1 MDVKDIKGAKVTH
14 AGLLKH
20 NSDGTTETQK
30 ITHAGL
36 VARSPEGTAAKGMN
50 IRGNEDLWVE
60 IQANT
65 FRNWVNEHLRETGMQ
80 VHDWATDFCDGT
92 CLCAL
97 VESLQ
102 TRPLKPSWNR
112 RPANQHHYLENATTA
127 LKSIEADHIKLVNI
141 GNVDIVN
148 GNIKLILGLI
158 WSLIV
163 RYQIGRSK
171 FPPRKL
177 MLAWLQAA
185 LPDCK
190 ITNLTT
196 DWNSGVNLAA
206 LLDYC
211 QPGLF
216 PHWRS
221 LDPSQSVR
229 NCTQAMDMAQ
239 REFGVPKVLEPEYL
253 ASPWLDELS
262 GMTYLSYFMKPGG
275 PGYNATM
282 RWVNTQVKDPVKN
295 FTTDWNDGRVM
306 CEIIKGL
313 GGSAPAPEKLSTDPF
328 HYENNIRKAVDAG
341 ARLGVQPILT
351 AKDMANPEVEHLGI
365 MAYAAHLQWVP
376 PRPPLSDLVNVY
388 LESTSGRVGEPTH
401 FRIDVLSRDISLSS
415 VRCHVVPP
423 SGQPGQPVRLN
434 AHGEGVY
441 VPERYGMHEIVVEI
455 GEDSLGGHF
464 FRVLPRLLQVAPP
477 GMAPCA
483 LGSLVE
489 VLVNATGAPKTED
502 ILVTAVSPTGISHNC
517 PLKKIDEGHSAIFK
531 PDEAGIWEIAITY
544 QGRHIQG
551 GPFTCAVFDSS
562 GVSVHGLDGAM
573 PLRAHTFEVDARGV
587 GVSGELHVDIVHDKH
602 SLVCS
607 VEKIVENKYR
617 VTFMPRQNGK
627 YRVYIYF
634 NGYDV
639 KGSPFIMRVGT
650 KGRSGKTRSSPLH
663 DSKHR
668 SESPSMHFISTTNT
682 RHNDY
687 RNSSLSRHNTAERTN
702 SYSPQYSPKLDTTD
716 YHSSSSR
723 YYKRESEENHTS
735 PPPVSGSPTVK
746 YLNSA
751 DLYTETL
758 NGARRDSK
766 ASNSSST
773 KNDYYFDK
781 ENELYSQR
789 RGVTKPKLAPPREER
804 EVTSTSSSF
813 QQRHQ
818 QLATSTL
825 TRSLSPIPSPTLN
838 TRSSEVH
845 THSPLTIKTS
855 NQYESSTRNVSNS
868 PRHASVSPVQR
879 YSPNSAYITTATH
892 RMGSPVTNTLN
903 KNGYETTRTVEKS
916 STYKSTSN
924 YVTDSNVRASPSLYG
939 TTERLRRTG
948 SPEPRIDHSSNVRVS
963 SMKPAS
969 ARRDSWDV
977 INKTKHMLSHNSLE
991 SLANMT
997 ETQLNTELQ
1006 YNRPDLDHETHRNT
1020 QYNKFALHK
1029 QQQQQQS
1036 DYRRDSPDDGE
1047 RYKPSAITVK
1057 SHSNNTYT
1065 DKSGGYTKTVKESS
1079 EHVVTE
1085 SNGHGPTPGYGYSS
1099 LSRFRPID
1107 NNATGARAIRV
1118 QDIPNGSI
1126 GRPVEFEIDGSKAG
1140 SGNLEILVNGGR
1152 VTSSVRSLGGQRFV
1166 ASFTPH
1172 EHGTHTVQIT
1182 FNGETVPGSPWHAE
1196 IMSSPGLTALGES
1209 TRLVPANTPAVF
1221 EILPPPGQS
1230 LSKGECVATVLT
1242 PSKSK
1247 LNARVTHEAAN
1258 GAARIE
1264 FVPTEVGTHVIDA
1277 SINGTKIAGGP
1288 LIAKVYD
1295 SSLIQ
1300 VTEVNGGVVGQP
1312 CQFRVDASAAGE
1324 GQLEI
1329 SINEGEV
1336 PNHVQVVGGGRC
1348 LVSFTPEQAKS
1359 HLIDIKFNGET
1370 VRGCPF
1376 VCAVADTSRVLLN
1389 LSNLELIPVN
1399 RPSSFHITVSGG
1411 GAAELAVSVRGP
1423 QGELPVRV
1431 TGDIHAGFTA
1441 EFTPTTVGGHSI
1453 NVEYNGFA
1461 VQGTPFLAKSYDA
1474 TKVVVG
1480 SVSRGTMGRPVQFT
1494 VDAGDAG
1501 EGNLEITISA
1511 KGQNI
1516 PTQVHPQ
1523 GSARFSVSFVPTESC
1538 EHTINVS
1545 FNKMPVPGCPIT
1557 VSISGGV
1564 AGPQVSLGGPGPV
1577 HQTNSFVINHN
1588 GGRLED
1594 IEVNVEGP
1602 AGQSVPAQVHQS
1614 ADGVFKAEFVP
1625 RVVGEHRVNVTVNGL
1640 ATAGSPYAAKVYD
1653 VSAIKVKNVS
1663 SGTVG
1668 KPVTFL
1674 VETSQAGPGNL
1685 EVTVNGGRVP
1695 TSAQAQGQHTY
1706 AISFTP
1712 REAESHTVELRFN
1725 SQDVPGSPF
1734 TCRVA
1739 AAARIQ
1745 SPESMDK
1752 VSVGRLFEFVV
1763 ESDTKPTV
1771 EVLGPARRSVPVKI
1785 DPLGSSTLG
1794 YNVKFEPMEVGD
1806 HSVEVRLPGGGHVEG
1821 SPFLLKAYSAEKVIV
1836 TDIRSGVVN
1845 KSVSFGINAS
1855 QAGAGNLE
1863 IIVAVN
1869 GKNVPNFVQSEGNAR
1884 FKVNFK
1890 PTEAATHSLSV
1901 RFNGHPVPGSPFSCH
1916 IAAAAS
1922 SPSMGLPRA
1931 MAMGEC
1937 LKQAAVKMDNTFE
1950 LEGFE
1955 GVEPQ
1960 IFVTSPSGDNEH
1972 CQLSQHDG
1980 GSYSASFRPTTVGR
1994 HLISVTANDQHIN
2007 GSPFSCNVFDVSR
2020 VSISGLEQQ
2029 YGPAT
2034 LGVPVTFSVDAAGAG
2049 EGTLELVVSTDS
2061 STVKAEVVA
2070 CARGLYDVT
2079 FVPQSTEP
2087 HYVNITFNEVAVD
2100 GSPFRVDIQQHTQHI
2115 QIGSLAAIDFPA
2127 DDQIVEI
2134 FSPDQKSVPYSI
2146 NRQTAE
2152 FRTHTT
2158 GNYTLRFI
2166 DRETRQHIGSRTLC
2180 VFDPTLV
2187 KITEVSEAF
2196 CHRPASIGVSLNEAG
2211 QGDLS
2216 ALVRCGATEVPH
2228 TIRGPSKSG
2237 VYEIVYQP
2245 TRVAPHKISNLFN
2258 DVPISLKPLEINVLP
2273 ASAGKEISVSGLG
2286 LYQARVGKTTSFA
2299 IDTVKRPARE
2309 FDVVVSGPGGQ
2320 ALPVRCYQTKNGHLQ
2335 AEFTINKPGQC
2346 VIEVLHQSKPLPG
2359 SPFTCESFDS
2369 SKVTTQGITKEPL
2382 ALHSPNSFTVR
2393 TDNAGTAELEAFAIS
2408 PSNQSLPVLISEQS
2422 DGVYNVEFVP
2432 SQPGNYK
2439 LTLMYGGETI
2449 PSSPLNFTA
2458 SASGV
2463 RNDARAAGHGLEVC
2477 HRNKEAS
2484 FVVYCPIAPNVQIER
2499 LDEYGERIEPKIK
2512 ALGNNEW
2519 RISYTI
2525 LSVGKYEIRA
2535 SCPNRGSLP
2544 GSPWHISCVESNK
2557 VSPVGGWGTLVDHD
2571 GRLILP
2577 ARIIFDVE
2585 NAGPG
2590 KLVCSIDGIE
2600 IPVEKFTDG
2609 KMCLNITGENL
2620 AAGEHDLD
2628 LTWSGLTIT
2637 QCPRSAY
2644 VTGQQAA
2651 DKVQLMG
2658 RGLAAAQAGEAA
2670 HFTIDASNAPVG
2682 KPEVILIAQDNSSL
2696 PVSLAQPRPSENI
2709 WVASYTPQKS
2719 TTGTLNLSVKWNGR
2733 LVKGCPLTVA
2743 VGSSMDAS
2751 KVIASG
2757 EGLRHGIVGKDIK
2770 SWIDTRRAGPGEL
2783 TAHCAGVRKVAYC
2796 ELYDHGDATFTLNIK
2811 PQEPGR
2817 HLLTIKYGGQNVP
2830 GSPFALKVAGA
2841 PDASKVRVYGP
2852 GIEHGV
2858 LATFQS
2864 RFICDTRGAG
2874 AGQLTVRV
2882 RGPKGAFRVEMQR
2895 ESQKDRTILCKVGFI
2910 LNKLDAL
2917 NLKCHPTFQYDPTE
2931 PGDYRVEVKWAG
2943 EFVPGSP
2950 FPVMIFDTEEEL
2962 RRYLQGI

>member
-1 MDVKDIKGAKVTH
+1 MVGTMDVKDLKGAKITH

-20 NSDGTTETQK
+20 NADGTTETQK

-65 FRNWVNEHLRETGMQ
+65 FRNWVNEHLRPTGMQ

-97 VESLQ
+97 VENLQ
-102 TRPLKPSWNR
+102 TRPLKPAWNR
-112 RPANQHHYLENATTA
+112 RPANQHHYLENVATA

-141 GNVDIVN
+141 GNTDIVN

-185 LPDCK
+185 LPECK

-211 QPGLF
+211 KPGLF

-221 LDPSQSVR
+221 MDPSQSVR
-229 NCTQAMDMAQ
+229 NCTNAMNLAQ
-239 REFGVPKVLEPEYL
+239 SEFGVPKVLEPEYL

-275 PGYNATM
+275 PGYKATM
-282 RWVNTQVKDPVKN
+282 RWVNTQVKDQVQN
-295 FTTDWNDGRVM
+295 FTTDWNDGRVL

-313 GGSAPAPEKLSTDPF
+313 GGPAPAPEKLSTDPF
-328 HYENNIRKAVDAG
+328 HYENNIRKALDAG
-341 ARLGVQPILT
+341 TKLGIQPVLT

-401 FRIDVLSRDISLSS
+401 FRVDILTRDISISS
-415 VRCHVVPP
+415 VKALVVAP
-423 SGQPGQPVRLN
+423 SGHAQPVKLN

-441 VPERYGMHEIVVEI
+441 MPDKYGMHEIVVEI
-455 GEDSLGGHF
+455 GGDSLGGHF
-464 FRVLPRLLQVAPP
+464 FRVLPRFIQVAPP

-502 ILVTAVSPTGISHNC
+502 ILVTAVSPMGISHKC
-517 PLKKIDEGHSAIFK
+517 PLKKVEEGHSAIFK

-551 GPFTCAVFDSS
+551 GPFTCAVFDAS

-573 PLRAHTFEVDARGV
+573 PLRAHSFEVDARGV
-587 GVSGELHVDIVHDKH
+587 GVNGELHVDIVHDKR

-627 YRVYIYF
+627 YRVYVYF

-663 DSKHR
+663 DTKHR
-668 SESPSMHFISTTNT
+668 SESPSMHYTSTTSA

-687 RNSSLSRHNTAERTN
+687 RNAATSSLSRRDLMNHHTTNTSTTNIGSNTNTSERQR
-702 SYSPQYSPKLDTTD
+702 SFSPQYSPKQDTTD
-716 YHSSSSR
+716 YRTS
-723 YYKRESEENHTS
+723 YYKRESE
-735 PPPVSGSPTVK
+735 
-746 YLNSA
+746 
-751 DLYTETL
+751 
-758 NGARRDSK
+758 
-766 ASNSSST
+766 
-773 KNDYYFDK
+773 
-781 ENELYSQR
+781 
-789 RGVTKPKLAPPREER
+789 
-804 EVTSTSSSF
+804 
-813 QQRHQ
+813 
-818 QLATSTL
+818 
-825 TRSLSPIPSPTLN
+825 I
-838 TRSSEVH
+838 RSSEVR
-845 THSPLTIKTS
+845 THSPVTVKTS
-855 NQYESSTRNVSNS
+855 LPYETATRNLSVS
-868 PRHASVSPVQR
+868 PRHMSTSPIPR
-879 YSPNSAYITTATH
+879 HSPNSSYITTATH
-892 RMGSPVTNTLN
+892 RMSPSTTFN
-903 KNGYETTRTVEKS
+903 KNGYETRTIEKT
-916 STYKSTSN
+916 STYKTSSN
-924 YVTDSNVRASPSLYG
+924 FVTDSNIRASPSLYG
-939 TTERLRRTG
+939 TAERLRRTE

-977 INKTKHMLSHNSLE
+977 INKTKHILSHNSLE

-997 ETQLNTELQ
+997 EQQLNTDLS
-1006 YNRPDLDHETHRNT
+1006 YNRPDIDNETHRNT
-1020 QYNKFALHK
+1020 QYNKFALNEQRFQK
-1029 QQQQQQS
+1029 ERRGS
-1036 DYRRDSPDDGE
+1036 RDSVDEAD

-1057 SHSNNTYT
+1057 SQSNNTYT
-1065 DKSGGYTKTVKESS
+1065 DKSGGYTRTVKESS
-1079 EHVVTE
+1079 QQIVTE
-1085 SNGHGPTPGYGYSS
+1085 SSSTANGQLGNGGGGVGNYGYSS
-1099 LSRFRPID
+1099 LSRFRPIE
-1107 NNATGARAIRV
+1107 NTTAGVTGAKAIRV
-1118 QDIPNGSI
+1118 QDIPNGAI

-1152 VTSSVRSLGGQRFV
+1152 VTSSVRSLGGQRFI

-1172 EHGTHTVQIT
+1172 EPGIHTVQIT
-1182 FNGETVPGSPWHAE
+1182 FNGETIPGSPWHVE
-1196 IMSSPGLTALGES
+1196 IMSTPGLTALGES

-1221 EILPPPGQS
+1221 DILPPPGQS
-1230 LSKGECVATVLT
+1230 LAKGECVATVLGPNKT
-1242 PSKSK
+1242 K

-1264 FVPTEVGTHVIDA
+1264 FVPTEVGTHVIEA
-1277 SINGTKIAGGP
+1277 SINGTKISGGP

-1300 VTEVNGGVVGQP
+1300 VTDVNGGVVGQP

-1348 LVSFTPEQAKS
+1348 LVSFTPEQAKP

-1376 VCAVADTSRVLLN
+1376 VCQVADTSRVMLN

-1399 RPSSFHITVSGG
+1399 RPASFHITVSGG

-1423 QGELPVRV
+1423 HGELPVRV

-1441 EFTPTTVGGHSI
+1441 EFTPTSVGGHSI
-1453 NVEYNGFA
+1453 NVEYNGFP

-1474 TKVVVG
+1474 TKVAVG
-1480 SVSRGTMGRPVQFT
+1480 SVSRGTVGRPVQFT

-1523 GSARFSVSFVPTESC
+1523 GSARFSVSFVPTEAC

-1557 VSISGGV
+1557 VSISGGMS
-1564 AGPQVSLGGPGPV
+1564 GPQVSLGGPGPV
-1577 HQTNSFVINHN
+1577 HQSNSFVINHN

-1614 ADGVFKAEFVP
+1614 AEGVFKAEFVP
-1625 RVVGEHRVNVTVNGL
+1625 RVVGEHRVHVTVCGM

-1653 VSAIKVKNVS
+1653 VTAIKVKNVS
-1663 SGTVG
+1663 NGTVG

-1712 REAESHTVELRFN
+1712 REAQNHTVELRFN
-1725 SQDVPGSPF
+1725 AQDVPGSPF
-1734 TCRVA
+1734 TCRVS

-1745 SPESMDK
+1745 SPETMDK
-1752 VSVGRLFEFVV
+1752 VCVGRMFEFVV

-1771 EVLGPARRSVPVKI
+1771 EVLGPARRSVPVMI
-1785 DPLGSSTLG
+1785 DDIHMG
-1794 YNVKFEPMEVGD
+1794 YNVKFEPVEVGD

-1821 SPFLLKAYSAEKVIV
+1821 SPFLLKAYSAEKVVV
-1836 TDIRSGVVN
+1836 TDIRPGVVG

-1890 PTEAATHSLSV
+1890 PTEAAAHSLSV
-1901 RFNGHPVPGSPFSCH
+1901 RFNGHPVPGSPFTCH
-1916 IAAAAS
+1916 IGSAPIS
-1922 SPSMGLPRA
+1922 LPRA
-1931 MAMGEC
+1931 IATGEA
-1937 LKQAAVKMDNTFE
+1937 LKQAAIRVDNTFD
-1950 LEGFE
+1950 LDGFE
-1955 GVEPQ
+1955 NIEPQ
-1960 IFVTSPSGDNEH
+1960 VFVTSPSGDNIPAH
-1972 CQLSQHDG
+1972 VQNQG
-1980 GSYSASFRPTTVGR
+1980 GDSYSATFRPNVVGR
-1994 HLISVTANDQHIN
+1994 HLISVTASDQHIN

-2020 VSISGLEQQ
+2020 VTISGLEQQ
-2029 YGPAT
+2029 YGPAA
-2034 LGVPVTFSVDAAGAG
+2034 LGIPVTFSVDAAGAG
-2049 EGTLELVVSTDS
+2049 EGTLELVVSTDT

-2087 HYVNITFNEVAVD
+2087 HYVNITFNEMAVD
-2100 GSPFRVDIQQHTQHI
+2100 GSPFHVDIQQNAQTI
-2115 QIGSLAAIDFPA
+2115 QIGSLAMIDFPS
-2127 DDQIVEI
+2127 DDQIAEI
-2134 FSPDQKSVPYSI
+2134 MGPDHKPVPYTI

-2152 FRTHTT
+2152 FRTHMT
-2158 GNYTLRFI
+2158 GNYLIRFI
-2166 DRETRQHIGSRTLC
+2166 DRETRQHIGTRTLT
-2180 VFDPTLV
+2180 VFDPSLV
-2187 KITEVSEAF
+2187 KITEVGEAL
-2196 CHRPASIGVSLNEAG
+2196 CHRPASISVSLNEAG

-2216 ALVRCGATEVPH
+2216 AYVKCGATEVPH
-2228 TIRGPSKSG
+2228 SIRGPSKNG
-2237 VYEIVYQP
+2237 VYEIIYHP
-2245 TRVAPHKISNLFN
+2245 TRVAPHKITILFN

-2273 ASAGKEISVSGLG
+2273 AGAGKEISVSGLG

-2299 IDTVKRPARE
+2299 IDTIKRPARE

-2320 ALPVRCYQTKNGHLQ
+2320 ALPVRCYQTKSGHLQ

-2346 VIEVLHQSKPLPG
+2346 IIEVLHQSKPLPG
-2359 SPFTCESFDS
+2359 SPFTCEAFDT
-2369 SKVTTQGITKEPL
+2369 SKVSVQGIPKASM
-2382 ALHSPNSFTVR
+2382 ALHSPIAFSVR
-2393 TDNAGTAELEAFAIS
+2393 TENAGLAELEAFAVS
-2408 PSNQSLPVLISEQS
+2408 PTNQNVPVHINEQS
-2422 DGVYNVEFVP
+2422 EGIYSVEFVP
-2432 SQPGNYK
+2432 TQPGNYK
-2439 LTLMYGGETI
+2439 LTLMYGGETLS
-2449 PSSPLNFTA
+2449 SSPYTFTA
-2458 SASGV
+2458 STNGA
-2463 RNDARAAGHGLEVC
+2463 RTDTRAAGNGLEVC

-2484 FVVYCPIAPNVQIER
+2484 FIVYCPVQPNVQIER
-2499 LDEYGERIEPKIK
+2499 SDEFGERIEPKIK

-2525 LSVGKYEIRA
+2525 LSVGRYEIRA

-2544 GSPWHISCVESNK
+2544 GSPWHISCVESSK
-2557 VSPVGGWGTLVDHD
+2557 VSPVGGWGTLLDHE

-2577 ARIIFDVE
+2577 ARIVFDVE

-2590 KLVCSIDGIE
+2590 ELSCTIDGIE
-2600 IPVEKFTDG
+2600 IPVDKLPDG
-2609 KMCLNITGENL
+2609 KLRLYISGDNMTP
-2620 AAGEHDLD
+2620 GEHDLE
-2628 LTWSGLTIT
+2628 LTWSGLTIV
-2637 QCPRSAY
+2637 QCPRSAF

-2651 DKVQLMG
+2651 DKVVLTG

-2670 HFTIDASNAPVG
+2670 HFTIDATDAPAG
-2682 KPEVILIAQDNSSL
+2682 RPEVILVHQDNTSV
-2696 PVSLAQPRPSENI
+2696 PVSLAQPRPNEAI
-2709 WVASYTPQKS
+2709 WLGSYTPQKS
-2719 TTGTLNLSVKWNGR
+2719 SSGSLTLSVKWNGR

-2751 KVIASG
+2751 KVICSG

-2783 TAHCAGVRKVAYC
+2783 TAHCAGPRKVAYC

-2817 HLLTIKYGGQNVP
+2817 HVLTIKYGGQNVP

-2895 ESQKDRTILCKVGFI
+2895 ESQKDRTILCKF
-2910 LNKLDAL
+2910 
-2917 NLKCHPTFQYDPTE
+2917 DPTE

-2962 RRYLQGI
+2962 RRFLQGI

>member
-97 VESLQ
+97 VENLQ

-185 LPDCK
+185 LPDCR

-229 NCTQAMDMAQ
+229 NCTQAMDLAQ

-376 PRPPLSDLVNVY
+376 PRPPLSDLVSVY

-401 FRIDVLSRDISLSS
+401 FRIDVMSRDISLSS

-434 AHGEGVY
+434 AHGEGVF

-464 FRVLPRLLQVAPP
+464 FRALPRLLQVAPP

-551 GPFTCAVFDSS
+551 GPFTCAVFDAS

-668 SESPSMHFISTTNT
+668 SESPSMHFVSTTNT

-723 YYKRESEENHTS
+723 YYKRESE
-735 PPPVSGSPTVK
+735 
-746 YLNSA
+746 
-751 DLYTETL
+751 
-758 NGARRDSK
+758 
-766 ASNSSST
+766 
-773 KNDYYFDK
+773 
-781 ENELYSQR
+781 
-789 RGVTKPKLAPPREER
+789 
-804 EVTSTSSSF
+804 
-813 QQRHQ
+813 
-818 QLATSTL
+818 
-825 TRSLSPIPSPTLN
+825 

-855 NQYESSTRNVSNS
+855 NQYESSTRNITSS

-879 YSPNSAYITTATH
+879 YSPNSAYITSATH
-892 RMGSPVTNTLN
+892 RMGSPLTIPVS
-903 KNGYETTRTVEKS
+903 KNGYESSRTVEKS

-924 YVTDSNVRASPSLYG
+924 YVTDSNIRASPSLYG
-939 TTERLRRTG
+939 TGERLRRTG

-997 ETQLNTELQ
+997 EKQLNTELQ

-1029 QQQQQQS
+1029 QQQQQS

-1085 SNGHGPTPGYGYSS
+1085 SNGHGPSPGYGYSS

-1107 NNATGARAIRV
+1107 GNATGARAIRV

-1126 GRPVEFEIDGSKAG
+1126 GRPVEFEIDGSRAG

-1152 VTSSVRSLGGQRFV
+1152 VTSSVRSLGGQRFI

-1196 IMSSPGLTALGES
+1196 IMSSSGLTALGES

-1474 TKVVVG
+1474 SKVVVG

-1545 FNKMPVPGCPIT
+1545 FNKMPVPGCPIA

-1640 ATAGSPYAAKVYD
+1640 PTAGSPYAAKVYD

-1668 KPVTFL
+1668 KAVTFL

-1745 SPESMDK
+1745 SPETMDK

-1785 DPLGSSTLG
+1785 DALGTSTLG

-1836 TDIRSGVVN
+1836 TDIRAGVVN

-1916 IAAAAS
+1916 IAAAAA

-2029 YGPAT
+2029 YGPAN

-2152 FRTHTT
+2152 FRTHMT

-2228 TIRGPSKSG
+2228 TIRGPSKTG

-2245 TRVAPHKISNLFN
+2245 TRVAPHKISILFN
-2258 DVPISLKPLEINVLP
+2258 EVPISLKPLEINVLP

-2286 LYQARVGKTTSFA
+2286 LYQSRVGKTTSFA

-2369 SKVTTQGITKEPL
+2369 SKVSTQGVTKEPL

-2408 PSNQSLPVLISEQS
+2408 PSNQSIPVLISEQS

-2449 PSSPLNFTA
+2449 PSSPLTFTA
-2458 SASGV
+2458 SSSGV

-2557 VSPVGGWGTLVDHD
+2557 VTPVGGWGTLVDHD

-2600 IPVEKFTDG
+2600 IPVDKLVDG

-2637 QCPRSAY
+2637 QCPRSAF

-2670 HFTIDASNAPVG
+2670 HFTIDASNAPAG
-2682 KPEVILIAQDNSSL
+2682 RPEVILTSQDSTSL

-2709 WVASYTPQKS
+2709 WLASYTPLKS

-2751 KVIASG
+2751 KVIVSG

-2811 PQEPGR
+2811 PQESGR
-2817 HLLTIKYGGQNVP
+2817 HILTINYGGQNVP

-2895 ESQKDRTILCKVGFI
+2895 ESQKDRTILCK
-2910 LNKLDAL
+2910 
-2917 NLKCHPTFQYDPTE
+2917 YDPTE

>member
-97 VESLQ
+97 VENLQ

-185 LPDCK
+185 LPDCR

-229 NCTQAMDMAQ
+229 NCTQTMDLAQ

-313 GGSAPAPEKLSTDPF
+313 GGSAPAPDKLSTDPF

-376 PRPPLSDLVNVY
+376 PRPPLSDLVSVY

-401 FRIDVLSRDISLSS
+401 FRIDVMSRDISLSS

-434 AHGEGVY
+434 AHGEGVF

-464 FRVLPRLLQVAPP
+464 FRALPRLLQVAPP

-551 GPFTCAVFDSS
+551 GPFTCAVFDAS

-668 SESPSMHFISTTNT
+668 SESPSMHFVSTTNT

-716 YHSSSSR
+716 YHSASSR
-723 YYKRESEENHTS
+723 YYKRESE
-735 PPPVSGSPTVK
+735 
-746 YLNSA
+746 
-751 DLYTETL
+751 
-758 NGARRDSK
+758 
-766 ASNSSST
+766 
-773 KNDYYFDK
+773 
-781 ENELYSQR
+781 
-789 RGVTKPKLAPPREER
+789 
-804 EVTSTSSSF
+804 
-813 QQRHQ
+813 
-818 QLATSTL
+818 
-825 TRSLSPIPSPTLN
+825 

-855 NQYESSTRNVSNS
+855 NQYESSTRNINSS

-892 RMGSPVTNTLN
+892 RMGSPLTSPVS
-903 KNGYETTRTVEKS
+903 KNGYESSRTVEKS

-924 YVTDSNVRASPSLYG
+924 YVTDSNIRASPSLYG
-939 TTERLRRTG
+939 TAERLRRTG

-963 SMKPAS
+963 SMKPAT

-997 ETQLNTELQ
+997 EKQLNTELQ

-1029 QQQQQQS
+1029 QQQHQS

-1085 SNGHGPTPGYGYSS
+1085 SNGHGSAPGYGYSS

-1107 NNATGARAIRV
+1107 SNATGARAIRV

-1126 GRPVEFEIDGSKAG
+1126 GRPVEFEIDGSRAG

-1152 VTSSVRSLGGQRFV
+1152 VTSSVRSLGGQRFI

-1389 LSNLELIPVN
+1389 LTNLELIPVN

-1474 TKVVVG
+1474 SKVVVG

-1557 VSISGGV
+1557 VGISGGV

-1640 ATAGSPYAAKVYD
+1640 PTAGSPYAAKVYD

-1668 KPVTFL
+1668 KAVTFL

-1745 SPESMDK
+1745 SPETMDK
-1752 VSVGRLFEFVV
+1752 ISVGRLFEFVV

-1794 YNVKFEPMEVGD
+1794 YNIKFEPMEVGD

-1836 TDIRSGVVN
+1836 TDIRAGVVN

-1916 IAAAAS
+1916 IAAAAA

-2029 YGPAT
+2029 YGPAN

-2152 FRTHTT
+2152 FRTHMT

-2228 TIRGPSKSG
+2228 TIRGPSKTG

-2245 TRVAPHKISNLFN
+2245 TRVAPHKISILFN
-2258 DVPISLKPLEINVLP
+2258 EVPISLKPLEINVLP

-2286 LYQARVGKTTSFA
+2286 LYQSRVGKTTSFA

-2369 SKVTTQGITKEPL
+2369 SKVSTQGVTKEPL

-2408 PSNQSLPVLISEQS
+2408 PSNQSIPVLISEQS

-2458 SASGV
+2458 SSSGV

-2557 VSPVGGWGTLVDHD
+2557 VTPVGGWGTLVDHD

-2577 ARIIFDVE
+2577 ARIVFDVE

-2600 IPVEKFTDG
+2600 IPVDKLVDG
-2609 KMCLNITGENL
+2609 KMCLNITGESL

-2637 QCPRSAY
+2637 QCPRSAF

-2670 HFTIDASNAPVG
+2670 HFTIDASNAPAG
-2682 KPEVILIAQDNSSL
+2682 RPEVILTSQDSTSL

-2709 WVASYTPQKS
+2709 WLASYTPLKS

-2743 VGSSMDAS
+2743 VGSSMDAT

-2895 ESQKDRTILCKVGFI
+2895 ESQKDRTILCK
-2910 LNKLDAL
+2910 
-2917 NLKCHPTFQYDPTE
+2917 YDPTE

>member
-20 NSDGTTETQK
+20 NSDGSTETQK

-97 VESLQ
+97 VENLQ

-112 RPANQHHYLENATTA
+112 RPANQHHYLENASTA

-185 LPDCK
+185 LPDCR

-229 NCTQAMDMAQ
+229 NCTQTMDLAQ

-306 CEIIKGL
+306 CEIVKGL

-328 HYENNIRKAVDAG
+328 HFENNIRKAVDAG

-376 PRPPLSDLVNVY
+376 PRPPLSDLVTVY

-401 FRIDVLSRDISLSS
+401 FRVDVMSRDISLSS

-434 AHGEGVY
+434 AHGEGVF

-464 FRVLPRLLQVAPP
+464 FRALPRLLQVAPP

-551 GPFTCAVFDSS
+551 GPFTCAVFDAS

-587 GVSGELHVDIVHDKH
+587 GVSGELHVDIVHDKR

-668 SESPSMHFISTTNT
+668 SESPSMHFISSTNT

-723 YYKRESEENHTS
+723 YYKRESE
-735 PPPVSGSPTVK
+735 
-746 YLNSA
+746 
-751 DLYTETL
+751 
-758 NGARRDSK
+758 
-766 ASNSSST
+766 
-773 KNDYYFDK
+773 
-781 ENELYSQR
+781 
-789 RGVTKPKLAPPREER
+789 
-804 EVTSTSSSF
+804 
-813 QQRHQ
+813 
-818 QLATSTL
+818 
-825 TRSLSPIPSPTLN
+825 
-838 TRSSEVH
+838 TRSSELH

-855 NQYESSTRNVSNS
+855 NQYESSTRNITSS
-868 PRHASVSPVQR
+868 PRHASASPVQR
-879 YSPNSAYITTATH
+879 YSPNSAYISTATH
-892 RMGSPVTNTLN
+892 RMGSPLTSPVS
-903 KNGYETTRTVEKS
+903 KNGYESSRTVEKS

-924 YVTDSNVRASPSLYG
+924 YVTDSSVRASPSLYG
-939 TTERLRRTG
+939 TAERLRRTG

-997 ETQLNTELQ
+997 EKQLNTELQ

-1029 QQQQQQS
+1029 QQQHS
-1036 DYRRDSPDDGE
+1036 DFRRDSPDDGE

-1057 SHSNNTYT
+1057 SHSNNSYT

-1085 SNGHGPTPGYGYSS
+1085 SNGHGTSPGYGYSS

-1107 NNATGARAIRV
+1107 SNATGARAIRV

-1152 VTSSVRSLGGQRFV
+1152 VTSSVRSLGGQRFI

-1230 LSKGECVATVLT
+1230 LSKGECVASVLT

-1474 TKVVVG
+1474 SKVVVG

-1557 VSISGGV
+1557 VGITGGV

-1668 KPVTFL
+1668 KAVTFL

-1745 SPESMDK
+1745 SPETMDK

-1836 TDIRSGVVN
+1836 TDIRAGVVN

-1916 IAAAAS
+1916 IAAAAA

-2029 YGPAT
+2029 YGPAN

-2152 FRTHTT
+2152 FRTHMT

-2166 DRETRQHIGSRTLC
+2166 DRETRHHIGSRTLC

-2228 TIRGPSKSG
+2228 TIRGPSKIG

-2245 TRVAPHKISNLFN
+2245 TRVAPHKISILFN
-2258 DVPISLKPLEINVLP
+2258 EVPISLKPLEINVLP

-2286 LYQARVGKTTSFA
+2286 LYQSRVGKTTSFA

-2369 SKVTTQGITKEPL
+2369 SKVTTQGVTKEPL

-2449 PSSPLNFTA
+2449 PSSPLSFTA
-2458 SASGV
+2458 SSSGV

-2535 SCPNRGSLP
+2535 NCPNRGSLP

-2557 VSPVGGWGTLVDHD
+2557 VTPVGGWGTLVDHD

-2600 IPVEKFTDG
+2600 IPVDKLVDG

-2637 QCPRSAY
+2637 QCPRSAF

-2670 HFTIDASNAPVG
+2670 HFTIDASNAPAG
-2682 KPEVILIAQDNSSL
+2682 RPEVILTSQDNTSL

-2709 WVASYTPQKS
+2709 WMASYTPLKS

-2743 VGSSMDAS
+2743 VGSSTDAS

-2895 ESQKDRTILCKVGFI
+2895 ESQKDRTILCK
-2910 LNKLDAL
+2910 
-2917 NLKCHPTFQYDPTE
+2917 YDPTE

-2962 RRYLQGI
+2962 RRFLQGI

>member
-20 NSDGTTETQK
+20 NTDGSTETQK

-65 FRNWVNEHLRETGMQ
+65 FRNWVNEHLRPTGMQ
-80 VHDWATDFCDGT
+80 VIDWASDFCDGT

-127 LKSIEADHIKLVNI
+127 LNAIEKDHIKLVNI

-148 GNIKLILGLI
+148 GNVKLILGLI

-185 LPDCK
+185 LPECK
-190 ITNLTT
+190 ISNLTT

-221 LDPSQSVR
+221 LDPKESVQ
-229 NCTQAMDMAQ
+229 NCTNAMNLAQ
-239 REFGVPKVLEPEYL
+239 SKFGVPRVLEPAYL

-282 RWVNTQVKDPVKN
+282 RWVNTQVKDSVKN

-313 GGSAPAPEKLSTDPF
+313 GGPAPAPEKLSTDPF
-328 HYENNIRKAVDAG
+328 HYENNIRKAVEAG
-341 ARLGVQPILT
+341 QRLGVQPILT

-376 PRPPLSDLVNVY
+376 PRPPLSDMITVLM
-388 LESTSGRVGEPTH
+388 ESNSGRVGEQTH
-401 FRIDVLSRDISLSS
+401 FRIDVVSREVSLSS
-415 VRCHVVPP
+415 VKAFIVPP
-423 SGQPGQPVRLN
+423 SGQPQPVRLN
-434 AHGEGVY
+434 PHGEGVY
-441 VPERYGMHEIVVEI
+441 IPEKYGMHEILVEV
-455 GEDSLGGHF
+455 GDDSLGGHF
-464 FRVLPRLLQVAPP
+464 FRVLPRFIQVAPP

-517 PLKKIDEGHSAIFK
+517 PLKKVEEGHSAIFK

-551 GPFTCAVFDSS
+551 GPFTCAVFDAS

-573 PLRAHTFEVDARGV
+573 PLRAHSFEVDARGV
-587 GVSGELHVDIVHDKH
+587 GVTGELHVDIVHDKR

-607 VEKIVENKYR
+607 IEKIVENKYR

-627 YRVYIYF
+627 YRVYVYF

-663 DSKHR
+663 ESKHR
-668 SESPSMHFISTTNT
+668 AESPSMHYTSTTNT

-687 RNSSLSRHNTAERTN
+687 RNTTSAATSSLSRRDLLNHNAAERQR
-702 SYSPQYSPKLDTTD
+702 SYSPAISPKIDTPD
-716 YHSSSSR
+716 YRTTSS
-723 YYKRESEENHTS
+723 YYKRESE
-735 PPPVSGSPTVK
+735 
-746 YLNSA
+746 
-751 DLYTETL
+751 
-758 NGARRDSK
+758 
-766 ASNSSST
+766 
-773 KNDYYFDK
+773 
-781 ENELYSQR
+781 
-789 RGVTKPKLAPPREER
+789 
-804 EVTSTSSSF
+804 
-813 QQRHQ
+813 
-818 QLATSTL
+818 
-825 TRSLSPIPSPTLN
+825 I
-838 TRSSEVH
+838 RSSEVR

-855 NQYESSTRNVSNS
+855 IPYESNARTLNAS
-868 PRHASVSPVQR
+868 PRHTSISPVQR
-879 YSPNSAYITTATH
+879 HSPSNAYISTATH
-892 RMGSPVTNTLN
+892 RIGSPVTTLN
-903 KNGYETTRTVEKS
+903 KNGLNRSDYETSRTVEKS

-924 YVTDSNVRASPSLYG
+924 YVADSNIRASPSLY
-939 TTERLRRTG
+939 TTAERLRRTA

-963 SMKPAS
+963 SIKPAT

-997 ETQLNTELQ
+997 EKQLNTDLS
-1006 YNRPDLDHETHRNT
+1006 YNRPDIDHETHRNT
-1020 QYNKFALHK
+1020 QYNKFALQEQKYH
-1029 QQQQQQS
+1029 S
-1036 DYRRDSPDDGE
+1036 DRRGSRDSVDDAE

-1085 SNGHGPTPGYGYSS
+1085 RTSGGGGGIGVSSGNGNGHYGYSS
-1099 LSRFRPID
+1099 LSRFRPIE
-1107 NNATGARAIRV
+1107 NSATGARAIRV
-1118 QDIPNGSI
+1118 QDIPNGAI

-1172 EHGTHTVQIT
+1172 EPGIHTVQIT
-1182 FNGETVPGSPWHAE
+1182 FNGETVPGSPWHVE
-1196 IMSSPGLTALGES
+1196 IMSTPGLTALGES

-1264 FVPTEVGTHVIDA
+1264 FVPTEVGTHIIEA
-1277 SINGTKIAGGP
+1277 SIVGTKIAGGP

-1295 SSLIQ
+1295 ASLIQ
-1300 VTEVNGGVVGQP
+1300 VTDVNGGVVGQP

-1376 VCAVADTSRVLLN
+1376 VCPVADTSRVMLN

-1399 RPSSFHITVSGG
+1399 RPASFHITVSGG

-1423 QGELPVRV
+1423 HGELPVRV

-1441 EFTPTTVGGHSI
+1441 EFTPTNVGGHTI

-1474 TKVVVG
+1474 TKVTVG
-1480 SVSRGTMGRPVQFT
+1480 SVSRGTVGRPVQFT

-1523 GSARFSVSFVPTESC
+1523 GSARFSVSFVPTEAC
-1538 EHTINVS
+1538 EHTINVT
-1545 FNKMPVPGCPIT
+1545 FNKMPVPGCPLT
-1557 VSISGGV
+1557 VNISGGV
-1564 AGPQVSLGGPGPV
+1564 SGPQVSLGGPGPV
-1577 HQTNSFVINHN
+1577 HQPNSFVINHA

-1602 AGQSVPAQVHQS
+1602 AGQSVPAQVHQTS
-1614 ADGVFKAEFVP
+1614 EGIFKAEFVP

-1640 ATAGSPYAAKVYD
+1640 STAGSPYAAKVYD
-1653 VSAIKVKNVS
+1653 VNAIKVKNVS
-1663 SGTVG
+1663 NGTVG

-1712 REAESHTVELRFN
+1712 RDAQNHTVELRFN
-1725 SQDVPGSPF
+1725 GQDVPGSPF
-1734 TCRVA
+1734 TCRVS

-1745 SPESMDK
+1745 SPETLDK

-1763 ESDTKPTV
+1763 ESDTEPSV

-1785 DPLGSSTLG
+1785 DALEGIG
-1794 YNVKFEPMEVGD
+1794 YNIKFEPVEVGD

-1821 SPFLLKAYSAEKVIV
+1821 SPFLLKSYSAEKVIV
-1836 TDIRSGVVN
+1836 TDIRPGVVG

-1869 GKNVPNFVQSEGNAR
+1869 GKNVPNYVQSEGNAR

-1890 PTEAATHSLSV
+1890 PTEAAPHSLSV
-1901 RFNGHPVPGSPFSCH
+1901 RFNGHPVPGSPFTCQ
-1916 IAAAAS
+1916 IASAPIS
-1922 SPSMGLPRA
+1922 LPRA
-1931 MAMGEC
+1931 MATGEG
-1937 LKQAAVKMDNTFE
+1937 LKQAAIKVDNTFE

-1960 IFVTSPSGDNEH
+1960 VFVTTPSGDNII
-1972 CQLSQHDG
+1972 CQLSPQG
-1980 GSYSASFRPTTVGR
+1980 GDAYTATFQPTVVGR
-1994 HLISVTANDQHIN
+1994 HLISITANDKHIN

-2020 VSISGLEQQ
+2020 VSISGLDQQ
-2029 YGPAT
+2029 YGPAA

-2049 EGTLELVVSTDS
+2049 EGTLELVVSTDT

-2079 FVPQSTEP
+2079 FVPQTTEA
-2087 HYVNITFNEVAVD
+2087 HYVNITFNEVPVD
-2100 GSPFRVDIQQHTQHI
+2100 GSPFRVDIQQTTQHI
-2115 QIGSLAAIDFPA
+2115 QIGSLATIDFPT
-2127 DDQIVEI
+2127 DDQIAEI
-2134 FSPDQKSVPYSI
+2134 MGPDHKPVPYTI
-2146 NRQTAE
+2146 TRQTAE
-2152 FRTHTT
+2152 FRTHMT
-2158 GNYTLRFI
+2158 GNYLIRFI
-2166 DRETRQHIGSRTLC
+2166 DRDTRQHIGTRTLT
-2180 VFDPTLV
+2180 VFDPSLV
-2187 KITEVSEAF
+2187 KITEVGEAI
-2196 CHRPASIGVSLNEAG
+2196 CQQPASISVSLNEAG
-2211 QGDLS
+2211 QGELS
-2216 ALVRCGATEVPH
+2216 AIVKCGATEVPH
-2228 TIRGPSKSG
+2228 SIRGPSKTG
-2237 VYEIVYQP
+2237 IYEIVYHP
-2245 TRVAPHKISNLFN
+2245 TRVAPHKMTILFN
-2258 DVPISLKPLEINVLP
+2258 EVPISLKPLEINVLP
-2273 ASAGKEISVSGLG
+2273 ANAGKDISVSGLG

-2320 ALPVRCYQTKNGHLQ
+2320 ALPVRCYQTKSGHLQ
-2335 AEFTINKPGQC
+2335 AEFTITKPGQSI
-2346 VIEVLHQSKPLPG
+2346 VEVLHQSKPLPG
-2359 SPFTCESFDS
+2359 SPFTCEAFDTS
-2369 SKVTTQGITKEPL
+2369 RVTVQGVPKGQL
-2382 ALHSPNSFTVR
+2382 ALHSPICFTVR
-2393 TDNAGTAELEAFAIS
+2393 TDNAGIAEIEAFAVS
-2408 PSNQSLPVLISEQS
+2408 PTNQNLPVHITEQS
-2422 DGVYNVEFVP
+2422 EGIYSVEFVP
-2432 SQPGNYK
+2432 SQPGAYK
-2439 LTLMYGGETI
+2439 LTIMYGGETVQG
-2449 PSSPLNFTA
+2449 SPFSFTA
-2458 SASGV
+2458 SSTGV
-2463 RNDARAAGHGLEVC
+2463 KTDTRAAGNGLEVC
-2477 HRNKEAS
+2477 QRNKEAS
-2484 FVVYCPIAPNVQIER
+2484 FIVYCPIAPNVQIER
-2499 LDEYGERIEPKIK
+2499 VDEFGERIEPKIK

-2525 LSVGKYEIRA
+2525 LSVGHYEIRA
-2535 SCPNRGSLP
+2535 SCPNRGNLP
-2544 GSPWHISCVESNK
+2544 GSPWNISCVESSK
-2557 VSPVGGWGTLVDHD
+2557 ITPVGGWGTLLDHD

-2577 ARIIFDVE
+2577 ARIVFDIE

-2590 KLVCSIDGIE
+2590 ELACSIDGIE
-2600 IPVEKFTDG
+2600 IPVDKLSDG
-2609 KMCLNITGENL
+2609 KMRIYISADSL
-2620 AAGEHDLD
+2620 APGEHDLD
-2628 LTWSGLTIT
+2628 LTWSGLTIV
-2637 QCPRSAY
+2637 QCPRSAF

-2651 DKVQLMG
+2651 DKVVLTG

-2670 HFTIDASNAPVG
+2670 HFTIDATNAPAG
-2682 KPEVILIAQDNSSL
+2682 RPEVILVHQDNTSV
-2696 PVSLAQPRPSENI
+2696 PVSLAQPRPTENI
-2709 WVASYTPQKS
+2709 WLASYTPQKS
-2719 TTGTLNLSVKWNGR
+2719 SSGPLTLSVKWNGR

-2751 KVIASG
+2751 KVICSG

-2783 TAHCAGVRKVAYC
+2783 TAHCAGPRKVAYC

-2895 ESQKDRTILCKVGFI
+2895 ESQKDRTILCK
-2910 LNKLDAL
+2910 
-2917 NLKCHPTFQYDPTE
+2917 YDPTE

>member
-20 NSDGTTETQK
+20 NSDGSTETQK

-97 VESLQ
+97 VENLQ

-185 LPDCK
+185 LPDCR
-190 ITNLTT
+190 ISNLTT

-221 LDPSQSVR
+221 LDPGQSVR
-229 NCTQAMDMAQ
+229 NCTQAMDLAQ

-306 CEIIKGL
+306 CEVIKGL

-376 PRPPLSDLVNVY
+376 PRPPLSDLVTVY

-401 FRIDVLSRDISLSS
+401 FRVDVMSRDISLSS

-423 SGQPGQPVRLN
+423 SGQPGQSVRLN
-434 AHGEGVY
+434 AHGEGVF

-464 FRVLPRLLQVAPP
+464 FRALPRLLQVAPP

-551 GPFTCAVFDSS
+551 GPFTCAVFDAS

-607 VEKIVENKYR
+607 VEKILENKYR

-723 YYKRESEENHTS
+723 YYKRESE
-735 PPPVSGSPTVK
+735 
-746 YLNSA
+746 
-751 DLYTETL
+751 
-758 NGARRDSK
+758 
-766 ASNSSST
+766 
-773 KNDYYFDK
+773 
-781 ENELYSQR
+781 
-789 RGVTKPKLAPPREER
+789 
-804 EVTSTSSSF
+804 
-813 QQRHQ
+813 
-818 QLATSTL
+818 
-825 TRSLSPIPSPTLN
+825 
-838 TRSSEVH
+838 TRSSELH

-855 NQYESSTRNVSNS
+855 NQYESSTRNITSS

-879 YSPNSAYITTATH
+879 YSPNSAYISTATH
-892 RMGSPVTNTLN
+892 RMGSPLTSPAS
-903 KNGYETTRTVEKS
+903 KNGYESSRTVEKS

-924 YVTDSNVRASPSLYG
+924 YVTDSNMRASPSLYG
-939 TTERLRRTG
+939 TAERLRRTG

-997 ETQLNTELQ
+997 EKQLNTELQ

-1029 QQQQQQS
+1029 QQQQQS

-1085 SNGHGPTPGYGYSS
+1085 SNGHGPAPGYGYSS

-1107 NNATGARAIRV
+1107 SNATGARAIRV

-1152 VTSSVRSLGGQRFV
+1152 VTSSVRSLGGQRFI

-1182 FNGETVPGSPWHAE
+1182 FNGDTVPGSPWHAE

-1474 TKVVVG
+1474 SKVVVG

-1668 KPVTFL
+1668 KAVTFL

-1745 SPESMDK
+1745 SPETMDK

-1836 TDIRSGVVN
+1836 TDIRAGVVN

-1916 IAAAAS
+1916 IAAAAA

-2029 YGPAT
+2029 YGPAN

-2152 FRTHTT
+2152 FRTHMT

-2187 KITEVSEAF
+2187 KITEVSEAL

-2228 TIRGPSKSG
+2228 TIRGPSKTG

-2245 TRVAPHKISNLFN
+2245 TRVAPHKISILFN
-2258 DVPISLKPLEINVLP
+2258 EVPISLKPLEISVLP

-2286 LYQARVGKTTSFA
+2286 LYQSRVGKTTSFA

-2369 SKVTTQGITKEPL
+2369 SKVTTQGVTKEPL

-2422 DGVYNVEFVP
+2422 EGVYNVEFVP

-2458 SASGV
+2458 SSSGV

-2557 VSPVGGWGTLVDHD
+2557 VTPVGGWGTLVDHD

-2600 IPVEKFTDG
+2600 IPVDKLVDG

-2637 QCPRSAY
+2637 QCPRSAF

-2670 HFTIDASNAPVG
+2670 HFTIDASNAPAG
-2682 KPEVILIAQDNSSL
+2682 RPEVILTSQDSTSL

-2709 WVASYTPQKS
+2709 WLASYTPLKS

-2895 ESQKDRTILCKVGFI
+2895 ESQKDRTILCK
-2910 LNKLDAL
+2910 
-2917 NLKCHPTFQYDPTE
+2917 YDPTE

-2962 RRYLQGI
+2962 RRFLQGI

>member
-1 MDVKDIKGAKVTH
+1 MVGTMEVKDLKGAKITH

-20 NSDGTTETQK
+20 NADGTVETQK

-65 FRNWVNEHLRETGMQ
+65 FRNWVNEHLRPTGMR

-127 LKSIEADHIKLVNI
+127 LNAIEKDHIKLVNI

-148 GNIKLILGLI
+148 GNVKLILGLI

-211 QPGLF
+211 KPGLY

-221 LDPSQSVR
+221 MDPSQSVR
-229 NCTQAMDMAQ
+229 NCTHAMNLAQ
-239 REFGVPKVLEPEYL
+239 SEFGVPKVLEPEYL

-282 RWVNTQVKDPVKN
+282 RWVNTQVREPVKN

-313 GGSAPAPEKLSTDPF
+313 GGPAPAPEKLSTDRF
-328 HYENNIRKAVDAG
+328 HYENNVRKAIDAG
-341 ARLGVQPILT
+341 AKLGIQPVLT

-365 MAYAAHLQWVP
+365 MAYAAHLQWVT
-376 PRPPLSDLVNVY
+376 PRPPLSDLVNVF
-388 LESTSGRVGEPTH
+388 LESTSGRVGEQTH
-401 FRIDVLSRDISLSS
+401 FRIDIMSRDISLSS
-415 VRCHVVPP
+415 VRALVVSP
-423 SGQPGQPVRLN
+423 SGNAQQIKLN

-441 VPERYGMHEIVVEI
+441 VPDKYGMHEIVVEI
-455 GEDSLGGHF
+455 GDDSLGGHF
-464 FRVLPRLLQVAPP
+464 FRVLPRFIQVAPP

-517 PLKKIDEGHSAIFK
+517 PLKKVEEGHSAIFK

-551 GPFTCAVFDSS
+551 GPFTCAVFDAS

-573 PLRAHTFEVDARGV
+573 PLRAHSFEVDARGV
-587 GVSGELHVDIVHDKH
+587 GVNGELHVDIVHDKR

-607 VEKIVENKYR
+607 VEKIVDNKYR

-627 YRVYIYF
+627 YRVYVYF

-663 DSKHR
+663 DNKHR
-668 SESPSMHFISTTNT
+668 SESPSMHYTSTTST

-687 RNSSLSRHNTAERTN
+687 RNAATSSLSRRDLLNHNHNTATAASGTTISTTNIGTNERQR
-702 SYSPQYSPKLDTTD
+702 SYSPQYSPKQDTTD
-716 YHSSSSR
+716 YRTSSS
-723 YYKRESEENHTS
+723 YYKRESE
-735 PPPVSGSPTVK
+735 
-746 YLNSA
+746 
-751 DLYTETL
+751 
-758 NGARRDSK
+758 
-766 ASNSSST
+766 
-773 KNDYYFDK
+773 
-781 ENELYSQR
+781 
-789 RGVTKPKLAPPREER
+789 
-804 EVTSTSSSF
+804 
-813 QQRHQ
+813 
-818 QLATSTL
+818 
-825 TRSLSPIPSPTLN
+825 I
-838 TRSSEVH
+838 RSSEIR

-855 NQYESSTRNVSNS
+855 IPYETTTRNLNAS
-868 PRHASVSPVQR
+868 PRHMSASPVQR

-892 RMGSPVTNTLN
+892 RMSPSTTLN
-903 KNGYETTRTVEKS
+903 KNGFESRTVEKS

-924 YVTDSNVRASPSLYG
+924 FVTDSNIRASPSLYG
-939 TTERLRRTG
+939 TAERLRRTA

-997 ETQLNTELQ
+997 ESQLNTDLS
-1006 YNRPDLDHETHRNT
+1006 YARPDIDNETHRNT
-1020 QYNKFALHK
+1020 QYNKFALNEQKYH
-1029 QQQQQQS
+1029 S
-1036 DYRRDSPDDGE
+1036 DRRGSRDSVDESE

-1057 SHSNNTYT
+1057 SQSNNSYT
-1065 DKSGGYTKTVKESS
+1065 DKSGGFTRTVKESS
-1079 EHVVTE
+1079 QQIVTE
-1085 SNGHGPTPGYGYSS
+1085 SSSATPNNGGYSS
-1099 LSRFRPID
+1099 LSRFRPIESTLTGV
-1107 NNATGARAIRV
+1107 TGARAIRV
-1118 QDIPNGSI
+1118 QDIPNGAI
-1126 GRPVEFEIDGSKAG
+1126 GYPVEFEIDGSKAG

-1172 EHGTHTVQIT
+1172 EPGIHTVQIT
-1182 FNGETVPGSPWHAE
+1182 FNGETVPGSPWHVE
-1196 IMSSPGLTALGES
+1196 IMSTPGITALGES

-1221 EILPPPGQS
+1221 DILPPPGQS
-1230 LSKGECVATVLT
+1230 LAKGECVATVLGPNKT
-1242 PSKSK
+1242 K

-1264 FVPTEVGTHVIDA
+1264 FVPTEVGTHIIEA
-1277 SINGTKIAGGP
+1277 SINGTKISGGP

-1300 VTEVNGGVVGQP
+1300 VTDVNGGVVGQP

-1348 LVSFTPEQAKS
+1348 LVSFTPEQAKP

-1376 VCAVADTSRVLLN
+1376 VCQVADTSRVMLN

-1399 RPSSFHITVSGG
+1399 RPASFHITVSGG

-1423 QGELPVRV
+1423 HGELPVRV

-1441 EFTPTTVGGHSI
+1441 EFTPTAVGGHSI
-1453 NVEYNGFA
+1453 NVEYNGFP

-1480 SVSRGTMGRPVQFT
+1480 SVSRGTVGRPVQFT

-1523 GSARFSVSFVPTESC
+1523 GSARFSVSFVPTEAC

-1557 VSISGGV
+1557 VNISGGMS
-1564 AGPQVSLGGPGPV
+1564 GPQVSLGGPGPV
-1577 HQTNSFVINHN
+1577 HQSNSFVINHN

-1614 ADGVFKAEFVP
+1614 AEGVFKAEFVP
-1625 RVVGEHRVNVTVNGL
+1625 RVVGEHRVHVTVCGL

-1653 VSAIKVKNVS
+1653 VGAIKVKNVS
-1663 SGTVG
+1663 NGTVG

-1712 REAESHTVELRFN
+1712 REAQNHTVELRFN
-1725 SQDVPGSPF
+1725 GQDVPGSPF
-1734 TCRVA
+1734 TCRVS

-1745 SPESMDK
+1745 SPETMDK
-1752 VSVGRLFEFVV
+1752 VSVGRMFEFVV

-1771 EVLGPARRSVPVKI
+1771 EVLGPARRSVPVKVDEI
-1785 DPLGSSTLG
+1785 HMGF
-1794 YNVKFEPMEVGD
+1794 NVKFEPVEVGD

-1821 SPFLLKAYSAEKVIV
+1821 SPFLLKAYSAEKVVV
-1836 TDIRSGVVN
+1836 TDIRPGVVG

-1890 PTEAATHSLSV
+1890 PTEAAPHSLSV
-1901 RFNGHPVPGSPFSCH
+1901 RFNGHPVPGSPFTCQIGS
-1916 IAAAAS
+1916 APVS
-1922 SPSMGLPRA
+1922 LPRA
-1931 MAMGEC
+1931 IASGEA
-1937 LKQAAVKMDNTFE
+1937 LKQAAIRVDNTFD
-1950 LEGFE
+1950 LDGFE
-1955 GVEPQ
+1955 GIEPQ
-1960 IFVTSPSGDNEH
+1960 VFVTSPSGDNVPVDVQGH
-1972 CQLSQHDG
+1972 GD
-1980 GSYSASFRPTTVGR
+1980 SYTASFRPSVVGR
-1994 HLISVTANDQHIN
+1994 HLISVTASDQHIN

-2020 VSISGLEQQ
+2020 VTISGLEQQ
-2029 YGPAT
+2029 YGPAA
-2034 LGVPVTFSVDAAGAG
+2034 LGIPVTFSVDAAGAG
-2049 EGTLELVVSTDS
+2049 EGTLELVVSTDT

-2079 FVPQSTEP
+2079 FVPQSTES
-2087 HYVNITFNEVAVD
+2087 HYVNITFNEVPVD
-2100 GSPFRVDIQQHTQHI
+2100 GSPFRVEIQHTAQTI
-2115 QIGSLAAIDFPA
+2115 QIGSLAMIDFPS
-2127 DDQIVEI
+2127 DDQIAEI
-2134 FSPDQKSVPYSI
+2134 MGPDHKPVPYTI

-2152 FRTHTT
+2152 FRTHMT
-2158 GNYTLRFI
+2158 GNYLIRFI
-2166 DRETRQHIGSRTLC
+2166 DRETRQHIGTRTLT
-2180 VFDPTLV
+2180 VFDPSLV
-2187 KITEVSEAF
+2187 KITEVGEAL
-2196 CHRPASIGVSLNEAG
+2196 CHRPASISVSLNEAG

-2216 ALVRCGATEVPH
+2216 ARVKCGATEVPH
-2228 TIRGPSKSG
+2228 TIRGPSKNG
-2237 VYEIVYQP
+2237 IYEIVYHP
-2245 TRVAPHKISNLFN
+2245 TRVAPHKITILFN

-2273 ASAGKEISVSGLG
+2273 AGAGKEISVSGLG
-2286 LYQARVGKTTSFA
+2286 LYQARVGKTTNFA
-2299 IDTVKRPARE
+2299 IDTIKRPARE

-2320 ALPVRCYQTKNGHLQ
+2320 ALPVRCYQTKSGHLQ
-2335 AEFTINKPGQC
+2335 AEFNINKPGQC
-2346 VIEVLHQSKPLPG
+2346 IIEVLHQSKPLPG
-2359 SPFTCESFDS
+2359 SPFTCEAFDIA
-2369 SKVTTQGITKEPL
+2369 KVSVQGVPKSPM
-2382 ALHSPNSFTVR
+2382 ALHSPISFSVR
-2393 TDNAGTAELEAFAIS
+2393 TENAGLAELEAFAVS
-2408 PSNQSLPVLISEQS
+2408 PTNQNVPVHINEQS
-2422 DGVYNVEFVP
+2422 EGIYSVEFIP
-2432 SQPGNYK
+2432 TQPGNYK
-2439 LTLMYGGETI
+2439 LTLMYGGETL
-2449 PSSPLNFTA
+2449 PNSPYTFTA
-2458 SASGV
+2458 STTGAKNDTRASG
-2463 RNDARAAGHGLEVC
+2463 NGLEVC

-2484 FVVYCPIAPNVQIER
+2484 FIVYCPVQPNVQIER
-2499 LDEYGERIEPKIK
+2499 TDEFGERIEPKIK

-2525 LSVGKYEIRA
+2525 LSVGRYEIRA
-2535 SCPNRGSLP
+2535 SCPNRGNLP
-2544 GSPWHISCVESNK
+2544 GSPWHISCVESSK
-2557 VSPVGGWGTLVDHD
+2557 VTPVGGWGTLLDHE

-2577 ARIIFDVE
+2577 ARIVFDVE

-2590 KLVCSIDGIE
+2590 ELNCTIDGIE
-2600 IPVEKFTDG
+2600 IPVDKLPDG
-2609 KMCLNITGENL
+2609 KLRLFISGENL
-2620 AAGEHDLD
+2620 APGEHDLD
-2628 LTWSGLTIT
+2628 LTWSNLSIV
-2637 QCPRSAY
+2637 QCPRSAF

-2651 DKVQLMG
+2651 DKVVLTG

-2670 HFTIDASNAPVG
+2670 HFTIDATDAPAG
-2682 KPEVILIAQDNSSL
+2682 RPEVILVHQDNTSV
-2696 PVSLAQPRPSENI
+2696 PVSLAQPRPNEAI
-2709 WVASYTPQKS
+2709 WLASYTPQKS
-2719 TTGTLNLSVKWNGR
+2719 SSGSLTLSVKWNGR
-2733 LVKGCPLTVA
+2733 LVKGCPLTIA
-2743 VGSSMDAS
+2743 VGSSMDAT
-2751 KVIASG
+2751 KVICSG

-2783 TAHCAGVRKVAYC
+2783 TAHCAGPRKVAYC

-2895 ESQKDRTILCKVGFI
+2895 ESQKDRTILCKF
-2910 LNKLDAL
+2910 
-2917 NLKCHPTFQYDPTE
+2917 DPTE

-2962 RRYLQGI
+2962 RRFLQGI

>member
-20 NSDGTTETQK
+20 NNDGTTETQK

-112 RPANQHHYLENATTA
+112 RPANQHHFLENASTA

-148 GNIKLILGLI
+148 GNVKLILGLI

-229 NCTQAMDMAQ
+229 NCTNAMNLAQ

-313 GGSAPAPEKLSTDPF
+313 GGSAPAPEKLSADPF

-341 ARLGVQPILT
+341 SKLGVQPILT
-351 AKDMANPEVEHLGI
+351 PKDMANPEVEHLGI

-401 FRIDVLSRDISLSS
+401 FRIDVLSRDISLNS

-423 SGQPGQPVRLN
+423 SGQPAQPVRLN
-434 AHGEGVY
+434 VHGEGVY

-551 GPFTCAVFDSS
+551 GPFTCAVFDAS

-663 DSKHR
+663 DSKNR

-687 RNSSLSRHNTAERTN
+687 RNNTSSLSRHNTAERTS

-716 YHSSSSR
+716 YHTTSSR
-723 YYKRESEENHTS
+723 YYKRESE
-735 PPPVSGSPTVK
+735 
-746 YLNSA
+746 
-751 DLYTETL
+751 
-758 NGARRDSK
+758 
-766 ASNSSST
+766 
-773 KNDYYFDK
+773 
-781 ENELYSQR
+781 
-789 RGVTKPKLAPPREER
+789 
-804 EVTSTSSSF
+804 
-813 QQRHQ
+813 
-818 QLATSTL
+818 
-825 TRSLSPIPSPTLN
+825 

-845 THSPLTIKTS
+845 NHSPLTIKTS
-855 NQYESSTRNVSNS
+855 NQYESSSRNLTGLGS
-868 PRHASVSPVQR
+868 PRHASVSPIQR

-892 RMGSPVTNTLN
+892 RMGSPITSTLN

-916 STYKSTSN
+916 SSSTYKSSSN
-924 YVTDSNVRASPSLYG
+924 YVTDSAANVRASPSLYG
-939 TTERLRRTG
+939 TTERLRRSG

-997 ETQLNTELQ
+997 EKQLNTELQ
-1006 YNRPDLDHETHRNT
+1006 YNRPDLDHETQRNT

-1029 QQQQQQS
+1029 QQQQQQQQS

-1085 SNGHGPTPGYGYSS
+1085 SNGHGPGYGYSS

-1107 NNATGARAIRV
+1107 SNATGARAIRV

-1152 VTSSVRSLGGQRFV
+1152 VTSSVRSLGGQRFI

-1230 LSKGECVATVLT
+1230 LSKGECVASVLT
-1242 PSKSK
+1242 PNKSK

-1264 FVPTEVGTHVIDA
+1264 FVPTEVGTHIIDA

-1288 LIAKVYD
+1288 LVAKVYD
-1295 SSLIQ
+1295 ASLIQ

-1441 EFTPTTVGGHSI
+1441 EFTPTSVGGHSI
-1453 NVEYNGFA
+1453 NVEYNGFP

-1474 TKVVVG
+1474 SKVVVG

-1614 ADGVFKAEFVP
+1614 AEGVFKAEFVP

-1640 ATAGSPYAAKVYD
+1640 PTAGSPYAAKVYD

-1668 KPVTFL
+1668 KAVTFL

-1745 SPESMDK
+1745 SPETMDK

-1785 DPLGSSTLG
+1785 DPLGSTTLG
-1794 YNVKFEPMEVGD
+1794 YNVKFEPIEVGD

-1836 TDIRSGVVN
+1836 TDIRPGVVN

-1890 PTEAATHSLSV
+1890 PTEAASHSLSV

-1916 IAAAAS
+1916 IAAAS
-1922 SPSMGLPRA
+1922 SSSSMGLPRA
-1931 MAMGEC
+1931 QAMGEC

-1950 LEGFE
+1950 LEGFD

-2020 VSISGLEQQ
+2020 VSISGLDQQ

-2134 FSPDQKSVPYSI
+2134 LSPDQKNVPYTI

-2152 FRTHTT
+2152 FRTHQT

-2180 VFDPTLV
+2180 IFDPSLV
-2187 KITEVSEAF
+2187 KIGEVSEAF

-2216 ALVRCGATEVPH
+2216 ALVRCGATEVAH
-2228 TIRGPSKSG
+2228 TIRGPSKTG

-2245 TRVAPHKISNLFN
+2245 TRVAPHKISILFN

-2369 SKVTTQGITKEPL
+2369 SKVSTQGVTKEPL

-2408 PSNQSLPVLISEQS
+2408 PSNQSIPVLISEQS
-2422 DGVYNVEFVP
+2422 EGIYNVEFVP

-2439 LTLMYGGETI
+2439 LTVMYGGETI
-2449 PSSPLNFTA
+2449 ASSPLNFTA
-2458 SASGV
+2458 SSSGV

-2499 LDEYGERIEPKIK
+2499 VDEFGERIEPKIK

-2557 VSPVGGWGTLVDHD
+2557 VTPVGGWGTLVDHD

-2577 ARIIFDVE
+2577 ARIVFDVE

-2600 IPVEKFTDG
+2600 IPVDKMPDD

-2637 QCPRSAY
+2637 QCPRSAF
-2644 VTGQQAA
+2644 VTGQLAA

-2670 HFTIDASNAPVG
+2670 HFTIDASNAPAG
-2682 KPEVILIAQDNSSL
+2682 RPEVILLTSQDNTSL

-2709 WVASYTPQKS
+2709 WLASYTPQKS
-2719 TTGTLNLSVKWNGR
+2719 TTGTLTLSVKWNGR

-2895 ESQKDRTILCKVGFI
+2895 ESQKDRTILCK
-2910 LNKLDAL
+2910 
-2917 NLKCHPTFQYDPTE
+2917 YDPTE

>member
-20 NSDGTTETQK
+20 NNDGSTETQK

-97 VESLQ
+97 VEGLQ

-141 GNVDIVN
+141 GNVDIIN
-148 GNIKLILGLI
+148 GNVKLILGLI

-229 NCTQAMDMAQ
+229 NCTNAMNLAQ
-239 REFGVPKVLEPEYL
+239 REFNVPKVLEPEYL

-341 ARLGVQPILT
+341 AKLGVQPILT
-351 AKDMANPEVEHLGI
+351 AKDMATPEVEHLGI
-365 MAYAAHLQWVP
+365 MAYAANLQWVP

-401 FRIDVLSRDISLSS
+401 FRIDVMSRDISLSS

-464 FRVLPRLLQVAPP
+464 FRVLPRQLQVAPP

-551 GPFTCAVFDSS
+551 GPFTCAVFDAS

-663 DSKHR
+663 ESKHR
-668 SESPSMHFISTTNT
+668 SESPSMHFISTTNA

-687 RNSSLSRHNTAERTN
+687 RNASLSRHNAAERTN

-723 YYKRESEENHTS
+723 YYKRESE
-735 PPPVSGSPTVK
+735 
-746 YLNSA
+746 
-751 DLYTETL
+751 
-758 NGARRDSK
+758 
-766 ASNSSST
+766 
-773 KNDYYFDK
+773 
-781 ENELYSQR
+781 
-789 RGVTKPKLAPPREER
+789 
-804 EVTSTSSSF
+804 
-813 QQRHQ
+813 
-818 QLATSTL
+818 
-825 TRSLSPIPSPTLN
+825 
-838 TRSSEVH
+838 TRSSEMH

-855 NQYESSTRNVSNS
+855 NQFESSVRNLSGS

-892 RMGSPVTNTLN
+892 RMGSPVTSTLN

-916 STYKSTSN
+916 SSSTYKSSSN

-939 TTERLRRTG
+939 TAERLRRTG

-1020 QYNKFALHK
+1020 QYNKFALQK
-1029 QQQQQQS
+1029 QQQQQQQQQQQS
-1036 DYRRDSPDDGE
+1036 DYRRDSPDTAE

-1085 SNGHGPTPGYGYSS
+1085 SNGHGPLPAPGYGYSS

-1107 NNATGARAIRV
+1107 GNATGARAIRV

-1152 VTSSVRSLGGQRFV
+1152 VTSSVRSLGGQRFI

-1242 PSKSK
+1242 PNKSK

-1389 LSNLELIPVN
+1389 LTNLELIPVN

-1423 QGELPVRV
+1423 LGELPVRV

-1441 EFTPTTVGGHSI
+1441 EFTPTSVGGHSI

-1474 TKVVVG
+1474 SKVVVG

-1501 EGNLEITISA
+1501 EGNLEITIAA

-1557 VSISGGV
+1557 VGISGGV

-1614 ADGVFKAEFVP
+1614 AEGVFKAEFVP

-1668 KPVTFL
+1668 KAVTFL

-1745 SPESMDK
+1745 SPETMDK

-1785 DPLGSSTLG
+1785 DPLGSAALG

-1836 TDIRSGVVN
+1836 TDIRAGVVN

-1890 PTEAATHSLSV
+1890 PTEAASHSLSV

-1916 IAAAAS
+1916 IAAAAA

-1980 GSYSASFRPTTVGR
+1980 GSYSASFRPSTVGR

-2134 FSPDQKSVPYSI
+2134 ISPDGKSVPYTI

-2152 FRTHTT
+2152 FRTHAT

-2180 VFDPTLV
+2180 AFDPMLV
-2187 KITEVSEAF
+2187 KITEVGEAF

-2216 ALVRCGATEVPH
+2216 AQVRCGATEVPH
-2228 TIRGPSKSG
+2228 TIRGPNKAG

-2245 TRVAPHKISNLFN
+2245 TRVAPHKISILFN

-2335 AEFTINKPGQC
+2335 AEFSINKPGQC
-2346 VIEVLHQSKPLPG
+2346 IIEVLHQSKPLPG

-2369 SKVTTQGITKEPL
+2369 SKVSVQGVSKESL

-2408 PSNQSLPVLISEQS
+2408 PSNQSLPVLINEQS
-2422 DGVYNVEFVP
+2422 EGLYSVEFVP

-2449 PSSPLNFTA
+2449 PSSPLTFSA

-2519 RISYTI
+2519 RISYVI

-2544 GSPWHISCVESNK
+2544 GSPWHICCVESNK
-2557 VSPVGGWGTLVDHD
+2557 VTPVGGWGTLVDHD

-2577 ARIIFDVE
+2577 ARIIFEVE

-2600 IPVEKFTDG
+2600 IPVDKMSDG

-2637 QCPRSAY
+2637 QCPRSAF

-2670 HFTIDASNAPVG
+2670 HFTIDASNAPAG
-2682 KPEVILIAQDNSSL
+2682 RPEVILCTSQENTAL

-2709 WVASYTPQKS
+2709 WLASYTPQKS
-2719 TTGTLNLSVKWNGR
+2719 TTGTLTLSVKWNGR

-2757 EGLRHGIVGKDIK
+2757 EGLLHGIVGKDIK

-2895 ESQKDRTILCKVGFI
+2895 ESQKDRTILCK
-2910 LNKLDAL
+2910 
-2917 NLKCHPTFQYDPTE
+2917 YDPTE

-2962 RRYLQGI
+2962 RRFLQGI

>member
-1 MDVKDIKGAKVTH
+1 MVGTMEVKDLKGAKITH

-20 NSDGTTETQK
+20 NADGTVETQK

-65 FRNWVNEHLRETGMQ
+65 FRNWVNEHLRPTGMR

-127 LKSIEADHIKLVNI
+127 LNAIEKDHIKLVNI

-148 GNIKLILGLI
+148 GNVKLILGLI

-211 QPGLF
+211 KPGLY

-221 LDPSQSVR
+221 MDPSQSVR
-229 NCTQAMDMAQ
+229 NCTHAMNLAQ
-239 REFGVPKVLEPEYL
+239 SEFGVPKVLEPEYL

-282 RWVNTQVKDPVKN
+282 RWVNTQVREPVKN

-313 GGSAPAPEKLSTDPF
+313 GGPAPAPEKLSTDRF
-328 HYENNIRKAVDAG
+328 HYENNVRKAIDAG
-341 ARLGVQPILT
+341 AKLGIQPVLT

-365 MAYAAHLQWVP
+365 MAYAAHLQWVT
-376 PRPPLSDLVNVY
+376 PRPPLSDLVNVF
-388 LESTSGRVGEPTH
+388 LESTSGRVGEQTH
-401 FRIDVLSRDISLSS
+401 FRIDIMSRDISLSS
-415 VRCHVVPP
+415 VRALVVSP
-423 SGQPGQPVRLN
+423 SGNAQQIKLN

-441 VPERYGMHEIVVEI
+441 VPDKYGMHEIVVEI
-455 GEDSLGGHF
+455 GDEQMHSLGGHF
-464 FRVLPRLLQVAPP
+464 FRVLPRFIQVAPP

-517 PLKKIDEGHSAIFK
+517 PLKKVEEGHSAIFK

-551 GPFTCAVFDSS
+551 GPFTCAVFDAS

-573 PLRAHTFEVDARGV
+573 PLRAHSFEVDARGV
-587 GVSGELHVDIVHDKH
+587 GVNGELHVDIVHDKR

-607 VEKIVENKYR
+607 VEKIVDNKYR

-627 YRVYIYF
+627 YRVYVYF

-663 DSKHR
+663 DNKHR
-668 SESPSMHFISTTNT
+668 SESPSMHYTSTTST

-687 RNSSLSRHNTAERTN
+687 RNAATSSLSRRDLLNHNHNTATAASGTTISTTNIGTNERQR
-702 SYSPQYSPKLDTTD
+702 SYSPQYSPKQDTTD
-716 YHSSSSR
+716 YRTSSS
-723 YYKRESEENHTS
+723 YYKRESE
-735 PPPVSGSPTVK
+735 
-746 YLNSA
+746 
-751 DLYTETL
+751 
-758 NGARRDSK
+758 
-766 ASNSSST
+766 
-773 KNDYYFDK
+773 
-781 ENELYSQR
+781 
-789 RGVTKPKLAPPREER
+789 
-804 EVTSTSSSF
+804 
-813 QQRHQ
+813 
-818 QLATSTL
+818 
-825 TRSLSPIPSPTLN
+825 I
-838 TRSSEVH
+838 RSSEIR

-855 NQYESSTRNVSNS
+855 IPYETTTRNLNAS
-868 PRHASVSPVQR
+868 PRHMSASPVQR

-892 RMGSPVTNTLN
+892 RMSPSTTLN
-903 KNGYETTRTVEKS
+903 KNGFESRTVEKS

-924 YVTDSNVRASPSLYG
+924 FVTDSNIRASPSLYG
-939 TTERLRRTG
+939 TAERLRRTA

-997 ETQLNTELQ
+997 ESQLNTDLS
-1006 YNRPDLDHETHRNT
+1006 YARPDIDNETHRNT
-1020 QYNKFALHK
+1020 QYNKFALNEQKYH
-1029 QQQQQQS
+1029 S
-1036 DYRRDSPDDGE
+1036 DRRGSRDSVDESE

-1057 SHSNNTYT
+1057 SQSNNSYT
-1065 DKSGGYTKTVKESS
+1065 DKSGGFTRTVKESS
-1079 EHVVTE
+1079 QQIVTE
-1085 SNGHGPTPGYGYSS
+1085 SSSATPNNGGYSS
-1099 LSRFRPID
+1099 LSRFRPIESTLTGV
-1107 NNATGARAIRV
+1107 TGARAIRV
-1118 QDIPNGSI
+1118 QDIPNGAI
-1126 GRPVEFEIDGSKAG
+1126 GCPVEFEIDGSKAG

-1172 EHGTHTVQIT
+1172 EPGIHTVQIT
-1182 FNGETVPGSPWHAE
+1182 FNGETVPGSPWHVE
-1196 IMSSPGLTALGES
+1196 IMSTPGITALGES

-1221 EILPPPGQS
+1221 DILPPPGQS
-1230 LSKGECVATVLT
+1230 LAKGECVATVLGPNKT
-1242 PSKSK
+1242 K

-1264 FVPTEVGTHVIDA
+1264 FVPTEVGTHIIEA
-1277 SINGTKIAGGP
+1277 SINGTKISGGP

-1300 VTEVNGGVVGQP
+1300 VTDVNGGVVGQP
-1312 CQFRVDASAAGE
+1312 CQFR
-1324 GQLEI
+1324 
-1329 SINEGEV
+1329 
-1336 PNHVQVVGGGRC
+1336 
-1348 LVSFTPEQAKS
+1348 
-1359 HLIDIKFNGET
+1359 
-1370 VRGCPF
+1370 
-1376 VCAVADTSRVLLN
+1376 
-1389 LSNLELIPVN
+1389 
-1399 RPSSFHITVSGG
+1399 
-1411 GAAELAVSVRGP
+1411 
-1423 QGELPVRV
+1423 
-1431 TGDIHAGFTA
+1431 
-1441 EFTPTTVGGHSI
+1441 
-1453 NVEYNGFA
+1453 
-1461 VQGTPFLAKSYDA
+1461 
-1474 TKVVVG
+1474 
-1480 SVSRGTMGRPVQFT
+1480 
-1494 VDAGDAG
+1494 
-1501 EGNLEITISA
+1501 
-1511 KGQNI
+1511 GQNI

-1523 GSARFSVSFVPTESC
+1523 GSARFSVSFVPTEAC

-1557 VSISGGV
+1557 VNISGGMS
-1564 AGPQVSLGGPGPV
+1564 GPQVSLGGPGPV
-1577 HQTNSFVINHN
+1577 HQSNSFVINHN

-1614 ADGVFKAEFVP
+1614 AEGVFKAEFVP
-1625 RVVGEHRVNVTVNGL
+1625 RVVGEHRVHVTVCGL

-1653 VSAIKVKNVS
+1653 VGAIKVKNVS
-1663 SGTVG
+1663 NGTVG

-1712 REAESHTVELRFN
+1712 REAQNHTVELRFN
-1725 SQDVPGSPF
+1725 GQDVPGSPF
-1734 TCRVA
+1734 TCRVS

-1745 SPESMDK
+1745 SPETMDK
-1752 VSVGRLFEFVV
+1752 VSVGRMFEFVV

-1771 EVLGPARRSVPVKI
+1771 EVLGPARRSVPVKVDEI
-1785 DPLGSSTLG
+1785 HMGF
-1794 YNVKFEPMEVGD
+1794 NVKFEPVEVGD

-1821 SPFLLKAYSAEKVIV
+1821 SPFLLKAYSAEKVVV
-1836 TDIRSGVVN
+1836 TDIRPGVVG

-1890 PTEAATHSLSV
+1890 PTEAAPHSLSV
-1901 RFNGHPVPGSPFSCH
+1901 RFNGHPVPGSPFTCQIGS
-1916 IAAAAS
+1916 APVS
-1922 SPSMGLPRA
+1922 LPRA
-1931 MAMGEC
+1931 IASGEA
-1937 LKQAAVKMDNTFE
+1937 LKQAAIRVDNTFD
-1950 LEGFE
+1950 LDGFE
-1955 GVEPQ
+1955 GIEPQ
-1960 IFVTSPSGDNEH
+1960 VFVTSPSGDNVPVDVQGH
-1972 CQLSQHDG
+1972 GD
-1980 GSYSASFRPTTVGR
+1980 SYTASFRPSVVGR
-1994 HLISVTANDQHIN
+1994 HLISVTASDQHIN

-2020 VSISGLEQQ
+2020 VTISGLEQQ
-2029 YGPAT
+2029 YGPAA
-2034 LGVPVTFSVDAAGAG
+2034 LGIPVTFSVDAAGAG
-2049 EGTLELVVSTDS
+2049 EGTLELVVSTDT

-2079 FVPQSTEP
+2079 FVPQSTES
-2087 HYVNITFNEVAVD
+2087 HYVNITFNEVPVD
-2100 GSPFRVDIQQHTQHI
+2100 GSPFRVEIQHTAQTI
-2115 QIGSLAAIDFPA
+2115 QIGSLAMIDFPS
-2127 DDQIVEI
+2127 DDQIAEI
-2134 FSPDQKSVPYSI
+2134 MGPDHKPVPYTI

-2152 FRTHTT
+2152 FRTHMT
-2158 GNYTLRFI
+2158 GNYLIRFI
-2166 DRETRQHIGSRTLC
+2166 DRETRQHIGTRTLT
-2180 VFDPTLV
+2180 VFDPSLV
-2187 KITEVSEAF
+2187 KITEVGEAL
-2196 CHRPASIGVSLNEAG
+2196 CHRPASISVSLNEAG

-2216 ALVRCGATEVPH
+2216 ARVKCGATEVPH
-2228 TIRGPSKSG
+2228 TIRGPSKNG
-2237 VYEIVYQP
+2237 IYEIVYHP
-2245 TRVAPHKISNLFN
+2245 TRVAPHKITILFN

-2273 ASAGKEISVSGLG
+2273 AGAGKEISVSGLG
-2286 LYQARVGKTTSFA
+2286 LYQARVGKTTNFA
-2299 IDTVKRPARE
+2299 IDTIKRPARE

-2320 ALPVRCYQTKNGHLQ
+2320 ALPVRCYQTKSGHLQ
-2335 AEFTINKPGQC
+2335 AEFNINKPGQC
-2346 VIEVLHQSKPLPG
+2346 IIEVLHQSKPLPG
-2359 SPFTCESFDS
+2359 SPFTCEAFDIA
-2369 SKVTTQGITKEPL
+2369 KVSVQGVPKSPM
-2382 ALHSPNSFTVR
+2382 ALHSPISFSVR
-2393 TDNAGTAELEAFAIS
+2393 TENAGLAELEAFAVS
-2408 PSNQSLPVLISEQS
+2408 PTNQNVPVHINEQS
-2422 DGVYNVEFVP
+2422 EGIYSVEFIP
-2432 SQPGNYK
+2432 TQPGNYK
-2439 LTLMYGGETI
+2439 LTLMYGGETL
-2449 PSSPLNFTA
+2449 PNSPYTFTA
-2458 SASGV
+2458 STTGAKNDTRASG
-2463 RNDARAAGHGLEVC
+2463 NGLEVC

-2484 FVVYCPIAPNVQIER
+2484 FIVYCPVQPNVQIER
-2499 LDEYGERIEPKIK
+2499 TDEFGERIEPKIK

-2525 LSVGKYEIRA
+2525 LSVGRYEIRA
-2535 SCPNRGSLP
+2535 SCPNRGNLP
-2544 GSPWHISCVESNK
+2544 GSPWHISCVESSK
-2557 VSPVGGWGTLVDHD
+2557 VTPVGGWGTLLDHE

-2577 ARIIFDVE
+2577 ARIVFDVE

-2590 KLVCSIDGIE
+2590 ELNCTIDGIE
-2600 IPVEKFTDG
+2600 IPVDKLPDG
-2609 KMCLNITGENL
+2609 KLRLFISGENL
-2620 AAGEHDLD
+2620 APGEHDLD
-2628 LTWSGLTIT
+2628 LTWSNLSIV
-2637 QCPRSAY
+2637 QCPRSAF

-2651 DKVQLMG
+2651 DKVVLTG

-2670 HFTIDASNAPVG
+2670 HFTIDATDAPAG
-2682 KPEVILIAQDNSSL
+2682 RPEVILVHQDNTSV
-2696 PVSLAQPRPSENI
+2696 PVSLAQPRPNEAI
-2709 WVASYTPQKS
+2709 WLASYTPQKS
-2719 TTGTLNLSVKWNGR
+2719 SSGSLTLSVKWNGR
-2733 LVKGCPLTVA
+2733 LVKGCPLTIA
-2743 VGSSMDAS
+2743 VGSSMDAT
-2751 KVIASG
+2751 KVICSG

-2783 TAHCAGVRKVAYC
+2783 TAHCAGPRKVAYC

-2895 ESQKDRTILCKVGFI
+2895 ESQKDRTILCKF
-2910 LNKLDAL
+2910 
-2917 NLKCHPTFQYDPTE
+2917 DPTE

-2962 RRYLQGI
+2962 RRFLQGI

>member
-20 NSDGTTETQK
+20 NTDGTTETQK

-97 VESLQ
+97 VENLQ

-148 GNIKLILGLI
+148 GNVKLILGLI

-229 NCTQAMDMAQ
+229 NCTNAMNLAQ
-239 REFGVPKVLEPEYL
+239 REFNVPKVLEPEYL

-282 RWVNTQVKDPVKN
+282 RWVNTQVKDQVKN
-295 FTTDWNDGRVM
+295 FTSDWNDGRVL

-313 GGSAPAPEKLSTDPF
+313 GGSAPAPDKLSTDPF

-341 ARLGVQPILT
+341 AKLGVQPILT
-351 AKDMANPEVEHLGI
+351 PKDMANPEVEHLGI
-365 MAYAAHLQWVP
+365 MAYAANLQWVT
-376 PRPPLSDLVNVY
+376 PRPPLSDSVNVY

-423 SGQPGQPVRLN
+423 SGQPGHPVRLN

-464 FRVLPRLLQVAPP
+464 FRVLPRLMQVAPP

-551 GPFTCAVFDSS
+551 GPFTCAVFDAS

-587 GVSGELHVDIVHDKH
+587 GVNGELHVDIVHDKH

-663 DSKHR
+663 ESKHR
-668 SESPSMHFISTTNT
+668 SESPSMHFISTTNA

-687 RNSSLSRHNTAERTN
+687 RNASLSRRDLHSHNTAERTS

-723 YYKRESEENHTS
+723 YYKRESE
-735 PPPVSGSPTVK
+735 
-746 YLNSA
+746 
-751 DLYTETL
+751 
-758 NGARRDSK
+758 
-766 ASNSSST
+766 
-773 KNDYYFDK
+773 
-781 ENELYSQR
+781 
-789 RGVTKPKLAPPREER
+789 
-804 EVTSTSSSF
+804 
-813 QQRHQ
+813 
-818 QLATSTL
+818 
-825 TRSLSPIPSPTLN
+825 
-838 TRSSEVH
+838 TRSSEMH
-845 THSPLTIKTS
+845 SHSPLTIKTS
-855 NQYESSTRNVSNS
+855 NQYETSTRNISNS
-868 PRHASVSPVQR
+868 PRHASASPVQR
-879 YSPNSAYITTATH
+879 YSPNNAYISTATH
-892 RMGSPVTNTLN
+892 RIGSPVTSTLN
-903 KNGYETTRTVEKS
+903 KNGFESTRVEKS

-939 TTERLRRTG
+939 TTERMRRIG

-997 ETQLNTELQ
+997 ETQLNTELN
-1006 YNRPDLDHETHRNT
+1006 YTRPDLDNETQRNT

-1029 QQQQQQS
+1029 QQQQQQQQQHQS

-1047 RYKPSAITVK
+1047 RYIPSAITVK

-1065 DKSGGYTKTVKESS
+1065 DRSGGYTKTVKESS

-1085 SNGHGPTPGYGYSS
+1085 SNGHSPSIANNNSGTGYGYSS

-1107 NNATGARAIRV
+1107 SNATGARAIRV
-1118 QDIPNGSI
+1118 QNIPNGSI

-1152 VTSSVRSLGGQRFV
+1152 VTSSVRSLGGQRFI

-1242 PSKSK
+1242 PNKSK

-1264 FVPTEVGTHVIDA
+1264 FVPTEVGTHIIDA

-1295 SSLIQ
+1295 ASLIQ

-1389 LSNLELIPVN
+1389 LTNLELIPVN

-1441 EFTPTTVGGHSI
+1441 EFTPSNVGSHSI

-1461 VQGTPFLAKSYDA
+1461 VQGTPFMAKSYDA
-1474 TKVVVG
+1474 SKVVVG

-1614 ADGVFKAEFVP
+1614 AEGVFKAEFVP

-1640 ATAGSPYAAKVYD
+1640 PTAGSPYAAKVYD

-1745 SPESMDK
+1745 SPETMDK
-1752 VSVGRLFEFVV
+1752 VSVGRLFEFIV
-1763 ESDTKPTV
+1763 ESDTKPSV

-1785 DPLGSSTLG
+1785 DALGSTLG
-1794 YNVKFEPMEVGD
+1794 YNIKFEPMEVGD

-1836 TDIRSGVVN
+1836 TDIRPGVVN

-1890 PTEAATHSLSV
+1890 PTEAAAHSLSV

-1916 IAAAAS
+1916 IAAAAAS
-1922 SPSMGLPRA
+1922 SLGLPRA
-1931 MAMGEC
+1931 LAMGEC
-1937 LKQAAVKMDNTFE
+1937 LKQAAVKLDNTFE
-1950 LEGFE
+1950 LEGFD
-1955 GVEPQ
+1955 GIEPQ

-1980 GSYSASFRPTTVGR
+1980 GSYSASFRPSTVGR
-1994 HLISVTANDQHIN
+1994 HLITVLANDQHIN

-2134 FSPDQKSVPYSI
+2134 LGPDQKSVPYTI

-2152 FRTHTT
+2152 FRTHVT

-2166 DRETRQHIGSRTLC
+2166 DRETRQHIGTRTLC
-2180 VFDPTLV
+2180 AFDPMLV
-2187 KITEVSEAF
+2187 KITEVGEAL
-2196 CHRPASIGVSLNEAG
+2196 CHRPASISISLNEAG

-2216 ALVRCGATEVPH
+2216 ALVRCGVTEVPH

-2245 TRVAPHKISNLFN
+2245 TRVAPHKISILFN

-2335 AEFTINKPGQC
+2335 AEFSINKPGQC

-2359 SPFTCESFDS
+2359 SPFTCEAFDS
-2369 SKVTTQGITKEPL
+2369 SKVSVQGVTKEPL
-2382 ALHSPNSFTVR
+2382 ALHSSNSFSVR

-2408 PSNQSLPVLISEQS
+2408 PTNQSLPVLISEQS
-2422 DGVYNVEFVP
+2422 EGIYNVEFVP

-2449 PSSPLNFTA
+2449 PSSPLNFSA
-2458 SASGV
+2458 SSSGV

-2499 LDEYGERIEPKIK
+2499 VDEFGERIEPKIK

-2519 RISYTI
+2519 RISYVI
-2525 LSVGKYEIRA
+2525 LSVGTYEIRA

-2544 GSPWHISCVESNK
+2544 GSPWRVCCVESTK
-2557 VSPVGGWGTLVDHD
+2557 VTPVGGWGTLVDHD

-2600 IPVEKFTDG
+2600 IPVDKLADG
-2609 KMCLNITGENL
+2609 KMCLNITGDNL

-2637 QCPRSAY
+2637 QCPRSAF

-2651 DKVQLMG
+2651 DKVVLMG

-2670 HFTIDASNAPVG
+2670 HFTIDASNAPAG
-2682 KPEVILIAQDNSSL
+2682 RPEVILITQDNTAL

-2709 WVASYTPQKS
+2709 WLASYTPQKS
-2719 TTGTLNLSVKWNGR
+2719 MTGTLTLSVKWNGR

-2783 TAHCAGVRKVAYC
+2783 TAHCAGARKVAYC

-2895 ESQKDRTILCKVGFI
+2895 ESQKDRTILCK
-2910 LNKLDAL
+2910 
-2917 NLKCHPTFQYDPTE
+2917 YDPTE

>member
-1 MDVKDIKGAKVTH
+1 MVGTMDVKDLKGAKITH

-20 NSDGTTETQK
+20 NADGTTETQK

-65 FRNWVNEHLRETGMQ
+65 FRNWVNEHLRPTGMQ

-97 VESLQ
+97 VENLQ
-102 TRPLKPSWNR
+102 TRPLKPAWNR
-112 RPANQHHYLENATTA
+112 RPANQHHYLENVATA

-141 GNVDIVN
+141 GNTDIVN

-185 LPDCK
+185 LPECK

-211 QPGLF
+211 KPGLF

-221 LDPSQSVR
+221 MDPSQSVR
-229 NCTQAMDMAQ
+229 NCTNAMNLAQ
-239 REFGVPKVLEPEYL
+239 SEFGVPKVLEPEYL

-275 PGYNATM
+275 PGYKATM
-282 RWVNTQVKDPVKN
+282 RWVNTQVKDQVQN
-295 FTTDWNDGRVM
+295 FTTDWNDGRVL

-313 GGSAPAPEKLSTDPF
+313 GGPAPAPEKLSTDPF
-328 HYENNIRKAVDAG
+328 HYENNIRKALDAG
-341 ARLGVQPILT
+341 TKLGIQPVLT

-401 FRIDVLSRDISLSS
+401 FRVDILTRDISISS
-415 VRCHVVPP
+415 VKALVVAP
-423 SGQPGQPVRLN
+423 SGHAQPVKLN

-441 VPERYGMHEIVVEI
+441 MPDKYGMHEIVVEI
-455 GEDSLGGHF
+455 GGDSLGGHF
-464 FRVLPRLLQVAPP
+464 FRVLPRFIQVAPP

-502 ILVTAVSPTGISHNC
+502 ILVTAVSPMGISHKC
-517 PLKKIDEGHSAIFK
+517 PLKKVEEGHSAIFK

-551 GPFTCAVFDSS
+551 GPFTCAVFDAS

-573 PLRAHTFEVDARGV
+573 PLRAHSFEVDARGV
-587 GVSGELHVDIVHDKH
+587 GVNGELHVDIVHDKR

-627 YRVYIYF
+627 YRVYVYF

-663 DSKHR
+663 DTKHR
-668 SESPSMHFISTTNT
+668 SESPSMHYTSTTSA

-687 RNSSLSRHNTAERTN
+687 RNAATSSLSRRDLMNHHTTNTSTTNIGSNTNTSERQR
-702 SYSPQYSPKLDTTD
+702 SFSPQYSPKQDTTD
-716 YHSSSSR
+716 YRTS
-723 YYKRESEENHTS
+723 YYKRESE
-735 PPPVSGSPTVK
+735 
-746 YLNSA
+746 
-751 DLYTETL
+751 
-758 NGARRDSK
+758 
-766 ASNSSST
+766 
-773 KNDYYFDK
+773 
-781 ENELYSQR
+781 
-789 RGVTKPKLAPPREER
+789 
-804 EVTSTSSSF
+804 
-813 QQRHQ
+813 
-818 QLATSTL
+818 
-825 TRSLSPIPSPTLN
+825 I
-838 TRSSEVH
+838 RSSEVR
-845 THSPLTIKTS
+845 THSPVTVKTS
-855 NQYESSTRNVSNS
+855 LPYETATRNLSVS
-868 PRHASVSPVQR
+868 PRHMSTSPIPR
-879 YSPNSAYITTATH
+879 HSPNSSYITTATH
-892 RMGSPVTNTLN
+892 RMSPSTTFN
-903 KNGYETTRTVEKS
+903 KNGYETRTIEKT
-916 STYKSTSN
+916 STYKTSSN
-924 YVTDSNVRASPSLYG
+924 FVTDSNIRASPSLYG
-939 TTERLRRTG
+939 TAERLRRTE

-977 INKTKHMLSHNSLE
+977 INKTKHILSHNSLE

-997 ETQLNTELQ
+997 EQQLNTDLS
-1006 YNRPDLDHETHRNT
+1006 YNRPDIDNETHRNT
-1020 QYNKFALHK
+1020 QYNKFALNEQRFQK
-1029 QQQQQQS
+1029 ERRGS
-1036 DYRRDSPDDGE
+1036 RDSVDEAD

-1057 SHSNNTYT
+1057 SQSNNTYT
-1065 DKSGGYTKTVKESS
+1065 DKSGGYTRTVKESS
-1079 EHVVTE
+1079 QQIVTE
-1085 SNGHGPTPGYGYSS
+1085 SSSTANGQLGNGGGGVGNYGYSS
-1099 LSRFRPID
+1099 LSRFRPIE
-1107 NNATGARAIRV
+1107 NTTAGVTGAKAIRV
-1118 QDIPNGSI
+1118 QDIPNGAI

-1152 VTSSVRSLGGQRFV
+1152 VTSSVRSLGGQRFI

-1172 EHGTHTVQIT
+1172 EPGIHTVQIT
-1182 FNGETVPGSPWHAE
+1182 FNGETIPGSPWHVE
-1196 IMSSPGLTALGES
+1196 IMSTPGLTALGES

-1221 EILPPPGQS
+1221 DILPPPGQS
-1230 LSKGECVATVLT
+1230 LAKGECVATVLGPNKT
-1242 PSKSK
+1242 K

-1264 FVPTEVGTHVIDA
+1264 FVPTEVGTHVIEA
-1277 SINGTKIAGGP
+1277 SINGTKISGGP

-1300 VTEVNGGVVGQP
+1300 VTDVNGGVVGQP

-1348 LVSFTPEQAKS
+1348 LVSFTPEQAKP

-1376 VCAVADTSRVLLN
+1376 VCQVADTSRVMLN

-1399 RPSSFHITVSGG
+1399 RPASFHITVSGG

-1423 QGELPVRV
+1423 HGELPVRV

-1441 EFTPTTVGGHSI
+1441 EFTPTSVGGHSI
-1453 NVEYNGFA
+1453 NVEYNGFP

-1474 TKVVVG
+1474 TKVAVG
-1480 SVSRGTMGRPVQFT
+1480 SVSRGTVGRPVQFT

-1523 GSARFSVSFVPTESC
+1523 GSARFSVSFVPTEAC

-1557 VSISGGV
+1557 VSISGGMS
-1564 AGPQVSLGGPGPV
+1564 GPQVSLGGPGPV
-1577 HQTNSFVINHN
+1577 HQSNSFVINHN

-1614 ADGVFKAEFVP
+1614 AEGVFKAEFVP
-1625 RVVGEHRVNVTVNGL
+1625 RVVGEHRVHVTVCGL

-1653 VSAIKVKNVS
+1653 VTAIKVKNVS
-1663 SGTVG
+1663 NGTVG

-1712 REAESHTVELRFN
+1712 REAQNHTVELRFN
-1725 SQDVPGSPF
+1725 AQDVPGSPF
-1734 TCRVA
+1734 TCRVS

-1745 SPESMDK
+1745 SPETMDK
-1752 VSVGRLFEFVV
+1752 VCVGRIFEFVV

-1771 EVLGPARRSVPVKI
+1771 EVLGPARRSVPVMI
-1785 DPLGSSTLG
+1785 DDIHMG
-1794 YNVKFEPMEVGD
+1794 YNVKFEPVEVGD

-1821 SPFLLKAYSAEKVIV
+1821 SPFLLKAYSAEKVVV
-1836 TDIRSGVVN
+1836 TDIRPGVVG

-1890 PTEAATHSLSV
+1890 PTEAAAHSLSV
-1901 RFNGHPVPGSPFSCH
+1901 RFNGHPVPGSPFTCH
-1916 IAAAAS
+1916 IGSAPIS
-1922 SPSMGLPRA
+1922 LPRA
-1931 MAMGEC
+1931 IATGEA
-1937 LKQAAVKMDNTFE
+1937 LKQAAIRVDNTFD
-1950 LEGFE
+1950 LDGFE
-1955 GVEPQ
+1955 NIEPQ
-1960 IFVTSPSGDNEH
+1960 VFVTSPSGDNIPAH
-1972 CQLSQHDG
+1972 VQNQG
-1980 GSYSASFRPTTVGR
+1980 GDSYSATFRPNVVGR
-1994 HLISVTANDQHIN
+1994 HLISVTASDQHIN

-2020 VSISGLEQQ
+2020 VTISGLEQQ
-2029 YGPAT
+2029 YGPAA
-2034 LGVPVTFSVDAAGAG
+2034 LGIPVTFSVDAAGAG
-2049 EGTLELVVSTDS
+2049 EGTLELVVSTDT

-2087 HYVNITFNEVAVD
+2087 HYVNITFNEMAVD
-2100 GSPFRVDIQQHTQHI
+2100 GSPFHVDIQQNAQTI
-2115 QIGSLAAIDFPA
+2115 QIGSLAMIDFPS
-2127 DDQIVEI
+2127 DDQIAEI
-2134 FSPDQKSVPYSI
+2134 MGPDHKPVPYTI

-2152 FRTHTT
+2152 FRTHMT
-2158 GNYTLRFI
+2158 GNYLIRFI
-2166 DRETRQHIGSRTLC
+2166 DRETRQHIGTRTLT
-2180 VFDPTLV
+2180 VFDPSLV
-2187 KITEVSEAF
+2187 KITEVGEAL
-2196 CHRPASIGVSLNEAG
+2196 CHRPASISVSLNEAG

-2216 ALVRCGATEVPH
+2216 AYVKCGATEVPH
-2228 TIRGPSKSG
+2228 SIRGPSKNG
-2237 VYEIVYQP
+2237 VYEIIYHP
-2245 TRVAPHKISNLFN
+2245 TRVAPHKITILFN

-2273 ASAGKEISVSGLG
+2273 AGAGKEISVSGLG

-2299 IDTVKRPARE
+2299 IDTIKRPARE

-2320 ALPVRCYQTKNGHLQ
+2320 ALPVRCYQTKSGHLQ

-2346 VIEVLHQSKPLPG
+2346 IIEVLHQSKPLPG
-2359 SPFTCESFDS
+2359 SPFTCEAFDT
-2369 SKVTTQGITKEPL
+2369 SKVSVQGIPKASM
-2382 ALHSPNSFTVR
+2382 ALHSPIAFSVR
-2393 TDNAGTAELEAFAIS
+2393 TENAGLAELEAFAVS
-2408 PSNQSLPVLISEQS
+2408 PTNQNVPVHINEQS
-2422 DGVYNVEFVP
+2422 EGIYSVEFVP
-2432 SQPGNYK
+2432 TQPGNYK
-2439 LTLMYGGETI
+2439 LTLMYGGETLN
-2449 PSSPLNFTA
+2449 SSPYTFTA
-2458 SASGV
+2458 STNGA
-2463 RNDARAAGHGLEVC
+2463 RTDTRAAGNGLEVC

-2484 FVVYCPIAPNVQIER
+2484 FIVYCPVQPNVQIER
-2499 LDEYGERIEPKIK
+2499 SDEFGERIEPKIK

-2525 LSVGKYEIRA
+2525 LSVGRYEIRA

-2544 GSPWHISCVESNK
+2544 GSPWHISCVESSK
-2557 VSPVGGWGTLVDHD
+2557 VSPVGGWGTLLDHE

-2577 ARIIFDVE
+2577 ARIVFDVE

-2590 KLVCSIDGIE
+2590 ELSCTIDGIE
-2600 IPVEKFTDG
+2600 IPVDKLPDG
-2609 KMCLNITGENL
+2609 KLRLYISGDNMTP
-2620 AAGEHDLD
+2620 GEHDLE
-2628 LTWSGLTIT
+2628 LTWSGLTIV
-2637 QCPRSAY
+2637 QCPRSAF

-2651 DKVQLMG
+2651 DKVVLTG

-2670 HFTIDASNAPVG
+2670 HFTIDATDAPAG
-2682 KPEVILIAQDNSSL
+2682 RPEVILVHQDNTSV
-2696 PVSLAQPRPSENI
+2696 PVSLAQPRPNEAI
-2709 WVASYTPQKS
+2709 WLGSYTPQKS
-2719 TTGTLNLSVKWNGR
+2719 SSGSLTLSVKWNGR

-2751 KVIASG
+2751 KVICSG

-2783 TAHCAGVRKVAYC
+2783 TAHCAGPRKVAYC

-2817 HLLTIKYGGQNVP
+2817 HVLTIKYGGQNVP

-2895 ESQKDRTILCKVGFI
+2895 ESQKDRTILCKF
-2910 LNKLDAL
+2910 
-2917 NLKCHPTFQYDPTE
+2917 DPTE

-2962 RRYLQGI
+2962 RRFLQGI

>member
-20 NSDGTTETQK
+20 NSDGSTETQK

-97 VESLQ
+97 VENLQ

-112 RPANQHHYLENATTA
+112 RPANQHHYLENASTA

-185 LPDCK
+185 LPDCR

-229 NCTQAMDMAQ
+229 NCTQTMDLAQ

-282 RWVNTQVKDPVKN
+282 RWVNTQVKDSVKN

-328 HYENNIRKAVDAG
+328 HFENNIRKAVDAG

-376 PRPPLSDLVNVY
+376 PRPPLSDLVTVY
-388 LESTSGRVGEPTH
+388 LESTSGRVGEATH
-401 FRIDVLSRDISLSS
+401 FRVDVMSRDISLSS
-415 VRCHVVPP
+415 VRCHVIPP

-464 FRVLPRLLQVAPP
+464 FRALPRLLQVAPP

-551 GPFTCAVFDSS
+551 GPFTCAVFDAS

-723 YYKRESEENHTS
+723 YYKRESE
-735 PPPVSGSPTVK
+735 
-746 YLNSA
+746 
-751 DLYTETL
+751 
-758 NGARRDSK
+758 
-766 ASNSSST
+766 
-773 KNDYYFDK
+773 
-781 ENELYSQR
+781 
-789 RGVTKPKLAPPREER
+789 
-804 EVTSTSSSF
+804 
-813 QQRHQ
+813 
-818 QLATSTL
+818 
-825 TRSLSPIPSPTLN
+825 
-838 TRSSEVH
+838 TRSSELH

-855 NQYESSTRNVSNS
+855 NQYESSTRNITGS
-868 PRHASVSPVQR
+868 PRHASASPVQR
-879 YSPNSAYITTATH
+879 YSPNSAYISTATH
-892 RMGSPVTNTLN
+892 RMGSPLTSPVS
-903 KNGYETTRTVEKS
+903 KNGYESSRTVEKS

-924 YVTDSNVRASPSLYG
+924 YVTDSSVRASPSLYG
-939 TTERLRRTG
+939 TAERLRRTG

-997 ETQLNTELQ
+997 EKQLNTELQ

-1029 QQQQQQS
+1029 QQQQQQQS

-1085 SNGHGPTPGYGYSS
+1085 SNGHGPSPGYGYSS

-1107 NNATGARAIRV
+1107 SNATGARAIRV

-1152 VTSSVRSLGGQRFV
+1152 VTSSVRSLGGQRFI

-1230 LSKGECVATVLT
+1230 LSKGECVASVLT

-1474 TKVVVG
+1474 SKVVVG

-1557 VSISGGV
+1557 VGITGGV

-1614 ADGVFKAEFVP
+1614 AEGVFKAEFVP

-1668 KPVTFL
+1668 KAVTFL

-1745 SPESMDK
+1745 SPETMDK

-1785 DPLGSSTLG
+1785 DPLASSTLG

-1836 TDIRSGVVN
+1836 TDIRAGVVN

-1916 IAAAAS
+1916 IAAAAA

-2029 YGPAT
+2029 YGPAN

-2152 FRTHTT
+2152 FRTHMT

-2166 DRETRQHIGSRTLC
+2166 DRESRQHIGSRTLC

-2228 TIRGPSKSG
+2228 TIRGPSKTG

-2245 TRVAPHKISNLFN
+2245 TRVAPHKISILFN
-2258 DVPISLKPLEINVLP
+2258 EVPISLKPLEINVLP

-2286 LYQARVGKTTSFA
+2286 LYQSRVGKTTSFA

-2369 SKVTTQGITKEPL
+2369 SKVTTQGVTKEPL

-2408 PSNQSLPVLISEQS
+2408 PSNQSIPVLIAEQS
-2422 DGVYNVEFVP
+2422 EGVYNVEFVP

-2458 SASGV
+2458 SSSGV

-2535 SCPNRGSLP
+2535 NCPNRGSLP

-2557 VSPVGGWGTLVDHD
+2557 VTPVGGWGTLVDHD

-2600 IPVEKFTDG
+2600 IPVDKLVDG

-2637 QCPRSAY
+2637 QCPRSAF

-2670 HFTIDASNAPVG
+2670 HFTIDASNAPAG
-2682 KPEVILIAQDNSSL
+2682 RPEVILTSQDNTSL

-2709 WVASYTPQKS
+2709 WMASYTPLKS

-2895 ESQKDRTILCKVGFI
+2895 ESQKDRTILCK
-2910 LNKLDAL
+2910 
-2917 NLKCHPTFQYDPTE
+2917 YDPTE

-2962 RRYLQGI
+2962 RRFLQGI

>member
-1 MDVKDIKGAKVTH
+1 MDLKDIKGAKVTH

-20 NSDGTTETQK
+20 NSDGTTDTQK

-65 FRNWVNEHLRETGMQ
+65 FRNWVNEHLRGTGMQ

-92 CLCAL
+92 HLCAL
-97 VESLQ
+97 IENLQ

-112 RPANQHHYLENATTA
+112 RPANQHHYLENASTA
-127 LKSIEADHIKLVNI
+127 LNAVEADHIKLVNI

-148 GNIKLILGLI
+148 GNVKLILGLI

-185 LPDCK
+185 LPECK
-190 ITNLTT
+190 ISNLTT
-196 DWNSGVNLAA
+196 DWNSGVNLSA

-211 QPGLF
+211 EPGLF
-216 PHWRS
+216 PHWRGI
-221 LDPSQSVR
+221 DASQSVR
-229 NCTQAMDMAQ
+229 NCTTAMNIAQ
-239 REFGVPKVLEPEYL
+239 REFGIPKVLEPEYL

-262 GMTYLSYFMKPGG
+262 GMTYLSYFMKPGA
-275 PGYNATM
+275 PGYNATL
-282 RWVNTQVKDPVKN
+282 RWVNTQTKEKVNN
-295 FTTDWNDGRVM
+295 FTTDWNDGRVF
-306 CEIIKGL
+306 CQIIKNL
-313 GGSAPAPEKLSTDPF
+313 GGPAPAPEKLSTDPF
-328 HYENNIRKAVDAG
+328 HYENNIRKAVEAG
-341 ARLGVQPILT
+341 SKLGVKPFLSP
-351 AKDMANPEVEHLGI
+351 KDMSSPDVEHLGI
-365 MAYAAHLQWVP
+365 MAYAANLQWVT
-376 PRPPLSDLVNVY
+376 PRAPLSDMINVY
-388 LESTSGRVGEPTH
+388 LESTSGRVGEQTH
-401 FRIDVLSRDISLSS
+401 FRVDVMSREIDISS
-415 VRCHVVPP
+415 VRAVIVPP
-423 SGQPGQPVRLN
+423 TGSAYVVRLN
-434 AHGEGVY
+434 NHGEGVFI
-441 VPERYGMHEIVVEI
+441 PEKYGMHEIVVEV
-455 GEDSLGGHF
+455 GDDSIGGHF
-464 FRVLPRLLQVAPP
+464 FRVLPRFIQVAPP

-502 ILVTAVSPTGISHNC
+502 ILVTAVSPSGISHKC
-517 PLKKIDEGHSAIFK
+517 PLKKVEEGHSAIFK

-551 GPFTCAVFDSS
+551 GPFTCAVFDPT

-573 PLRAHTFEVDARGV
+573 PLRAHSFEVDARGV
-587 GVSGELHVDIVHDKH
+587 GVSGELHVDIVHDKR

-607 VEKIVENKYR
+607 VEKIVDNKYR

-627 YRVYIYF
+627 YRVYVYF

-650 KGRSGKTRSSPLH
+650 KGRSGKTRNSPQH
-663 DSKHR
+663 ESKHR
-668 SESPSMHFISTTNT
+668 SESPSLHYTTSTAT
-682 RHNDY
+682 RHKDY
-687 RNSSLSRHNTAERTN
+687 RSAKNELLNQERQR
-702 SYSPQYSPKLDTTD
+702 SYSPQYSPKNEPD
-716 YHSSSSR
+716 YRSSS
-723 YYKRESEENHTS
+723 YYKRESE
-735 PPPVSGSPTVK
+735 
-746 YLNSA
+746 
-751 DLYTETL
+751 
-758 NGARRDSK
+758 
-766 ASNSSST
+766 
-773 KNDYYFDK
+773 
-781 ENELYSQR
+781 
-789 RGVTKPKLAPPREER
+789 
-804 EVTSTSSSF
+804 
-813 QQRHQ
+813 
-818 QLATSTL
+818 
-825 TRSLSPIPSPTLN
+825 I
-838 TRSSEVH
+838 RSSEV
-845 THSPLTIKTS
+845 TRNSPLTIKTS
-855 NQYESSTRNVSNS
+855 NHFEQTTRNSTSSPRTLSASPIPPRQYSNS
-868 PRHASVSPVQR
+868 PSHYV
-879 YSPNSAYITTATH
+879 TTASH
-892 RMGSPVTNTLN
+892 RIGSPVTVS
-903 KNGYETTRTVEKS
+903 KGPGYESVRHVEKS
-916 STYKSTSN
+916 STYKSSSN
-924 YVTDSNVRASPSLYG
+924 YVTDSNVRASPLFTAG
-939 TTERLRRTG
+939 LTRRTVT
-948 SPEPRIDHSSNVRVS
+948 PEPAIDHSSNVRVS
-963 SMKPAS
+963 SIKPAA

-997 ETQLNTELQ
+997 EKQLNTDLS
-1006 YNRPDLDHETHRNT
+1006 YHRPDIDHETHRNT
-1020 QYNKFALHK
+1020 QYNKFALTEQKLH
-1029 QQQQQQS
+1029 S
-1036 DYRRDSPDDGE
+1036 DRHGSDESDLYR
-1047 RYKPSAITVK
+1047 PSSITVK
-1057 SHSNNTYT
+1057 QNDSSYNT
-1065 DKSGGYTKTVKESS
+1065 KSSSGYTTTIKETS
-1079 EHVVTE
+1079 ERHVTE
-1085 SNGHGPTPGYGYSS
+1085 RSSDSGNYGYSS

-1107 NNATGARAIRV
+1107 SNATGSQAIRV
-1118 QDIPNGSI
+1118 QDIPNGAI

-1152 VTSSVRSLGGQRFV
+1152 VTSSVRSLGGQRFI

-1172 EHGTHTVQIT
+1172 EPGTHTVQIT
-1182 FNGETVPGSPWHAE
+1182 FNGETVPGSPWHVE

-1209 TRLVPANTPAVF
+1209 TRLVPANTSAVF
-1221 EILPPPGQS
+1221 EILPPPGAS

-1242 PSKSK
+1242 PNKSK

-1258 GAARIE
+1258 GAVRIE
-1264 FVPTEVGTHVIDA
+1264 FVPTEVGTHIIEA
-1277 SINGTKIAGGP
+1277 AISGTKISGGP
-1288 LIAKVYD
+1288 LVAKVYD
-1295 SSLIQ
+1295 ASLIQ
-1300 VTEVNGGVVGQP
+1300 VTDVNGGVVGQP

-1348 LVSFTPEQAKS
+1348 LVSFTPEQAKP

-1376 VCAVADTSRVLLN
+1376 VCSVADTSRVMLN
-1389 LSNLELIPVN
+1389 LTNLELIPVN
-1399 RPSSFHITVSGG
+1399 RPASFHITVSGG

-1423 QGELPVRV
+1423 HGELPVRV

-1441 EFTPTTVGGHSI
+1441 EFTPNTVGGHSI
-1453 NVEYNGFA
+1453 NVEYNGFP
-1461 VQGTPFLAKSYDA
+1461 VQGTPFLAKAYDA

-1480 SVSRGTMGRPVQFT
+1480 SVSRGTVGRSVQFT

-1511 KGQNI
+1511 KGLNI

-1523 GSARFSVSFVPTESC
+1523 GNARFSVSFVPAEAC

-1557 VSISGGV
+1557 VNISGGMS
-1564 AGPQVSLGGPGPV
+1564 GPQVSLGGPGPV
-1577 HQTNSFVINHN
+1577 HQPNSFVINHT

-1602 AGQSVPAQVHQS
+1602 AGQSVPAQVHQT
-1614 ADGVFKAEFVP
+1614 AEGVFKADFVP
-1625 RVVGEHRVNVTVNGL
+1625 RSVGEHRVNVTVNGL
-1640 ATAGSPYAAKVYD
+1640 PTAGSPYAAKVYD
-1653 VSAIKVKNVS
+1653 VNAIKVKNVS
-1663 SGTVG
+1663 TGTVG

-1695 TSAQAQGQHTY
+1695 TSAQGQGQHTY

-1712 REAESHTVELRFN
+1712 RDAQNHTVELRFN
-1725 SQDVPGSPF
+1725 GQDVPGSPF
-1734 TCRVA
+1734 TCRVS
-1739 AAARIQ
+1739 AAARIV
-1745 SPESMDK
+1745 SPETMDK
-1752 VSVGRLFEFVV
+1752 VSVGRMFDFVV
-1763 ESDTKPTV
+1763 ESDTMPLV
-1771 EVLGPARRSVPVKI
+1771 EVLGPARRSVATKI
-1785 DPLGSSTLG
+1785 ERADVG
-1794 YNVKFEPMEVGD
+1794 YSVKFEPIDVGD

-1821 SPFLLKAYSAEKVIV
+1821 SPFLLKAYSAEKVVV
-1836 TDIRSGVVN
+1836 TDIRPGVVG

-1890 PTEAATHSLSV
+1890 PTEAAAHSLSV
-1901 RFNGHPVPGSPFSCH
+1901 RFNGHPVPGSPFTCH
-1916 IAAAAS
+1916 IAAAPVS
-1922 SPSMGLPRA
+1922 LPRA
-1931 MAMGEC
+1931 MASGEG
-1937 LKQAAVKMDNTFE
+1937 LKQAAVKMENIFE
-1950 LEGFE
+1950 LDGFD

-1960 IFVTSPSGDNEH
+1960 IFVTSPSGDNVA
-1972 CQLSQHDG
+1972 CQISHRGDT
-1980 GSYSASFRPTTVGR
+1980 YKASFRPMAVGR

-2020 VSISGLEQQ
+2020 VTISGLEQHE
-2029 YGPAT
+2029 GPSP
-2034 LGVPVTFSVDAAGAG
+2034 LGIPVTFSVDAAGAG
-2049 EGTLELVVSTDS
+2049 EGTLELVVSTDT

-2079 FVPQSTEP
+2079 FIPQSSEP
-2087 HYVNITFNEVAVD
+2087 HYVNITFNDVPVD
-2100 GSPFRVDIQQHTQHI
+2100 GSPFHVDIQQTTQQI
-2115 QIGSLAAIDFPA
+2115 QIGSLATIDFPT
-2127 DDQIVEI
+2127 DDQIAEI
-2134 FSPDQKSVPYSI
+2134 SGPDHKPVAYTITRHS
-2146 NRQTAE
+2146 AE
-2152 FRTHTT
+2152 FRTNMI
-2158 GNYTLRFI
+2158 GNYLIRFI
-2166 DRETRQHIGSRTLC
+2166 DRDTRQHVATRTLT
-2180 VFDPTLV
+2180 VFDPSLV
-2187 KITEVSEAF
+2187 KITEVGEAL
-2196 CHRPASIGVSLNEAG
+2196 CHRPSSISVSLNDAG
-2211 QGDLS
+2211 QGTLT
-2216 ALVRCGATEVPH
+2216 AMVRCGAAEVPH
-2228 TIRGPSKSG
+2228 SIRGPSKSG
-2237 VYEIVYQP
+2237 IWEIVYHP
-2245 TRVAPHKISNLFN
+2245 TRVAPHKITILYNG
-2258 DVPISLKPLEINVLP
+2258 VPVSLKPLEINVLP
-2273 ASAGKEISVSGLG
+2273 PGAGKEISVSGLG

-2299 IDTVKRPARE
+2299 IDTVGRPARE

-2320 ALPVRCYQTKNGHLQ
+2320 ALPVRCYQTKGGQLQ
-2335 AEFTINKPGQC
+2335 AEFTINKVGQC
-2346 VIEVLHQSKPLPG
+2346 VLEVLHQSKPLPG

-2369 SKVTTQGITKEPL
+2369 SKVAIQGVPKGQM
-2382 ALHSPNSFTVR
+2382 ALHSPICFTLR
-2393 TDNAGTAELEAFAIS
+2393 TDQAGVAEVEAYAVS
-2408 PSNQSLPVLISEQS
+2408 PSNQNLPVRVTEQS
-2422 DGVYNVEFVP
+2422 DGVYSVDFLP
-2432 SQPGNYK
+2432 SVPGNHR
-2439 LTLMYGGETI
+2439 LTVLYGGETVQG
-2449 PSSPLNFTA
+2449 SPFNFTV
-2458 SASGV
+2458 SATG
-2463 RNDARAAGHGLEVC
+2463 NKGDTRAAGTGLEVC

-2499 LDEYGERIEPKIK
+2499 VDEFGERIEPKIK

-2525 LSVGKYEIRA
+2525 LSVGRYEIRA

-2544 GSPWHISCVESNK
+2544 GSPWNVSCVEASK
-2557 VSPVGGWGTLVDHD
+2557 VTPVGGWGTLLDHE

-2577 ARIIFDVE
+2577 ARIVFDVDQ
-2585 NAGPG
+2585 AGPG
-2590 KLVCSIDGIE
+2590 ELVCTIDGIE
-2600 IPVEKFTDG
+2600 IPVDKLSDG
-2609 KMCLNITGENL
+2609 KTRLFVSADNL
-2620 AAGEHDLD
+2620 APGEHDLD
-2628 LTWSGLTIT
+2628 LTWSGMSIV

-2644 VTGQQAA
+2644 VTAQQAA
-2651 DKVQLMG
+2651 DKVVLTG
-2658 RGLAAAQAGEAA
+2658 RGLAASQAGEAA
-2670 HFTIDASNAPVG
+2670 HFTIDATNAPAG
-2682 KPEVILIAQDNSSL
+2682 RPEVILVHQDNTAV
-2696 PVSLAQPRPSENI
+2696 PVSLAQPRPNENI
-2709 WVASYTPQKS
+2709 WLASYTPQKS
-2719 TTGTLNLSVKWNGR
+2719 SSGSLTLSVKWNGR

-2757 EGLRHGIVGKDIK
+2757 EGLRHGVVGKEIK

-2783 TAHCAGVRKVAYC
+2783 TAHCAGPRKVAYC

-2817 HLLTIKYGGQNVP
+2817 HLLTIKYGGQHVP
-2830 GSPFALKVAGA
+2830 GSPFNLKVAGA

-2895 ESQKDRTILCKVGFI
+2895 ESQKDRTILCK
-2910 LNKLDAL
+2910 
-2917 NLKCHPTFQYDPTE
+2917 YDPTE

-2950 FPVMIFDTEEEL
+2950 FPVMIYDTEEEL
-2962 RRYLQGI
+2962 RRYIQGL

>member
-20 NSDGTTETQK
+20 NNDGTTETQK

-112 RPANQHHYLENATTA
+112 RPANQHHFLENASTA

-148 GNIKLILGLI
+148 GNVKLILGLI

-229 NCTQAMDMAQ
+229 NCTNAMNLAQ

-313 GGSAPAPEKLSTDPF
+313 GGSAPAPEKLSADPF

-341 ARLGVQPILT
+341 SKLGVQPILT
-351 AKDMANPEVEHLGI
+351 PKDMANPEVEHLGI

-376 PRPPLSDLVNVY
+376 PRPPLSDLINVY

-401 FRIDVLSRDISLSS
+401 FRIDVLSRDISLNS

-423 SGQPGQPVRLN
+423 SGQPAQPVRLN
-434 AHGEGVY
+434 VHGEGVY

-551 GPFTCAVFDSS
+551 GPFTCAVFDAS

-663 DSKHR
+663 DSKNR

-687 RNSSLSRHNTAERTN
+687 RNNTSSLSRHNTAERTS

-716 YHSSSSR
+716 YHTTSSR
-723 YYKRESEENHTS
+723 YYKRESE
-735 PPPVSGSPTVK
+735 
-746 YLNSA
+746 
-751 DLYTETL
+751 
-758 NGARRDSK
+758 
-766 ASNSSST
+766 
-773 KNDYYFDK
+773 
-781 ENELYSQR
+781 
-789 RGVTKPKLAPPREER
+789 
-804 EVTSTSSSF
+804 
-813 QQRHQ
+813 
-818 QLATSTL
+818 
-825 TRSLSPIPSPTLN
+825 

-845 THSPLTIKTS
+845 NHSPLTIKTS
-855 NQYESSTRNVSNS
+855 NQYESSSRNITGLGS
-868 PRHASVSPVQR
+868 PRHASVSPIQR

-892 RMGSPVTNTLN
+892 RMGSPITSTLN

-916 STYKSTSN
+916 SSSTYKSSSN
-924 YVTDSNVRASPSLYG
+924 YVTDSAANVRASPSLYG
-939 TTERLRRTG
+939 TTERLRRSG

-997 ETQLNTELQ
+997 EKQLNTELQ
-1006 YNRPDLDHETHRNT
+1006 YNRPDLDHETQRNT

-1029 QQQQQQS
+1029 QQQQS
-1036 DYRRDSPDDGE
+1036 DYRRDSPDDEE

-1085 SNGHGPTPGYGYSS
+1085 SNGHGPGYGYSS

-1107 NNATGARAIRV
+1107 SNATGARAIRV

-1152 VTSSVRSLGGQRFV
+1152 VTSSVRSLGGQRFI

-1230 LSKGECVATVLT
+1230 LSKGECVASVLT
-1242 PSKSK
+1242 PNKSK

-1264 FVPTEVGTHVIDA
+1264 FVPTEVGTHIIDA

-1288 LIAKVYD
+1288 LVAKVYD
-1295 SSLIQ
+1295 ASLIQ

-1441 EFTPTTVGGHSI
+1441 EFTPTSVGGHSI
-1453 NVEYNGFA
+1453 NVEYNGFP

-1474 TKVVVG
+1474 SKVVVG

-1614 ADGVFKAEFVP
+1614 AEGVFKAEFVP

-1640 ATAGSPYAAKVYD
+1640 PTAGSPYAAKVYD

-1668 KPVTFL
+1668 KAVTFL

-1745 SPESMDK
+1745 SPETMDK

-1785 DPLGSSTLG
+1785 DPLGSTTLG
-1794 YNVKFEPMEVGD
+1794 YNVKFEPIEVGD

-1836 TDIRSGVVN
+1836 TDIRPGVVN

-1890 PTEAATHSLSV
+1890 PTEAASHSLSV

-1916 IAAAAS
+1916 IAAAS
-1922 SPSMGLPRA
+1922 SSSSMGLPRA
-1931 MAMGEC
+1931 QAMGEC

-1950 LEGFE
+1950 LEGFD

-2020 VSISGLEQQ
+2020 VSISGLDQQ

-2079 FVPQSTEP
+2079 FIPQSTEP

-2134 FSPDQKSVPYSI
+2134 LSPDQKSVPYTI

-2152 FRTHTT
+2152 FRTHQT

-2180 VFDPTLV
+2180 VFDPSLV
-2187 KITEVSEAF
+2187 KIGEVSEAF

-2216 ALVRCGATEVPH
+2216 ALVRCGATEVAH
-2228 TIRGPSKSG
+2228 TIRGPSKTG

-2245 TRVAPHKISNLFN
+2245 TRVAPHKISILFN

-2369 SKVTTQGITKEPL
+2369 SKVSTQGVSKEPL

-2408 PSNQSLPVLISEQS
+2408 PSNQSIPVLISEQS
-2422 DGVYNVEFVP
+2422 EGIYNVEFVP

-2449 PSSPLNFTA
+2449 ASSPLNFTA
-2458 SASGV
+2458 SSSGV

-2499 LDEYGERIEPKIK
+2499 VDEFGERIEPKIK

-2557 VSPVGGWGTLVDHD
+2557 VTPVGGWGTLVDHD

-2577 ARIIFDVE
+2577 ARIVFDVE

-2600 IPVEKFTDG
+2600 IPVDKMPDD

-2637 QCPRSAY
+2637 QCPRSAF
-2644 VTGQQAA
+2644 VTGQLAA

-2670 HFTIDASNAPVG
+2670 HFTIDASNAPAG
-2682 KPEVILIAQDNSSL
+2682 RPEVILLTSQDNTSL

-2709 WVASYTPQKS
+2709 WLASYTPQKT
-2719 TTGTLNLSVKWNGR
+2719 TTGTLTLSVKWNGR

-2895 ESQKDRTILCKVGFI
+2895 ESQKDRTILCK
-2910 LNKLDAL
+2910 
-2917 NLKCHPTFQYDPTE
+2917 YDPTE

>member
-97 VESLQ
+97 VENLQ

-185 LPDCK
+185 LPDCR

-229 NCTQAMDMAQ
+229 NCTQAMDLAQ

-376 PRPPLSDLVNVY
+376 PRPPLSDLVSVY

-401 FRIDVLSRDISLSS
+401 FRIDVMSRDISLSS

-434 AHGEGVY
+434 AHGEGVF

-464 FRVLPRLLQVAPP
+464 FRALPRLLQVAPP

-551 GPFTCAVFDSS
+551 GPFTCAVFDAS

-668 SESPSMHFISTTNT
+668 SESPSMHFVSTTNT

-723 YYKRESEENHTS
+723 YYKRESE
-735 PPPVSGSPTVK
+735 
-746 YLNSA
+746 
-751 DLYTETL
+751 
-758 NGARRDSK
+758 
-766 ASNSSST
+766 
-773 KNDYYFDK
+773 
-781 ENELYSQR
+781 
-789 RGVTKPKLAPPREER
+789 
-804 EVTSTSSSF
+804 
-813 QQRHQ
+813 
-818 QLATSTL
+818 
-825 TRSLSPIPSPTLN
+825 

-855 NQYESSTRNVSNS
+855 NQYESSTRNITSS

-892 RMGSPVTNTLN
+892 RMGSPLTSPVS
-903 KNGYETTRTVEKS
+903 KNGYESSRTVEKS

-924 YVTDSNVRASPSLYG
+924 YVTDSNIRASPSLYG
-939 TTERLRRTG
+939 TAERLRRTG

-997 ETQLNTELQ
+997 EKQLNTELQ

-1029 QQQQQQS
+1029 QQQQQS
-1036 DYRRDSPDDGE
+1036 DYRRDSPDDAE

-1085 SNGHGPTPGYGYSS
+1085 SNGHGPSPGYGYSS

-1107 NNATGARAIRV
+1107 GNATGARAIRV

-1126 GRPVEFEIDGSKAG
+1126 GRPVEFEIDGSRAG

-1152 VTSSVRSLGGQRFV
+1152 VTSSVRSLGGQRFI

-1474 TKVVVG
+1474 SKVVVG

-1640 ATAGSPYAAKVYD
+1640 PTAGSPYAAKVYD

-1668 KPVTFL
+1668 KAVTFL

-1745 SPESMDK
+1745 SPETMDK

-1785 DPLGSSTLG
+1785 DALGTSTLG

-1836 TDIRSGVVN
+1836 TDIRAGVVN

-1916 IAAAAS
+1916 IAAAAA

-1960 IFVTSPSGDNEH
+1960 IFVTSPAGDNEH

-2029 YGPAT
+2029 YGPAN

-2115 QIGSLAAIDFPA
+2115 QIGSLAAIDFPS

-2152 FRTHTT
+2152 FRTHMT

-2228 TIRGPSKSG
+2228 TIRGPSKTG

-2245 TRVAPHKISNLFN
+2245 TRVAPHKISILFN
-2258 DVPISLKPLEINVLP
+2258 EVPISLKPLEINVLP

-2286 LYQARVGKTTSFA
+2286 LYQSRVGKTTSFA

-2369 SKVTTQGITKEPL
+2369 SKVSTQGVTKEPL

-2408 PSNQSLPVLISEQS
+2408 PSNQSIPVLISEQS

-2449 PSSPLNFTA
+2449 PSSPLTFTA
-2458 SASGV
+2458 SSSGV

-2557 VSPVGGWGTLVDHD
+2557 VTPVGGWGTLVDHD

-2600 IPVEKFTDG
+2600 IPVDKLVDG

-2637 QCPRSAY
+2637 QCPRSAF

-2670 HFTIDASNAPVG
+2670 HFTIDASNAPAG
-2682 KPEVILIAQDNSSL
+2682 RPEVILTSQDNTSL

-2709 WVASYTPQKS
+2709 WLASYTPLKS

-2751 KVIASG
+2751 KVIVSG

-2811 PQEPGR
+2811 PQESGR
-2817 HLLTIKYGGQNVP
+2817 HILTIKYGGQNVP

-2895 ESQKDRTILCKVGFI
+2895 ESQKDRTILCK
-2910 LNKLDAL
+2910 
-2917 NLKCHPTFQYDPTE
+2917 YDPTE

>member
-20 NSDGTTETQK
+20 NSDGSTETQK

-97 VESLQ
+97 VENLQ

-112 RPANQHHYLENATTA
+112 RPANQHHYLENASTA

-185 LPDCK
+185 LPDCR

-229 NCTQAMDMAQ
+229 NCTQTMDLAQ

-282 RWVNTQVKDPVKN
+282 RWVNTQVKDSVKN

-328 HYENNIRKAVDAG
+328 HFENNIRKAVDAG

-376 PRPPLSDLVNVY
+376 PRPPLSDLVTVY
-388 LESTSGRVGEPTH
+388 LESTSGRVGEATH
-401 FRIDVLSRDISLSS
+401 FRVDVMSRDISLSS
-415 VRCHVVPP
+415 VRCHVIPP

-464 FRVLPRLLQVAPP
+464 FRALPRLLQVAPP

-551 GPFTCAVFDSS
+551 GPFTCAVFDAS

-723 YYKRESEENHTS
+723 YYKRESE
-735 PPPVSGSPTVK
+735 
-746 YLNSA
+746 
-751 DLYTETL
+751 
-758 NGARRDSK
+758 
-766 ASNSSST
+766 
-773 KNDYYFDK
+773 
-781 ENELYSQR
+781 
-789 RGVTKPKLAPPREER
+789 
-804 EVTSTSSSF
+804 
-813 QQRHQ
+813 
-818 QLATSTL
+818 
-825 TRSLSPIPSPTLN
+825 
-838 TRSSEVH
+838 TRSSELH

-855 NQYESSTRNVSNS
+855 NQYESSTRNITSS
-868 PRHASVSPVQR
+868 PRHASASPVQR
-879 YSPNSAYITTATH
+879 YSPNSAYISTATH
-892 RMGSPVTNTLN
+892 RMGSPLTSPVS
-903 KNGYETTRTVEKS
+903 KNGYESSRTVEKS

-939 TTERLRRTG
+939 TAERLRRTG

-997 ETQLNTELQ
+997 EKQLNTELQ

-1029 QQQQQQS
+1029 QQQQQQQS

-1085 SNGHGPTPGYGYSS
+1085 SNGHGPSPGYGYSS
-1099 LSRFRPID
+1099 LPRFRPID
-1107 NNATGARAIRV
+1107 SNATGARAIRV

-1152 VTSSVRSLGGQRFV
+1152 VTSSVRSLGGQRFI

-1230 LSKGECVATVLT
+1230 LSKGECVASVLT

-1474 TKVVVG
+1474 SKVVVG

-1557 VSISGGV
+1557 VGITGGV

-1614 ADGVFKAEFVP
+1614 AEGVFKAEFVP

-1668 KPVTFL
+1668 KAVTFL

-1745 SPESMDK
+1745 SPETMDK

-1785 DPLGSSTLG
+1785 DPLASSTLG

-1836 TDIRSGVVN
+1836 TDIRAGVVN

-1916 IAAAAS
+1916 IAAAAA

-2029 YGPAT
+2029 YGPAN

-2152 FRTHTT
+2152 FRTHMT

-2166 DRETRQHIGSRTLC
+2166 DRESRQHIGSRTLC

-2228 TIRGPSKSG
+2228 TIRGPSKTG

-2245 TRVAPHKISNLFN
+2245 TRVAPHKISILFN
-2258 DVPISLKPLEINVLP
+2258 EVPISLKPLEINVLP

-2286 LYQARVGKTTSFA
+2286 LYQSRVGKTTSFA

-2369 SKVTTQGITKEPL
+2369 SKVTTQGVTKEPL

-2408 PSNQSLPVLISEQS
+2408 PSNQSIPVLIAEQS
-2422 DGVYNVEFVP
+2422 EGVYNVEFVP

-2458 SASGV
+2458 SSSGV

-2499 LDEYGERIEPKIK
+2499 LGEYGERIEPKIK

-2535 SCPNRGSLP
+2535 NCPNRGSLP

-2557 VSPVGGWGTLVDHD
+2557 VTPVGGWGTLVDHD

-2600 IPVEKFTDG
+2600 IPVDKLVDG

-2637 QCPRSAY
+2637 QCPRSAF

-2670 HFTIDASNAPVG
+2670 HFTIDASNAPAG
-2682 KPEVILIAQDNSSL
+2682 RPEVILTSQDNTSL

-2709 WVASYTPQKS
+2709 WMASYTPLKS

-2895 ESQKDRTILCKVGFI
+2895 ESQKDRTILCK
-2910 LNKLDAL
+2910 
-2917 NLKCHPTFQYDPTE
+2917 YDPTE

-2962 RRYLQGI
+2962 RRFLQGI

>member
-1 MDVKDIKGAKVTH
+1 MVGTMDVKDLKGAKITH

-20 NSDGTTETQK
+20 NADGTTETQK

-65 FRNWVNEHLRETGMQ
+65 FRNWVNEHLRPTGMQ

-102 TRPLKPSWNR
+102 TRPLKPAWNR

-127 LKSIEADHIKLVNI
+127 LKSIEEDHIKLVNI

-148 GNIKLILGLI
+148 GNVKLILGLI

-211 QPGLF
+211 KPGLF

-221 LDPSQSVR
+221 LDPSQSIR
-229 NCTQAMDMAQ
+229 NCTNAMNLAQ
-239 REFGVPKVLEPEYL
+239 SEFGVPKVLEPEYL

-282 RWVNTQVKDPVKN
+282 RWVNTQVREQVQN
-295 FTTDWNDGRVM
+295 FTTDWNDGRVL

-313 GGSAPAPEKLSTDPF
+313 GGPAPAPEKLSTDPF
-328 HYENNIRKAVDAG
+328 HYENNIRKALDAG
-341 ARLGVQPILT
+341 TKLGVQPVLT

-376 PRPPLSDLVNVY
+376 PRPPLSDMVNVF

-401 FRIDVLSRDISLSS
+401 FRIDILSRDISLSNIKAF
-415 VRCHVVPP
+415 VLPP
-423 SGQPGQPVRLN
+423 SGHPQPVKLN
-434 AHGEGVY
+434 GHGEGVY
-441 VPERYGMHEIVVEI
+441 IPDKYGMHEVVVEI
-455 GEDSLGGHF
+455 DGDSLGGHF
-464 FRVLPRLLQVAPP
+464 FRVLPRFIQVAPP

-517 PLKKIDEGHSAIFK
+517 PLKKVEEGHSAIFK

-551 GPFTCAVFDSS
+551 GPFTCAVFDAS

-573 PLRAHTFEVDARGV
+573 PLRAHSFEVDARGV
-587 GVSGELHVDIVHDKH
+587 GVNGELHVDIVHDKR

-607 VEKIVENKYR
+607 VEKIVDNKYR
-617 VTFMPRQNGK
+617 VTFIPRQNGK
-627 YRVYIYF
+627 YRVYVYF

-650 KGRSGKTRSSPLH
+650 KGRSGKTRASPLH
-663 DSKHR
+663 DTKHR
-668 SESPSMHFISTTNT
+668 SESPSMHYTSTTST

-687 RNSSLSRHNTAERTN
+687 RNAATSSLSRRDLMNHHSNTSTTNIGTNERQR
-702 SYSPQYSPKLDTTD
+702 SFSPQYSPKQDTTD
-716 YHSSSSR
+716 YRTSSS
-723 YYKRESEENHTS
+723 YYKRESE
-735 PPPVSGSPTVK
+735 
-746 YLNSA
+746 
-751 DLYTETL
+751 
-758 NGARRDSK
+758 
-766 ASNSSST
+766 
-773 KNDYYFDK
+773 
-781 ENELYSQR
+781 
-789 RGVTKPKLAPPREER
+789 
-804 EVTSTSSSF
+804 
-813 QQRHQ
+813 
-818 QLATSTL
+818 
-825 TRSLSPIPSPTLN
+825 I
-838 TRSSEVH
+838 RSSEVR
-845 THSPLTIKTS
+845 THSPLTVKTS
-855 NQYESSTRNVSNS
+855 LPYETTTRNLSVS
-868 PRHASVSPVQR
+868 PRHMSASPVQR
-879 YSPNSAYITTATH
+879 YSPNNSYITTATH
-892 RMGSPVTNTLN
+892 RMSPSTTLN
-903 KNGYETTRTVEKS
+903 KNGYETRTVEKT
-916 STYKSTSN
+916 STYKSSSN
-924 YVTDSNVRASPSLYG
+924 YVTDSNIRASPSLYG
-939 TTERLRRTG
+939 TAERLRRTE

-977 INKTKHMLSHNSLE
+977 INKTKHLLSHNSLE

-997 ETQLNTELQ
+997 EQQLNTDLS
-1006 YNRPDLDHETHRNT
+1006 YNRPDIDNETHRNT
-1020 QYNKFALHK
+1020 QYNKFALNE
-1029 QQQQQQS
+1029 QRFQRERRGS
-1036 DYRRDSPDDGE
+1036 RDSIDEAE

-1057 SHSNNTYT
+1057 SQSNNTYT
-1065 DKSGGYTKTVKESS
+1065 DKSGGYTRTVKESTQQI
-1079 EHVVTE
+1079 VTE
-1085 SNGHGPTPGYGYSS
+1085 SSSTSNGGNTIGGGGGNYGYSS
-1099 LSRFRPID
+1099 LSRFRPIESST
-1107 NNATGARAIRV
+1107 ATATTGITGAKAIRV
-1118 QDIPNGSI
+1118 QDIPNGAI

-1152 VTSSVRSLGGQRFV
+1152 VTSSVRSLGGQRFI

-1172 EHGTHTVQIT
+1172 EPGTHTVQIT
-1182 FNGETVPGSPWHAE
+1182 FNGETIPGSPWHVE
-1196 IMSSPGLTALGES
+1196 IMSTPGLTALGES

-1221 EILPPPGQS
+1221 DILPPPGQS
-1230 LSKGECVATVLT
+1230 LAKGECVATVLG
-1242 PSKSK
+1242 PNKSK

-1264 FVPTEVGTHVIDA
+1264 FVPTEVGTHVIEA
-1277 SINGTKIAGGP
+1277 SINGTKISGGP

-1300 VTEVNGGVVGQP
+1300 VTDVNGGVVGQP

-1348 LVSFTPEQAKS
+1348 LVSFTPEQAKP

-1376 VCAVADTSRVLLN
+1376 ICQVADTSRVMLN

-1399 RPSSFHITVSGG
+1399 RPASFHITVSGG

-1423 QGELPVRV
+1423 HGELPVRV

-1441 EFTPTTVGGHSI
+1441 EFTPTNVGGHSI
-1453 NVEYNGFA
+1453 NVEYNGFP

-1480 SVSRGTMGRPVQFT
+1480 SVSRGTVGRPVQFT

-1523 GSARFSVSFVPTESC
+1523 GSARFSVSFVPTEAC

-1557 VSISGGV
+1557 VSISGGMS
-1564 AGPQVSLGGPGPV
+1564 GPQVSLGGPGPV
-1577 HQTNSFVINHN
+1577 HQSNSFVINHN

-1614 ADGVFKAEFVP
+1614 AEGVFKAEFVP
-1625 RVVGEHRVNVTVNGL
+1625 RVVGEHRVHVTVCGM

-1653 VSAIKVKNVS
+1653 VNAIKVKNVS
-1663 SGTVG
+1663 NGTVG

-1712 REAESHTVELRFN
+1712 REAQNHTVELRFN

-1734 TCRVA
+1734 TCRVS

-1745 SPESMDK
+1745 SPETMDK
-1752 VSVGRLFEFVV
+1752 VSVGRMFEFVV

-1771 EVLGPARRSVPVKI
+1771 EVLGPARRSVPVLI
-1785 DPLGSSTLG
+1785 DPIHVG
-1794 YNVKFEPMEVGD
+1794 YNVKFEPVEVGD

-1821 SPFLLKAYSAEKVIV
+1821 SPFLLKAYSAEKVVV
-1836 TDIRSGVVN
+1836 TDIRPGVVG

-1890 PTEAATHSLSV
+1890 PTEAAAHSLSV
-1901 RFNGHPVPGSPFSCH
+1901 RFNGHPVPGSPFTCH
-1916 IAAAAS
+1916 IGSAPIS
-1922 SPSMGLPRA
+1922 LPRA
-1931 MAMGEC
+1931 IATGEA
-1937 LKQAAVKMDNTFE
+1937 LKQAAIRVDNTFD
-1950 LEGFE
+1950 LDGFE

-1960 IFVTSPSGDNEH
+1960 VFVTSPSGDNVPAH
-1972 CQLSQHDG
+1972 VQHQG
-1980 GSYSASFRPTTVGR
+1980 GDSYSATFRPNVVGR
-1994 HLISVTANDQHIN
+1994 HLISVTASDQHIN

-2020 VSISGLEQQ
+2020 VTISGLEQQ
-2029 YGPAT
+2029 YGPAA
-2034 LGVPVTFSVDAAGAG
+2034 LGIPVTFSVDAAGAG
-2049 EGTLELVVSTDS
+2049 EGTLELVVSTDT

-2087 HYVNITFNEVAVD
+2087 HYVNITFNEMPVD
-2100 GSPFRVDIQQHTQHI
+2100 GSPFQVDIQQTAQTI
-2115 QIGSLAAIDFPA
+2115 QIGSLAMIDFPS
-2127 DDQIVEI
+2127 DDQIAEI
-2134 FSPDQKSVPYSI
+2134 MGPDHKPVPYTI

-2152 FRTHTT
+2152 FRTHMT
-2158 GNYTLRFI
+2158 GNYLIRFI
-2166 DRETRQHIGSRTLC
+2166 DRETRQHVGTRTLT
-2180 VFDPTLV
+2180 VFDPSLV
-2187 KITEVSEAF
+2187 KITEVGEAL
-2196 CHRPASIGVSLNEAG
+2196 CHRPASISVSLNEAG

-2216 ALVRCGATEVPH
+2216 AYVKCGATEVPH
-2228 TIRGPSKSG
+2228 TIRGPTKNG
-2237 VYEIVYQP
+2237 VYEIVYHP
-2245 TRVAPHKISNLFN
+2245 TRVAPHKITILFN

-2273 ASAGKEISVSGLG
+2273 AGAGKEISVSGLG

-2299 IDTVKRPARE
+2299 IDTIKRPARE

-2320 ALPVRCYQTKNGHLQ
+2320 ALPVRCYQTKSGHLQ

-2346 VIEVLHQSKPLPG
+2346 IIEVLHQSKPLPG
-2359 SPFTCESFDS
+2359 SPFTCEAFDT
-2369 SKVTTQGITKEPL
+2369 SKVSVQGIPKAPM
-2382 ALHSPNSFTVR
+2382 ALHSPIAFTVR
-2393 TDNAGTAELEAFAIS
+2393 TENAGLAELEAFAVS
-2408 PSNQSLPVLISEQS
+2408 PTNQNVPVHINEQS
-2422 DGVYNVEFVP
+2422 EGIYSVEFIP
-2432 SQPGNYK
+2432 TQPGSYK
-2439 LTLMYGGETI
+2439 LTLMYGGETL
-2449 PSSPLNFTA
+2449 PSSPYTFTA
-2458 SASGV
+2458 STNGARTDS
-2463 RNDARAAGHGLEVC
+2463 RAAGNGLEVC

-2484 FVVYCPIAPNVQIER
+2484 FIVYCPVQPNVQIER
-2499 LDEYGERIEPKIK
+2499 SDEFGERIEPKIK
-2512 ALGNNEW
+2512 PLGNNEW

-2525 LSVGKYEIRA
+2525 LTVGRYEIRA
-2535 SCPNRGSLP
+2535 SCPNRGNLP
-2544 GSPWHISCVESNK
+2544 GSPWHISCVESSK
-2557 VSPVGGWGTLVDHD
+2557 VAPVGGWGTLLDHE

-2577 ARIIFDVE
+2577 ARIVFDVE

-2590 KLVCSIDGIE
+2590 ELNCTIDGVE
-2600 IPVEKFTDG
+2600 IPVDKLPDG
-2609 KMCLNITGENL
+2609 KLRLYINGDNMTP
-2620 AAGEHDLD
+2620 GEHDLE
-2628 LTWSGLTIT
+2628 LTWSGLTIV
-2637 QCPRSAY
+2637 QCPRSAF

-2651 DKVQLMG
+2651 DKVVLTG

-2670 HFTIDASNAPVG
+2670 HFTIDATDAPAG
-2682 KPEVILIAQDNSSL
+2682 RPEVILVHQDNTSV
-2696 PVSLAQPRPSENI
+2696 PVSLAQPRPNEAI
-2709 WVASYTPQKS
+2709 WMASYTPQKS
-2719 TTGTLNLSVKWNGR
+2719 SSGPLTLSVKWNGR

-2751 KVIASG
+2751 KVICSG

-2783 TAHCAGVRKVAYC
+2783 TAHCAGPRKVAYC

-2817 HLLTIKYGGQNVP
+2817 HVLTIKYGGQNVP

-2895 ESQKDRTILCKVGFI
+2895 ESQKDRTILCK
-2910 LNKLDAL
+2910 
-2917 NLKCHPTFQYDPTE
+2917 YDPTE

-2962 RRYLQGI
+2962 RRFLQGI

>member
-14 AGLLKH
+14 PGLLKH
-20 NSDGTTETQK
+20 NSDGSTETQK

-97 VESLQ
+97 VENLQ

-185 LPDCK
+185 LPDCR

-221 LDPSQSVR
+221 LDPNQSVR
-229 NCTQAMDMAQ
+229 NCTQAMDLAQ

-282 RWVNTQVKDPVKN
+282 RWVNTQVKDSVKN

-376 PRPPLSDLVNVY
+376 PRPPLSDLVSVY

-401 FRIDVLSRDISLSS
+401 FRIDVMSRDISLSS

-434 AHGEGVY
+434 AHGEGVF

-464 FRVLPRLLQVAPP
+464 FRALPRLMQVAPP

-517 PLKKIDEGHSAIFK
+517 ALKKIDEGHSAIFK

-551 GPFTCAVFDSS
+551 GPFTCAVFDAS

-723 YYKRESEENHTS
+723 YYKRESE
-735 PPPVSGSPTVK
+735 
-746 YLNSA
+746 
-751 DLYTETL
+751 
-758 NGARRDSK
+758 
-766 ASNSSST
+766 
-773 KNDYYFDK
+773 
-781 ENELYSQR
+781 
-789 RGVTKPKLAPPREER
+789 
-804 EVTSTSSSF
+804 
-813 QQRHQ
+813 
-818 QLATSTL
+818 
-825 TRSLSPIPSPTLN
+825 
-838 TRSSEVH
+838 TRSSELH

-855 NQYESSTRNVSNS
+855 NQYESSTRNITSS

-892 RMGSPVTNTLN
+892 RMGSPLTSPVT
-903 KNGYETTRTVEKS
+903 KNGYESSRTVEKS

-939 TTERLRRTG
+939 TAERLRRTG

-997 ETQLNTELQ
+997 EKQLNTELQ

-1029 QQQQQQS
+1029 QQQQQS

-1085 SNGHGPTPGYGYSS
+1085 SNGHGPSPGYGYSS

-1107 NNATGARAIRV
+1107 SNATGARAIRV

-1152 VTSSVRSLGGQRFV
+1152 VTSSVRSLGGQRFI

-1474 TKVVVG
+1474 SKVVVG

-1668 KPVTFL
+1668 KAVTFL

-1739 AAARIQ
+1739 AAAHIQ
-1745 SPESMDK
+1745 SPETMDK

-1836 TDIRSGVVN
+1836 TDIRAGVVN

-1916 IAAAAS
+1916 IAAAAA

-2029 YGPAT
+2029 YGPAN

-2152 FRTHTT
+2152 FRTHMT

-2187 KITEVSEAF
+2187 KITEVSEAY

-2228 TIRGPSKSG
+2228 TIRGPTKSG

-2245 TRVAPHKISNLFN
+2245 TRVAPHKISILFN
-2258 DVPISLKPLEINVLP
+2258 EVPISLKPLEINVLP

-2286 LYQARVGKTTSFA
+2286 LYQSRVGKTTSFA

-2369 SKVTTQGITKEPL
+2369 SKVTTQGVTKEPL

-2393 TDNAGTAELEAFAIS
+2393 TDNAGSAELEAFAIS
-2408 PSNQSLPVLISEQS
+2408 PSNQSIPVLISEQTE
-2422 DGVYNVEFVP
+2422 GVYNVEFVP

-2439 LTLMYGGETI
+2439 MTLMYGGETI

-2458 SASGV
+2458 SSSGV

-2557 VSPVGGWGTLVDHD
+2557 VTPVGGWGTLVDHD

-2600 IPVEKFTDG
+2600 IPVDKLVDG

-2637 QCPRSAY
+2637 QCPRSAF

-2658 RGLAAAQAGEAA
+2658 RGLAAAQAGEVA
-2670 HFTIDASNAPVG
+2670 HFTIDASNAPAG
-2682 KPEVILIAQDNSSL
+2682 RPEVILTSQDNTSL

-2709 WVASYTPQKS
+2709 WMASYTPLKS

-2743 VGSSMDAS
+2743 VGSSMDAT

-2895 ESQKDRTILCKVGFI
+2895 ESQKDRTILCK
-2910 LNKLDAL
+2910 
-2917 NLKCHPTFQYDPTE
+2917 YDPTE

-2962 RRYLQGI
+2962 RRFLQGI

>member
-20 NSDGTTETQK
+20 NSDGSTETQK

-97 VESLQ
+97 VENLQ

-185 LPDCK
+185 LPDCR

-221 LDPSQSVR
+221 LDPNQSVR
-229 NCTQAMDMAQ
+229 NCTQTMDLAQ

-401 FRIDVLSRDISLSS
+401 FRIDVMSRDISLSS

-434 AHGEGVY
+434 AHGEGVF

-464 FRVLPRLLQVAPP
+464 FRALPRLLQVAPP

-551 GPFTCAVFDSS
+551 GPFTCAVFDAS

-668 SESPSMHFISTTNT
+668 SESPSMHFISTTNA

-723 YYKRESEENHTS
+723 YYKRESE
-735 PPPVSGSPTVK
+735 
-746 YLNSA
+746 
-751 DLYTETL
+751 
-758 NGARRDSK
+758 
-766 ASNSSST
+766 
-773 KNDYYFDK
+773 
-781 ENELYSQR
+781 
-789 RGVTKPKLAPPREER
+789 
-804 EVTSTSSSF
+804 
-813 QQRHQ
+813 
-818 QLATSTL
+818 
-825 TRSLSPIPSPTLN
+825 
-838 TRSSEVH
+838 TRSSELH

-855 NQYESSTRNVSNS
+855 NQYESSTRNITSS

-879 YSPNSAYITTATH
+879 YSPNSAYISTATH
-892 RMGSPVTNTLN
+892 RMGSPLTSPVS
-903 KNGYETTRTVEKS
+903 KNGYESRTVEKS

-939 TTERLRRTG
+939 TAERLRRTG

-997 ETQLNTELQ
+997 EKQLNTELQ

-1029 QQQQQQS
+1029 QQQQS

-1085 SNGHGPTPGYGYSS
+1085 SNGHGPSPGYGYSS

-1107 NNATGARAIRV
+1107 SNATGARAIRV

-1152 VTSSVRSLGGQRFV
+1152 VTSSVRSLGGQRFI

-1474 TKVVVG
+1474 SKVVVG

-1557 VSISGGV
+1557 VGISGGV

-1668 KPVTFL
+1668 KAVTFL

-1745 SPESMDK
+1745 SPETMDK

-1785 DPLGSSTLG
+1785 DPLGSATLG

-1836 TDIRSGVVN
+1836 TDIRAGVVN

-1916 IAAAAS
+1916 IAAAAA
-1922 SPSMGLPRA
+1922 SPSMGRLPRA

-2029 YGPAT
+2029 YGPAN

-2152 FRTHTT
+2152 FRTHMT

-2228 TIRGPSKSG
+2228 TIRGPSKNG

-2245 TRVAPHKISNLFN
+2245 TRVAPHKISILFN
-2258 DVPISLKPLEINVLP
+2258 EVPISLKPLEIGVLP

-2286 LYQARVGKTTSFA
+2286 LYQSRVGKTTSFA

-2369 SKVTTQGITKEPL
+2369 SKVTTQGVTKEPL

-2408 PSNQSLPVLISEQS
+2408 PSNQSLPVLIAEQS
-2422 DGVYNVEFVP
+2422 EGVYNVEFVP

-2458 SASGV
+2458 SSSGV

-2535 SCPNRGSLP
+2535 SCPNRGSFP

-2557 VSPVGGWGTLVDHD
+2557 VTPVGGWGTLVDHD

-2600 IPVEKFTDG
+2600 IPVDKMVDG

-2637 QCPRSAY
+2637 QCPRSAF

-2670 HFTIDASNAPVG
+2670 HFTIDASNAPAG
-2682 KPEVILIAQDNSSL
+2682 RPEVILTSQDNTSL
-2696 PVSLAQPRPSENI
+2696 PVSLSQPRPSENI
-2709 WVASYTPQKS
+2709 WMASYTPLKS

-2895 ESQKDRTILCKVGFI
+2895 ESQKDRTILCK
-2910 LNKLDAL
+2910 
-2917 NLKCHPTFQYDPTE
+2917 YDPTE

>member
-20 NSDGTTETQK
+20 NADGSTETQK

-97 VESLQ
+97 VENLQ

-148 GNIKLILGLI
+148 GNVKLILGLI

-229 NCTQAMDMAQ
+229 NCTNAMNLAQ

-275 PGYNATM
+275 PGYNATL
-282 RWVNTQVKDPVKN
+282 RWVNTQVKESVKN
-295 FTTDWNDGRVM
+295 FTSDWNDGRVF

-341 ARLGVQPILT
+341 AKLGVQPILT
-351 AKDMANPEVEHLGI
+351 PKDMANPEVEHLGI

-388 LESTSGRVGEPTH
+388 MESTSGRVGEPTH
-401 FRIDVLSRDISLSS
+401 FRIDVLSRDVSLST
-415 VRCHVVPP
+415 VRAYVVPP
-423 SGQPGQPVRLN
+423 SGQPQPVRLN
-434 AHGEGVY
+434 AQGEGVF

-455 GEDSLGGHF
+455 GDDSLGGHF

-551 GPFTCAVFDSS
+551 GPFTCAVFDAS

-607 VEKIVENKYR
+607 VEKIVDNKYR

-627 YRVYIYF
+627 YRVYVYF

-639 KGSPFIMRVGT
+639 KGSPFIMRVGNGS

-668 SESPSMHFISTTNT
+668 AESPSMHFTSTTNM

-687 RNSSLSRHNTAERTN
+687 RNTSSLSRRDLHNTAERTS
-702 SYSPQYSPKLDTTD
+702 SYSPQYSPKLDATD
-716 YHSSSSR
+716 YHSSSR
-723 YYKRESEENHTS
+723 YYKRESE
-735 PPPVSGSPTVK
+735 
-746 YLNSA
+746 
-751 DLYTETL
+751 
-758 NGARRDSK
+758 
-766 ASNSSST
+766 
-773 KNDYYFDK
+773 
-781 ENELYSQR
+781 
-789 RGVTKPKLAPPREER
+789 
-804 EVTSTSSSF
+804 
-813 QQRHQ
+813 
-818 QLATSTL
+818 
-825 TRSLSPIPSPTLN
+825 
-838 TRSSEVH
+838 TRSSEVR
-845 THSPLTIKTS
+845 THSPLTTKTS
-855 NQYESSTRNVSNS
+855 NQYESSTRNINSS

-879 YSPNSAYITTATH
+879 YSPNNAYITTATH
-892 RMGSPVTNTLN
+892 RMGSPVTNTLT
-903 KNGYETTRTVEKS
+903 KNGLSRSDYETTRTVEKS

-939 TTERLRRTG
+939 TAERLRRNG

-963 SMKPAS
+963 SIKPTS

-997 ETQLNTELQ
+997 ERQLNTELN
-1006 YNRPDLDHETHRNT
+1006 YSRPDIDNETQRNT
-1020 QYNKFALHK
+1020 QYNKFAL
-1029 QQQQQQS
+1029 QQQQKQNA
-1036 DYRRDSPDDGE
+1036 DYRRDSPDEVD

-1085 SNGHGPTPGYGYSS
+1085 RNGHSPGFGYSS

-1152 VTSSVRSLGGQRFV
+1152 VTSSVRSLGGQRFI

-1242 PSKSK
+1242 PNKSK

-1264 FVPTEVGTHVIDA
+1264 FVPTEVGTHIIDA

-1295 SSLIQ
+1295 ASLIQ

-1376 VCAVADTSRVLLN
+1376 VCAVADTSRVMLN
-1389 LSNLELIPVN
+1389 LTNLELIPVN
-1399 RPSSFHITVSGG
+1399 RPSSFHISVSGG

-1423 QGELPVRV
+1423 HGELPVRV

-1441 EFTPTTVGGHSI
+1441 EFTPTNVGGHSI
-1453 NVEYNGFA
+1453 NVEYNGFP

-1577 HQTNSFVINHN
+1577 HQTNSFVINHT

-1614 ADGVFKAEFVP
+1614 AEGVFKAEFVP

-1653 VSAIKVKNVS
+1653 VGAIKVKNVS

-1745 SPESMDK
+1745 SPETMDK

-1785 DPLGSSTLG
+1785 DPLPTGMS
-1794 YNVKFEPMEVGD
+1794 YNVKFEPVEVGD
-1806 HSVEVRLPGGGHVEG
+1806 HSVEVRLPSGGHVEG

-1836 TDIRSGVVN
+1836 TDIRPGVVN

-1890 PTEAATHSLSV
+1890 PTEAASHSLSV

-1916 IAAAAS
+1916 IAAAS
-1922 SPSMGLPRA
+1922 VNLPRA
-1931 MAMGEC
+1931 MALGEA
-1937 LKQAAVKMDNTFE
+1937 LKQAAVKVDNTFE

-1972 CQLSQHDG
+1972 CQLSQHDA

-1994 HLISVTANDQHIN
+1994 HLISITANDQHIN

-2020 VSISGLEQQ
+2020 VSISGLDQQ
-2029 YGPAT
+2029 YGPAI
-2034 LGVPVTFSVDAAGAG
+2034 LGMPVTFSVDAAGAG
-2049 EGTLELVVSTDS
+2049 EGTLELVVSTDT

-2079 FVPQSTEP
+2079 FVPQTTEP
-2087 HYVNITFNEVAVD
+2087 HYVNITFNEVSVD
-2100 GSPFRVDIQQHTQHI
+2100 GSPFRVDIQQNTQHI
-2115 QIGSLAAIDFPA
+2115 QIGSLAAIDFPS

-2134 FSPDQKSVPYSI
+2134 MGPDQKSVPYTI

-2152 FRTHTT
+2152 FRMHMT
-2158 GNYTLRFI
+2158 GNYTVRFI
-2166 DRETRQHIGSRTLC
+2166 DRETRQHIGSRTLA

-2187 KITEVSEAF
+2187 KITEVGEAL
-2196 CHRPASIGVSLNEAG
+2196 CHRPATIAVSLNEAG
-2211 QGDLS
+2211 QGDLA

-2228 TIRGPSKSG
+2228 TIRGPSKTG
-2237 VYEIVYQP
+2237 IYEIIYQP
-2245 TRVAPHKISNLFN
+2245 TRVAPHKITILFN
-2258 DVPISLKPLEINVLP
+2258 DVPISLKPLEINVHP

-2320 ALPVRCYQTKNGHLQ
+2320 ALPVRCYQTKNGTLQ

-2346 VIEVLHQSKPLPG
+2346 IIEVLHQSKPLPG
-2359 SPFTCESFDS
+2359 SPFICEAFDS
-2369 SKVTTQGITKEPL
+2369 SKVSVHGVSKAPL
-2382 ALHSPNSFTVR
+2382 ALHSTNCFTVR
-2393 TDNAGTAELEAFAIS
+2393 TDNAGIAELDAFAIS
-2408 PSNQSLPVLISEQS
+2408 PTNQNVPVLISEQS
-2422 DGVYNVEFVP
+2422 EGIYNVEFVP

-2449 PSSPLNFTA
+2449 SSSPLTFTA
-2458 SASGV
+2458 SSSGM
-2463 RNDARAAGHGLEVC
+2463 RNDARASGCGLEVC

-2484 FVVYCPIAPNVQIER
+2484 FVVYCPVAPNVQIER
-2499 LDEYGERIEPKIK
+2499 LDEFGERIEPKIK

-2519 RISYTI
+2519 RISYVI
-2525 LSVGKYEIRA
+2525 LSVGRYEIRA

-2544 GSPWHISCVESNK
+2544 GSPWHVSCVESTK
-2557 VSPVGGWGTLVDHD
+2557 VVPVGGWGTLVDHD

-2577 ARIIFDVE
+2577 ARIMFDVE

-2600 IPVEKFTDG
+2600 IPVETLPDN
-2609 KMCLNITGENL
+2609 KMCLNISGENL

-2628 LTWSGLTIT
+2628 LSWSGLTIT
-2637 QCPRSAY
+2637 QCPRSAF
-2644 VTGQQAA
+2644 VTGQLAA
-2651 DKVQLMG
+2651 DKVVLMG

-2670 HFTIDASNAPVG
+2670 HFTIDASNAPAG
-2682 KPEVILIAQDNSSL
+2682 RPEVILIHQDSTAL

-2709 WVASYTPQKS
+2709 WLASYTPQKS
-2719 TTGTLNLSVKWNGR
+2719 TTGTLTLSVKWNGR

-2751 KVIASG
+2751 KVICSG

-2895 ESQKDRTILCKVGFI
+2895 ESQKDRTILCK
-2910 LNKLDAL
+2910 
-2917 NLKCHPTFQYDPTE
+2917 YDPTE

>member
-97 VESLQ
+97 VENLQ

-185 LPDCK
+185 LPDCR

-229 NCTQAMDMAQ
+229 NCTQAMDLAQ

-376 PRPPLSDLVNVY
+376 PRPPLSDLVSVY

-401 FRIDVLSRDISLSS
+401 FRIDVMSRDISLSS

-434 AHGEGVY
+434 AHGEGVF

-464 FRVLPRLLQVAPP
+464 FRALPRLLQVAPP

-551 GPFTCAVFDSS
+551 GPFTCAVFDAS

-668 SESPSMHFISTTNT
+668 SESPSMHFVSTTNT

-723 YYKRESEENHTS
+723 YYKRESE
-735 PPPVSGSPTVK
+735 
-746 YLNSA
+746 
-751 DLYTETL
+751 
-758 NGARRDSK
+758 
-766 ASNSSST
+766 
-773 KNDYYFDK
+773 
-781 ENELYSQR
+781 
-789 RGVTKPKLAPPREER
+789 
-804 EVTSTSSSF
+804 
-813 QQRHQ
+813 
-818 QLATSTL
+818 
-825 TRSLSPIPSPTLN
+825 

-855 NQYESSTRNVSNS
+855 NQYESSTRNITSS

-892 RMGSPVTNTLN
+892 RMGSPLTSPVS
-903 KNGYETTRTVEKS
+903 KNGYESSRTVEKS

-924 YVTDSNVRASPSLYG
+924 YVTDSNIRASPSLYG
-939 TTERLRRTG
+939 TAERLRRTG

-997 ETQLNTELQ
+997 EKQLNTELQ

-1029 QQQQQQS
+1029 QQQQQS

-1085 SNGHGPTPGYGYSS
+1085 SNGHGPSPGYGYSS

-1107 NNATGARAIRV
+1107 GNATGARAIRV

-1126 GRPVEFEIDGSKAG
+1126 GRPVEFEIDGSRAG

-1152 VTSSVRSLGGQRFV
+1152 VTSSVRSLGGQRFI

-1300 VTEVNGGVVGQP
+1300 VTEVNGGVVGQA

-1474 TKVVVG
+1474 SKVVVG

-1640 ATAGSPYAAKVYD
+1640 PTAGSPYAAKVYD

-1668 KPVTFL
+1668 KAVTFL

-1745 SPESMDK
+1745 SPETMDK

-1785 DPLGSSTLG
+1785 DALGSSTLG

-1836 TDIRSGVVN
+1836 TDIRAGVVN

-1916 IAAAAS
+1916 IAAAAA

-1950 LEGFE
+1950 LEGFD

-2029 YGPAT
+2029 YGPAN

-2152 FRTHTT
+2152 FRTHMT

-2228 TIRGPSKSG
+2228 TIRGPSKTG

-2245 TRVAPHKISNLFN
+2245 TRVAPHKISILFN
-2258 DVPISLKPLEINVLP
+2258 EVPISLKPLEINVLP

-2286 LYQARVGKTTSFA
+2286 LYQSRVGKTTSFA

-2369 SKVTTQGITKEPL
+2369 SKVSTQGVTKEPL

-2408 PSNQSLPVLISEQS
+2408 PSNQSIPVLISEQS

-2458 SASGV
+2458 SSSGV

-2557 VSPVGGWGTLVDHD
+2557 VTPVGGWGTLVDHD

-2600 IPVEKFTDG
+2600 IPVDKLVDG

-2637 QCPRSAY
+2637 QCPRSAF

-2670 HFTIDASNAPVG
+2670 HFTIDASNAPAG
-2682 KPEVILIAQDNSSL
+2682 RPEVILTSQDNTSL

-2709 WVASYTPQKS
+2709 WLASYTPLKS

-2751 KVIASG
+2751 KVIVSG

-2811 PQEPGR
+2811 PQESGR
-2817 HLLTIKYGGQNVP
+2817 HILTIKYGGQNVP

-2895 ESQKDRTILCKVGFI
+2895 ESQKDRTILCK
-2910 LNKLDAL
+2910 
-2917 NLKCHPTFQYDPTE
+2917 YDPTE

>member
-97 VESLQ
+97 VENLQ

-185 LPDCK
+185 LPDCR

-229 NCTQAMDMAQ
+229 NCTQAMDLAQ

-376 PRPPLSDLVNVY
+376 PRPPLSDLVSVY

-401 FRIDVLSRDISLSS
+401 FRIDVMSRDISLSS

-434 AHGEGVY
+434 AHGEGVF

-464 FRVLPRLLQVAPP
+464 FRALPRLLQVAPP

-551 GPFTCAVFDSS
+551 GPFTCAVFDAS

-668 SESPSMHFISTTNT
+668 SESPSMHFVSTTNT

-723 YYKRESEENHTS
+723 YYKRESEENHATPPQA
-735 PPPVSGSPTVK
+735 PPPAGSPTVK

-758 NGARRDSK
+758 NGRRDSK
-766 ASNSSST
+766 TSNSSST
-773 KNDYYFDK
+773 KNDYYYDK

-789 RGVTKPKLAPPREER
+789 RAVTKPKLTPPREER
-804 EVTSTSSSF
+804 ELTSTTNTSSSSSF

-855 NQYESSTRNVSNS
+855 NQYESSTRNITSS

-879 YSPNSAYITTATH
+879 YSPNSAYITSATH
-892 RMGSPVTNTLN
+892 RMGSPLTIPVS
-903 KNGYETTRTVEKS
+903 KNGYESSRTVEKS

-924 YVTDSNVRASPSLYG
+924 YVTDSNIRASPSLYG
-939 TTERLRRTG
+939 TGERLRRTG

-997 ETQLNTELQ
+997 EKQLNTELQ

-1029 QQQQQQS
+1029 QQQQQS

-1085 SNGHGPTPGYGYSS
+1085 SNGHGPSPGYGYSS

-1107 NNATGARAIRV
+1107 GNATGARAIRV

-1126 GRPVEFEIDGSKAG
+1126 GRPVEFEIDGSRAG

-1152 VTSSVRSLGGQRFV
+1152 VTSSVRSLGGQRFI

-1196 IMSSPGLTALGES
+1196 IMSSSGLTALGES

-1474 TKVVVG
+1474 SKVVVG

-1545 FNKMPVPGCPIT
+1545 FNKMPVPGCPIA

-1640 ATAGSPYAAKVYD
+1640 PTAGSPYAAKVYD

-1668 KPVTFL
+1668 KAVTFL

-1745 SPESMDK
+1745 SPETMDK

-1785 DPLGSSTLG
+1785 DALGTSTLG

-1836 TDIRSGVVN
+1836 TDIRAGVVN

-1916 IAAAAS
+1916 IAAAAA

-2029 YGPAT
+2029 YGPAN

-2152 FRTHTT
+2152 FRTHMT

-2228 TIRGPSKSG
+2228 TIRGPSKTG

-2245 TRVAPHKISNLFN
+2245 TRVAPHKISILFN
-2258 DVPISLKPLEINVLP
+2258 EVPISLKPLEINVLP

-2286 LYQARVGKTTSFA
+2286 LYQSRVGKTTSFA

-2369 SKVTTQGITKEPL
+2369 SKVSTQGVTKEPL

-2408 PSNQSLPVLISEQS
+2408 PSNQSIPVLISEQS

-2449 PSSPLNFTA
+2449 PSSPLTFTA
-2458 SASGV
+2458 SSSGV

-2557 VSPVGGWGTLVDHD
+2557 VTPVGGWGTLVDHD

-2600 IPVEKFTDG
+2600 IPVDKLVDG

-2637 QCPRSAY
+2637 QCPRSAF

-2670 HFTIDASNAPVG
+2670 HFTIDASNAPAG
-2682 KPEVILIAQDNSSL
+2682 RPEVILTSQDSTSL

-2709 WVASYTPQKS
+2709 WLASYTPLKS

-2751 KVIASG
+2751 KVIVSG

-2811 PQEPGR
+2811 PQESGR
-2817 HLLTIKYGGQNVP
+2817 HILTINYGGQNVP

-2895 ESQKDRTILCKVGFI
+2895 ESQKDRTILCK
-2910 LNKLDAL
+2910 
-2917 NLKCHPTFQYDPTE
+2917 YDPTE

>member
-1 MDVKDIKGAKVTH
+1 MVGTMDIKDIKGAKITH
-14 AGLLKH
+14 TGLLKH
-20 NSDGTTETQK
+20 NVDGTTETQK

-65 FRNWVNEHLRETGMQ
+65 FRNWVNEHLRGTGMQ
-80 VHDWATDFCDGT
+80 VHDWSIDFCDGT

-127 LKSIEADHIKLVNI
+127 LNAIEADHIKLVNI

-148 GNIKLILGLI
+148 GNVKLILGLI

-185 LPDCK
+185 LPECK

-196 DWNSGVNLAA
+196 DWNSGVYLGA

-211 QPGLF
+211 KPGLY

-221 LDPSQSVR
+221 MDPSQSVR
-229 NCTQAMDMAQ
+229 NCTNAMNLAQ
-239 REFGVPKVLEPEYL
+239 SEFGVPKVLEPEYL

-282 RWVNTQVKDPVKN
+282 RWVNTQTRETVKN
-295 FTTDWNDGRVM
+295 FTTDWNDGRIL

-313 GGSAPAPEKLSTDPF
+313 GGPAPAPEKLSTDPF
-328 HYENNIRKAVDAG
+328 HYENNVRKALDAG
-341 ARLGVQPILT
+341 LKLGVQPVLS

-376 PRPPLSDLVNVY
+376 PRPPLSDMINVL
-388 LESTSGRVGEPTH
+388 LESTSGRVGEQTH
-401 FRIDVLSRDISLSS
+401 FRVDILTREISLSS
-415 VRCHVVPP
+415 VKAFIIPP
-423 SGQPGQPVRLN
+423 SGHAQPIRLN

-441 VPERYGMHEIVVEI
+441 VPDKYGMHEIVVEI
-455 GEDSLGGHF
+455 GDDSLGGHF
-464 FRVLPRLLQVAPP
+464 FRVLPRFVQVAPP

-517 PLKKIDEGHSAIFK
+517 PLKKVEEGHSAIFK

-551 GPFTCAVFDSS
+551 GPFTCSVFDAS

-573 PLRAHTFEVDARGV
+573 PLRAHSFEVDARGV
-587 GVSGELHVDIVHDKH
+587 GVTGELHVDIVHDKR

-607 VEKIVENKYR
+607 VERIVDNKFR

-627 YRVYIYF
+627 YRVYVYF

-650 KGRSGKTRSSPLH
+650 KGRSGKTRSSPLYEN
-663 DSKHR
+663 KHR
-668 SESPSMHFISTTNT
+668 SDSPSMHYTTT
-682 RHNDY
+682 TSSRHNDY
-687 RNSSLSRHNTAERTN
+687 RNIATSSLSRRDLLNQHNANNSTGAGVTATSIGTTERQR
-702 SYSPQYSPKLDTTD
+702 SYSPQYSPKQDATD
-716 YHSSSSR
+716 YRTSSS
-723 YYKRESEENHTS
+723 YYKRESEALST
-735 PPPVSGSPTVK
+735 PPPPPTQLPLREYYNDSPLPPPPPPPASSSSTVK
-746 YLNSA
+746 YLNSN
-751 DLYTETL
+751 DLYMLTST
-758 NGARRDSK
+758 RRDSK
-766 ASNSSST
+766 NSSNASSM
-773 KNDYYFDK
+773 NRDYYYDK
-781 ENELYSQR
+781 ENELYGGNKR
-789 RGVTKPKLAPPREER
+789 CERDFKLAPLSR
-804 EVTSTSSSF
+804 EVE
-813 QQRHQ
+813 QQKHSQQQQQQ
-818 QLATSTL
+818 QLQRRRPPYENE
-825 TRSLSPIPSPTLN
+825 TRNTIRSSANTTTTYTTARLNTIASSPTHN
-838 TRSSEVH
+838 IRSSEIR

-855 NQYESSTRNVSNS
+855 IPYESPVRNLSAS
-868 PRHASVSPVQR
+868 PRHMSASPVQR

-892 RMGSPVTNTLN
+892 RMNSPSTPHN
-903 KNGYETTRTVEKS
+903 KNGYESRTVEKS

-924 YVTDSNVRASPSLYG
+924 YVSDSNIRASPSLY
-939 TTERLRRTG
+939 TTAERLRRTA
-948 SPEPRIDHSSNVRVS
+948 SPEPRVDHSSNVRVS
-963 SMKPAS
+963 STKPAS

-977 INKTKHMLSHNSLE
+977 INKTKHLFSHNSLE

-997 ETQLNTELQ
+997 ENQLNTDLS
-1006 YNRPDLDHETHRNT
+1006 YNRPEVDHETQRNT
-1020 QYNKFALHK
+1020 QYNKFSLNEQK
-1029 QQQQQQS
+1029 FQRPRQES
-1036 DYRRDSPDDGE
+1036 KDNLDDVDH
-1047 RYKPSAITVK
+1047 YKPSAITVK

-1065 DKSGGYTKTVKESS
+1065 DKSGGYTRTVKESS
-1079 EHVVTE
+1079 QQVLTE
-1085 SNGHGPTPGYGYSS
+1085 STSSTGVNGNYGYSS

-1107 NNATGARAIRV
+1107 NITGITGARAIRV
-1118 QDIPNGSI
+1118 QDIPNGAI

-1152 VTSSVRSLGGQRFV
+1152 VTSSVRSLGGQRFI

-1172 EHGTHTVQIT
+1172 EPGIHTVQIT
-1182 FNGETVPGSPWHAE
+1182 FNGETIPGSPWHVE
-1196 IMSSPGLTALGES
+1196 IMSTPGLTALGES

-1221 EILPPPGQS
+1221 DILPPPGQS
-1230 LSKGECVATVLT
+1230 LAKGECVATVLG
-1242 PSKSK
+1242 PNKSK

-1264 FVPTEVGTHVIDA
+1264 FVPTEVGTHIIEA
-1277 SINGTKIAGGP
+1277 SINGAKISGGP

-1300 VTEVNGGVVGQP
+1300 VTDVNGGVVGQP

-1348 LVSFTPEQAKS
+1348 LVSFTPEQAKP

-1376 VCAVADTSRVLLN
+1376 VCQVADTSRVMLN
-1389 LSNLELIPVN
+1389 LSNLELIAVN
-1399 RPSSFHITVSGG
+1399 RPASFHITVSGD

-1423 QGELPVRV
+1423 HGELPVRV

-1441 EFTPTTVGGHSI
+1441 EFTPITVGGHSI
-1453 NVEYNGFA
+1453 NVEYNGFP

-1480 SVSRGTMGRPVQFT
+1480 SVSRGTVGRSVQFT

-1523 GSARFSVSFVPTESC
+1523 GSAKFSVSFVPTEAC

-1557 VSISGGV
+1557 VNISGGMS
-1564 AGPQVSLGGPGPV
+1564 GPQVSLGGPGPV
-1577 HQTNSFVINHN
+1577 HQSNSFVINHN

-1614 ADGVFKAEFVP
+1614 AEGVFKAEFVP
-1625 RVVGEHRVNVTVNGL
+1625 RVVGEHRVHVTVCGL

-1653 VSAIKVKNVS
+1653 VNAIKVKNVNN
-1663 SGTVG
+1663 GTVG

-1712 REAESHTVELRFN
+1712 REAHNHTVELRFN
-1725 SQDVPGSPF
+1725 GQDVPGSPF
-1734 TCRVA
+1734 TCRVS

-1745 SPESMDK
+1745 SPETMDK
-1752 VSVGRLFEFVV
+1752 VSVGRMFEFIV

-1785 DPLGSSTLG
+1785 DAVAVG
-1794 YNVKFEPMEVGD
+1794 YNIKFEPVEVGD
-1806 HSVEVRLPGGGHVEG
+1806 HSVEVRLPGGGHVEN

-1836 TDIRSGVVN
+1836 TDIRPGVVG

-1890 PTEAATHSLSV
+1890 PTEAAPHSLSV
-1901 RFNGHPVPGSPFSCH
+1901 RFNGHPVPGSPFTCS
-1916 IAAAAS
+1916 I
-1922 SPSMGLPRA
+1922 SPAPISLPRA
-1931 MAMGEC
+1931 IASGEA
-1937 LKQAAVKMDNTFE
+1937 LKQAAVRVDNSID
-1950 LEGFE
+1950 LDGFD
-1955 GVEPQ
+1955 GIEPQ
-1960 IFVTSPSGDNEH
+1960 VFVTSPTGENIPCHVQGQGDTF
-1972 CQLSQHDG
+1972 
-1980 GSYSASFRPTTVGR
+1980 SATFRPTIVGR
-1994 HLISVTANDQHIN
+1994 HLISVTASDQHIN
-2007 GSPFSCNVFDVSR
+2007 GSPFSCNVFDVSC
-2020 VSISGLEQQ
+2020 VSISGLDQQ
-2029 YGPAT
+2029 YGPAA

-2079 FVPQSTEP
+2079 FIPQTTEP
-2087 HYVNITFNEVAVD
+2087 HYVNITFNEMPVD
-2100 GSPFRVDIQQHTQHI
+2100 GSPFRVDIQQTAQTI
-2115 QIGSLAAIDFPA
+2115 QIGSLAMIDFPS
-2127 DDQIVEI
+2127 DDQVAEI
-2134 FSPDQKSVPYSI
+2134 IGPDHKPVPYTI

-2152 FRTHTT
+2152 FRTHIT
-2158 GNYTLRFI
+2158 GNYIMRFI
-2166 DRETRQHIGSRTLC
+2166 DRETRQHVGSRTLT
-2180 VFDPTLV
+2180 VFDPSLV
-2187 KITEVSEAF
+2187 KITEVGEAF
-2196 CHRPASIGVSLNEAG
+2196 CHRPAILSVSLNEAG
-2211 QGDLS
+2211 QGELS
-2216 ALVRCGATEVPH
+2216 AMVKCGASEVPH
-2228 TIRGPSKSG
+2228 NIRGPSKNG
-2237 VYEIVYQP
+2237 NYEIVYHP
-2245 TRVAPHKISNLFN
+2245 TRVAPHKITILFN
-2258 DVPISLKPLEINVLP
+2258 DVPISLKPLEINVFP
-2273 ASAGKEISVSGLG
+2273 PGAGKEINVSGLG

-2299 IDTVKRPARE
+2299 IDTTKRPGRE

-2320 ALPVRCYQTKNGHLQ
+2320 ALPVRCYQTKSGHLQ
-2335 AEFTINKPGQC
+2335 AEFTITKPGQC
-2346 VIEVLHQSKPLPG
+2346 IIEVLHQSKPLPG
-2359 SPFTCESFDS
+2359 SPFTCEAFDT
-2369 SKVTTQGITKEPL
+2369 SKVTVQGVPKGPM
-2382 ALHSPNSFTVR
+2382 ALHSPISFMVR
-2393 TDNAGTAELEAFAIS
+2393 TENAGLAEMEAFSIS
-2408 PSNQSLPVLISEQS
+2408 PTNQNVPVHVTEQS
-2422 DGVYNVEFVP
+2422 EGIYSVEFVP
-2432 SQPGNYK
+2432 TQPGTYK
-2439 LTLMYGGETI
+2439 LTLMYGGETLQG
-2449 PSSPLNFTA
+2449 SPYIFTA
-2458 SASGV
+2458 ATSGA
-2463 RNDARAAGHGLEVC
+2463 RNDSRAAGNGLEVC

-2484 FVVYCPIAPNVQIER
+2484 FIVYCPVPPNVQIER
-2499 LDEYGERIEPKIK
+2499 TDEFGERIEPKIK
-2512 ALGNNEW
+2512 SLGNNEW

-2525 LSVGKYEIRA
+2525 LTVGRYEIRA
-2535 SCPNRGSLP
+2535 SCPSRGNLP
-2544 GSPWHISCVESNK
+2544 GSPWHISCVESSK
-2557 VSPVGGWGTLVDHD
+2557 VTPVGGWGTLLDHE

-2577 ARIIFDVE
+2577 ARIVFDVE

-2590 KLVCSIDGIE
+2590 ELSCTIDGIE
-2600 IPVEKFTDG
+2600 IPVETLPDG
-2609 KMCLNITGENL
+2609 KLRLYISGDNL
-2620 AAGEHDLD
+2620 SAGEHDLD
-2628 LTWSGLTIT
+2628 LTWSSLTVV
-2637 QCPRSAY
+2637 QCPRSAF

-2651 DKVQLMG
+2651 DRVMLTG

-2670 HFTIDASNAPVG
+2670 HFTIDASDAPAG
-2682 KPEVILIAQDNSSL
+2682 RPEVILVHQDNTAV
-2696 PVSLAQPRPSENI
+2696 PVSLAQPRPNEAI
-2709 WVASYTPQKS
+2709 WLASYTPQKS
-2719 TTGTLNLSVKWNGR
+2719 SSGPLTLSVKWNGR
-2733 LVKGCPLTVA
+2733 LIKGCPLTVA

-2751 KVIASG
+2751 KVICSG
-2757 EGLRHGIVGKDIK
+2757 EGLKHGIVGKDIK

-2783 TAHCAGVRKVAYC
+2783 TAHCAGPRKVAYC

-2830 GSPFALKVAGA
+2830 GSPFPLKVAGA
-2841 PDASKVRVYGP
+2841 PDASKKFG
-2852 GIEHGV
+2852 
-2858 LATFQS
+2858 
-2864 RFICDTRGAG
+2864 
-2874 AGQLTVRV
+2874 
-2882 RGPKGAFRVEMQR
+2882 
-2895 ESQKDRTILCKVGFI
+2895 
-2910 LNKLDAL
+2910 
-2917 NLKCHPTFQYDPTE
+2917 
-2931 PGDYRVEVKWAG
+2931 
-2943 EFVPGSP
+2943 
-2950 FPVMIFDTEEEL
+2950 
-2962 RRYLQGI
+2962 

>member
-97 VESLQ
+97 VENLQ

-185 LPDCK
+185 LPDCR

-229 NCTQAMDMAQ
+229 NCTQTMDLAQ

-376 PRPPLSDLVNVY
+376 PKPPLSDLVSVY

-401 FRIDVLSRDISLSS
+401 FRIDVMSRDISLSS

-434 AHGEGVY
+434 AHGEGVF

-464 FRVLPRLLQVAPP
+464 FRALPRLLQVAPP

-551 GPFTCAVFDSS
+551 GPFTCAVFDAS

-668 SESPSMHFISTTNT
+668 SESPSMHFVSTTNT

-723 YYKRESEENHTS
+723 YYKRESE
-735 PPPVSGSPTVK
+735 
-746 YLNSA
+746 
-751 DLYTETL
+751 
-758 NGARRDSK
+758 
-766 ASNSSST
+766 
-773 KNDYYFDK
+773 
-781 ENELYSQR
+781 
-789 RGVTKPKLAPPREER
+789 
-804 EVTSTSSSF
+804 
-813 QQRHQ
+813 
-818 QLATSTL
+818 
-825 TRSLSPIPSPTLN
+825 

-855 NQYESSTRNVSNS
+855 NQYESSTRNITSS

-892 RMGSPVTNTLN
+892 RMGSPLTSPVS
-903 KNGYETTRTVEKS
+903 KNGYESSRTVEKS

-924 YVTDSNVRASPSLYG
+924 YVTDSNIRASPSLYG
-939 TTERLRRTG
+939 TAERLRRAG

-963 SMKPAS
+963 SMKPAT

-997 ETQLNTELQ
+997 EKQLNTELQ

-1029 QQQQQQS
+1029 QQQHQS

-1085 SNGHGPTPGYGYSS
+1085 SNGHGSAPGYGYSS

-1107 NNATGARAIRV
+1107 GNATGARAIRV

-1126 GRPVEFEIDGSKAG
+1126 GRPVEFEIDGSRAG

-1152 VTSSVRSLGGQRFV
+1152 VTSSVRSLGGQRFI

-1389 LSNLELIPVN
+1389 LTNLELIPVN

-1474 TKVVVG
+1474 SKVVVG

-1557 VSISGGV
+1557 VGISGGV

-1640 ATAGSPYAAKVYD
+1640 PTAGSPYAAKVYD

-1668 KPVTFL
+1668 KAVTFL

-1745 SPESMDK
+1745 SPETMDK

-1836 TDIRSGVVN
+1836 TDIRAGVVN

-1916 IAAAAS
+1916 IAAAAA

-2029 YGPAT
+2029 YGPAN

-2152 FRTHTT
+2152 FRTHMT

-2228 TIRGPSKSG
+2228 TIRGPSKTG

-2245 TRVAPHKISNLFN
+2245 TRVAPHKISILFN
-2258 DVPISLKPLEINVLP
+2258 EVPISLKPLEISVLP

-2286 LYQARVGKTTSFA
+2286 LYQSRVGKTTSFA

-2369 SKVTTQGITKEPL
+2369 SKVSTQGVTKEPL

-2408 PSNQSLPVLISEQS
+2408 PSNQSIPVLISEQS

-2458 SASGV
+2458 SSSGV

-2557 VSPVGGWGTLVDHD
+2557 VTPVGGWGTLVDHD

-2577 ARIIFDVE
+2577 ARIVFDVE

-2600 IPVEKFTDG
+2600 IPVDKLVDG
-2609 KMCLNITGENL
+2609 KMCLNITGESL

-2637 QCPRSAY
+2637 QCPRSAF

-2670 HFTIDASNAPVG
+2670 HFTIDASNAPAG
-2682 KPEVILIAQDNSSL
+2682 RPEVILTSQDSTSL

-2709 WVASYTPQKS
+2709 WLASYTPLKS

-2743 VGSSMDAS
+2743 VGSSMDAT

-2895 ESQKDRTILCKVGFI
+2895 ESQKDRTILCK
-2910 LNKLDAL
+2910 
-2917 NLKCHPTFQYDPTE
+2917 YDPTE

>member
-148 GNIKLILGLI
+148 GNVKLILGLI

-376 PRPPLSDLVNVY
+376 PRPPLSDLINVY

-415 VRCHVVPP
+415 VRCHVMPP

-434 AHGEGVY
+434 THGEGVY

-723 YYKRESEENHTS
+723 YYKRESE
-735 PPPVSGSPTVK
+735 
-746 YLNSA
+746 
-751 DLYTETL
+751 
-758 NGARRDSK
+758 
-766 ASNSSST
+766 
-773 KNDYYFDK
+773 
-781 ENELYSQR
+781 
-789 RGVTKPKLAPPREER
+789 
-804 EVTSTSSSF
+804 
-813 QQRHQ
+813 
-818 QLATSTL
+818 
-825 TRSLSPIPSPTLN
+825 

-1029 QQQQQQS
+1029 QQQQQS

-1085 SNGHGPTPGYGYSS
+1085 SNGHGPSPGYGYSS

-1916 IAAAAS
+1916 IAAAAA

-2152 FRTHTT
+2152 FRTHST

-2245 TRVAPHKISNLFN
+2245 TRVAPHKISILFN

-2458 SASGV
+2458 SSSGV

-2600 IPVEKFTDG
+2600 IPVDKFADD

-2670 HFTIDASNAPVG
+2670 HFTIDASNAPAG

-2895 ESQKDRTILCKVGFI
+2895 ESQKDRTILCK
-2910 LNKLDAL
+2910 
-2917 NLKCHPTFQYDPTE
+2917 YDPTE

>member
-1 MDVKDIKGAKVTH
+1 
-14 AGLLKH
+14 
-20 NSDGTTETQK
+20 
-30 ITHAGL
+30 
-36 VARSPEGTAAKGMN
+36 
-50 IRGNEDLWVE
+50 
-60 IQANT
+60 
-65 FRNWVNEHLRETGMQ
+65 
-80 VHDWATDFCDGT
+80 
-92 CLCAL
+92 
-97 VESLQ
+97 
-102 TRPLKPSWNR
+102 
-112 RPANQHHYLENATTA
+112 
-127 LKSIEADHIKLVNI
+127 
-141 GNVDIVN
+141 
-148 GNIKLILGLI
+148 
-158 WSLIV
+158 
-163 RYQIGRSK
+163 
-171 FPPRKL
+171 
-177 MLAWLQAA
+177 
-185 LPDCK
+185 
-190 ITNLTT
+190 
-196 DWNSGVNLAA
+196 
-206 LLDYC
+206 
-211 QPGLF
+211 
-216 PHWRS
+216 
-221 LDPSQSVR
+221 
-229 NCTQAMDMAQ
+229 
-239 REFGVPKVLEPEYL
+239 
-253 ASPWLDELS
+253 
-262 GMTYLSYFMKPGG
+262 
-275 PGYNATM
+275 
-282 RWVNTQVKDPVKN
+282 
-295 FTTDWNDGRVM
+295 
-306 CEIIKGL
+306 
-313 GGSAPAPEKLSTDPF
+313 
-328 HYENNIRKAVDAG
+328 
-341 ARLGVQPILT
+341 
-351 AKDMANPEVEHLGI
+351 
-365 MAYAAHLQWVP
+365 
-376 PRPPLSDLVNVY
+376 
-388 LESTSGRVGEPTH
+388 
-401 FRIDVLSRDISLSS
+401 
-415 VRCHVVPP
+415 
-423 SGQPGQPVRLN
+423 
-434 AHGEGVY
+434 
-441 VPERYGMHEIVVEI
+441 
-455 GEDSLGGHF
+455 
-464 FRVLPRLLQVAPP
+464 
-477 GMAPCA
+477 
-483 LGSLVE
+483 
-489 VLVNATGAPKTED
+489 
-502 ILVTAVSPTGISHNC
+502 
-517 PLKKIDEGHSAIFK
+517 
-531 PDEAGIWEIAITY
+531 
-544 QGRHIQG
+544 
-551 GPFTCAVFDSS
+551 
-562 GVSVHGLDGAM
+562 
-573 PLRAHTFEVDARGV
+573 
-587 GVSGELHVDIVHDKH
+587 
-602 SLVCS
+602 
-607 VEKIVENKYR
+607 
-617 VTFMPRQNGK
+617 
-627 YRVYIYF
+627 
-634 NGYDV
+634 
-639 KGSPFIMRVGT
+639 
-650 KGRSGKTRSSPLH
+650 
-663 DSKHR
+663 
-668 SESPSMHFISTTNT
+668 
-682 RHNDY
+682 
-687 RNSSLSRHNTAERTN
+687 
-702 SYSPQYSPKLDTTD
+702 
-716 YHSSSSR
+716 
-723 YYKRESEENHTS
+723 
-735 PPPVSGSPTVK
+735 
-746 YLNSA
+746 
-751 DLYTETL
+751 
-758 NGARRDSK
+758 
-766 ASNSSST
+766 
-773 KNDYYFDK
+773 
-781 ENELYSQR
+781 
-789 RGVTKPKLAPPREER
+789 
-804 EVTSTSSSF
+804 
-813 QQRHQ
+813 
-818 QLATSTL
+818 
-825 TRSLSPIPSPTLN
+825 
-838 TRSSEVH
+838 
-845 THSPLTIKTS
+845 
-855 NQYESSTRNVSNS
+855 
-868 PRHASVSPVQR
+868 
-879 YSPNSAYITTATH
+879 
-892 RMGSPVTNTLN
+892 
-903 KNGYETTRTVEKS
+903 
-916 STYKSTSN
+916 
-924 YVTDSNVRASPSLYG
+924 
-939 TTERLRRTG
+939 
-948 SPEPRIDHSSNVRVS
+948 
-963 SMKPAS
+963 
-969 ARRDSWDV
+969 
-977 INKTKHMLSHNSLE
+977 
-991 SLANMT
+991 
-997 ETQLNTELQ
+997 
-1006 YNRPDLDHETHRNT
+1006 
-1020 QYNKFALHK
+1020 
-1029 QQQQQQS
+1029 
-1036 DYRRDSPDDGE
+1036 
-1047 RYKPSAITVK
+1047 
-1057 SHSNNTYT
+1057 
-1065 DKSGGYTKTVKESS
+1065 
-1079 EHVVTE
+1079 
-1085 SNGHGPTPGYGYSS
+1085 
-1099 LSRFRPID
+1099 
-1107 NNATGARAIRV
+1107 
-1118 QDIPNGSI
+1118 
-1126 GRPVEFEIDGSKAG
+1126 
-1140 SGNLEILVNGGR
+1140 
-1152 VTSSVRSLGGQRFV
+1152 
-1166 ASFTPH
+1166 
-1172 EHGTHTVQIT
+1172 
-1182 FNGETVPGSPWHAE
+1182 
-1196 IMSSPGLTALGES
+1196 MSSPGLTALGES
-1209 TRLVPANTPAVF
+1209 TRFVPANTPAVF
-1221 EILPPPGQS
+1221 EILPPPGKS

-1242 PSKSK
+1242 PNKSK

-1336 PNHVQVVGGGRC
+1336 LNHVQVVGGGRC

-1399 RPSSFHITVSGG
+1399 RPSSFHINVSGG

-1423 QGELPVRV
+1423 LGELPVRV

-1441 EFTPTTVGGHSI
+1441 EFTPTSVGGHSI

-1474 TKVVVG
+1474 SKVVVG

-1577 HQTNSFVINHN
+1577 HQTNYFVINHN
-1588 GGRLED
+1588 GSRLED

-1614 ADGVFKAEFVP
+1614 AEGVFKAEFVP

-1685 EVTVNGGRVP
+1685 EVTVNSGRVP

-1745 SPESMDK
+1745 SPETMDK
-1752 VSVGRLFEFVV
+1752 LSVGRLFEFVV

-1785 DPLGSSTLG
+1785 DPLGSSALG

-1806 HSVEVRLPGGGHVEG
+1806 HSVEVRLPGGSHVEG

-1836 TDIRSGVVN
+1836 TDIRAGVVN
-1845 KSVSFGINAS
+1845 KSISFGINAS

-1890 PTEAATHSLSV
+1890 PTETASHSLSV

-1916 IAAAAS
+1916 IAAAAA

-1972 CQLSQHDG
+1972 CQMSQHDG
-1980 GSYSASFRPTTVGR
+1980 SSYSASFRPSTVGR
-1994 HLISVTANDQHIN
+1994 HQISVTANDQHIN

-2034 LGVPVTFSVDAAGAG
+2034 LGVPVTFSVDAARAG

-2134 FSPDQKSVPYSI
+2134 ISPDQKSVPYTI

-2152 FRTHTT
+2152 FRTHVT

-2180 VFDPTLV
+2180 AFDPMLV
-2187 KITEVSEAF
+2187 KITEVGEAF

-2228 TIRGPSKSG
+2228 TIRGPNKAG

-2245 TRVAPHKISNLFN
+2245 TRVAPHKISILFN

-2335 AEFTINKPGQC
+2335 AEFSINKPGQC
-2346 VIEVLHQSKPLPG
+2346 LIEVLHQSKPLPG
-2359 SPFTCESFDS
+2359 SPFTSESFDS
-2369 SKVTTQGITKEPL
+2369 SKVSIQGVTKESL

-2408 PSNQSLPVLISEQS
+2408 PSNQSLPVLINEQS
-2422 DGVYNVEFVP
+2422 EGLYNVEFVP

-2458 SASGV
+2458 SVSGV
-2463 RNDARAAGHGLEVC
+2463 RNDARAAGHGLEVY

-2519 RISYTI
+2519 RISYVI

-2557 VSPVGGWGTLVDHD
+2557 VMPEGGWGTLVDHD
-2571 GRLILP
+2571 VRLILP
-2577 ARIIFDVE
+2577 ARIIFEVD

-2600 IPVEKFTDG
+2600 MPVDQMSDG

-2637 QCPRSAY
+2637 QCPRSAF

-2670 HFTIDASNAPVG
+2670 HFTIDASNAPAG
-2682 KPEVILIAQDNSSL
+2682 RPEVVLCTSQDNTSL
-2696 PVSLAQPRPSENI
+2696 AVSLAQPRPSENI
-2709 WVASYTPQKS
+2709 WQASYTPQKS
-2719 TTGTLNLSVKWNGR
+2719 TTGTLTLSVKWNGR

-2796 ELYDHGDATFTLNIK
+2796 ELYDHGDATFTLKIK
-2811 PQEPGR
+2811 PQETGR

-2830 GSPFALKVAGA
+2830 GSPIALKVAGA
-2841 PDASKVRVYGP
+2841 PDASKFRVYGP

-2895 ESQKDRTILCKVGFI
+2895 ESQKDRTILCK
-2910 LNKLDAL
+2910 
-2917 NLKCHPTFQYDPTE
+2917 YDPTE

-2943 EFVPGSP
+2943 AFVPGSP

-2962 RRYLQGI
+2962 RRFLQGI